1 MGNKSIQKFFADQ
14 NSVIDLSSLGNAKGA
29 KVSLSG
35 PDMNITTPRGSVII
49 VNGALY
55 SSIKGNNL
63 AVKFKDKTITGAKI
77 LGSVDLK
84 DIQLER
90 IDSSL
95 VDSAQVEKKGNGKR
109 RNKKEEEELKKQL
122 DDAENAKKEADKA
135 KEEAEKAKEA
145 AEKALN
151 EAFEVQNSSK
161 QIEEMLQNFL
171 ADNVAKDNLA
181 QQSDASQQNTQAKAT
196 QASKQNDAEKVLPQP
211 INKNT
216 STGKS
221 NSSKNEENKLD
232 AESVKEPLKVT
243 LALAAESN
251 SGSKDDSI
259 TNFTKPQFVGST
271 APNATVIIKINGIAV
286 GQAVADS
293 LGNFTFTAPETL
305 TDGTYNLEAE
315 AKTADGSGSAKLVI
329 TIDSVTDKPTFEL
342 SPESS
347 VSGHKGLTP
356 TLTPSI
362 VGTAE
367 ENAKVDIYVDN
378 KLVASVDVDKDGN
391 WSYEFKDNE
400 LSEGEN
406 SIKVVAVD
414 KAGNKNETTDSII
427 TDTIAPEKPTIE
439 LDDSSDSGIK
449 NDNITNSTLPTFI
462 GVAEPGSTVSIYLGL
477 KHLGE
482 VIVAKDGTWSYTLT
496 TPLKDGEYNIT
507 ATATD
512 IAGHTSATA
521 NLPFTIDTRIS
532 YFSAEIETTNDSGIV
547 GDNVTNNTRP
557 TFTGKTEPN
566 AIISV
571 INSETGEEVIFKA
584 NDKGEWTFNFTSDSV
599 EGINNLTFTVEDVA
613 GNKKDFS
620 FSYVID
626 TIAPV
631 PPTVSLED
639 YVVLPNGIIL
649 SGNDLPALV
658 GTAEPKSTILL
669 MRDGK
674 LYDSIE
680 VDSNGTWNYQFSNK
694 FLQGAYDIEIISQ
707 DAAGNKSS
715 TVKYSFTIQTEV
727 VPPKAELDASD
738 DSGAKGDWITNKHN
752 ALTLLGT
759 ADRFATV
766 NILIDGKTIGVT
778 TADADGNWN
787 FDISRNLSDNV
798 YKITVESID
807 PLGRTSSVDYQLTID
822 SFTPIPTVM
831 LHDSA
836 DSGVKG
842 DMITKINTPLFTGMA
857 EANAKVSI
865 YVDGVLSG
873 EAIAGDDGVWNFQFT
888 TALSDGSH
896 DVTVKV
902 EDIAGNTASSSA
914 YNFQI
919 VTQTQKPT
927 IELVNDTG
935 VDNTDHIIN
944 EKNPAL
950 TGTAAPYSTVKLYID
965 GALIAEV
972 RTNKDGRWE
981 YTLKADQGLVDGDHR
996 ITASVEDIAGNIAH
1010 SDPFLISVDTAISI
1024 PIVSLSPDSDSG
1036 ISDDN
1041 LTNIVK
1047 PTLHLKDI
1055 DPDIISVQVWDAM
1068 SDTQIGVATQQP
1080 DGSWAYTFTS
1090 DLTEGLHQV
1099 YVKVEDI
1106 AGNKANSAIFDFTI
1120 DTTVSTPVISL
1131 LSKDDTGVTGD
1142 NLTNINKPGFAI
1154 SGVDADAHRV
1164 VVQVMHNG
1172 VSEEIELSH
1181 LNGSWLFIPGNTW
1194 ADGSY
1199 TLTVKVEDK
1208 AGNTN
1213 YSAPLTVV
1221 IDTQIAIDGVELV
1234 NDSGVKGDNMT
1245 NDDRPHFRVTV
1256 PTDVNEVRLS
1266 IDGGNSW
1273 VQATPGVA
1281 GSWEYIWPT
1290 DLADG
1295 QYTLTVEAT
1304 DKAGNT
1310 VTKTIDFAVDTTLSV
1325 PVIVLDSADD
1335 TGIQGDNMTNSTQ
1348 PTFALQHI
1356 DDDAVRVTVS
1366 VEHGGVTTTFDATK
1380 GTGGW
1385 TFTPPTSWADGDYTL
1400 SVSVEDKA
1408 GNTSHSASLTVT
1420 VDTQIAINNIELVN
1434 DSGIPDDNLTNNVR
1448 PHFQVTVPTDVN
1460 VVRLSIDGGK
1470 TWFNATQSATPGVW
1484 DYIWPDDVADG
1495 GYTLTVEATDEA
1507 GNKATQTLDFTIDTT
1522 LSVPTLSL
1530 DSADDSGIAGDN
1542 ITNVKTP
1549 GFTLNNIDTDV
1560 SRVIVE
1566 VMHNGI
1572 KQEVPLVQTGGQWR
1586 FAPTSDWADGDYI
1599 LTVKVED
1606 RAGNVKQSAPLTVTV
1621 DTHIAIDRIEL
1632 VNDSGIPGDNLT
1644 NEARPHF
1651 QVTVPADVNGVR
1663 LSIDGGKTWFDAT
1676 QSATSG
1682 VWDYTWLTN
1691 VANGPHTL
1699 MVEASDK
1706 AGNKTTQKLDFT
1718 IDTILSEPTITLDSA
1733 DDSAAGDNITNV
1745 KMPGFTLGNIDADV
1759 TKVVVTVAHDG
1770 KNQQIELIKNGGVWR
1785 FTPGAAWTDG
1795 DYTLTV
1801 KVEDKAG
1808 NTNYSAPLTV
1818 TIDTQ
1823 TSIDRIEL
1831 LNDTGIVGDNLTNEA
1846 RPQFHITV
1854 PTDVNSVQLS
1864 LDGGINWVNATLTS
1878 DGVWEYIWPTD
1889 LVENT
1894 YTLTVKATDVA
1905 GNTATE
1911 TLNFIIDTTLS
1922 TPTITLDS
1930 ADDSGTANDNKTNVK
1945 TPGFIIG
1952 GIDSDV
1958 TQVVV
1963 QVMRDG
1969 HSEEVELTQ
1978 TNGQWR
1984 FVPGSAWTDG
1994 DYTLTVT
2001 VKDEAGNIRHS
2012 APLTVTID
2020 TQITIDHIELV
2031 NDSGIPDDNL
2041 TNNVRPHFQVTV
2053 PTDVNV
2059 VRLSID
2065 GGKTWFNA
2073 TQSATPGVWDYT
2085 WLADVGEGKHTL
2097 TVEAT
2102 DKAGNKTTQQLD
2114 FIIDTLLSEPTIVL
2128 DNTDDSGTKGD
2139 HLTNVNKPTFLLGN
2153 IDADARYV
2161 TVEVQHGG
2169 TKEVLTATKDATGN
2183 WSVTPTGTWAD
2194 GDYTLTVRVED
2205 EAGNEKHSASLTVTV
2220 DTQITIDVIELVNDN
2235 GIPGDNMTNDAHPQ
2249 FRVTVPGDV
2258 NEVSLSIDGGVTW
2271 VKATQSATPGVW
2283 NYTWPGTVPDGD
2295 YTLNV
2300 KATDNAG
2307 NTVTETLHFTIDT
2320 TLSTPVIVLDSADD
2334 SGVHGDNMT
2343 NHTQPTFA
2351 LQHIDDDAV
2360 RVTVSV
2366 EHGGVTT
2373 TFDAT
2378 KDAGGWTFT
2387 PTGAWA
2393 DGDYTLSVSV
2403 EDKAGNT
2410 SHSASL
2416 TVTVDTQI
2424 AINNIELVNDSGIPD
2439 DNLTNNVRPH
2449 FQVTVPT
2456 DVNVVR
2462 LSIDGGK
2469 TWFNATQSA
2478 TPGVW
2483 DYIWPDDVADG
2494 GYTLTVEATDEAGN
2508 KATQTLD
2515 FTIDTTLS
2523 VPTLSLDSADDSGI
2537 AGDNITNVKTPGFTL
2552 NNIDTDVSRVIVEVM
2567 HNGIK
2572 QEVPLV
2578 QTGGQWRFA
2587 PTSDWADGDYILTV
2601 KVEDRA
2607 GNVKQSAPLTVT
2619 VDTHIAIDRIELVND
2634 SGIPGDNLTNEARPH
2649 FQVTVPADV
2658 NGVRLSIDGGKTW
2671 FDATQSATS
2680 GVWDYTWL
2688 TNVANGPHTLM
2699 VEASDK
2705 AGNKTTQKL
2714 DFTIDTIL
2722 SEPTITLDSADDSAA
2737 GDNITNVKM
2746 PGFTLGNIDADVTKV
2761 VVTVAHDGKN
2771 QQIELIKNGGV
2782 WRFTPGAAWTD
2793 GDYTLTVKVEDKAGN
2808 TNYSAPLTVTID
2820 TQTSID
2826 RIELL
2831 NDTGIVGDNLTN
2843 EARPQFHIT
2852 VPTDVNSVQLSLDGG
2867 INWVN
2872 ATLTSDGVWEYI
2884 WPTDLVENTYTLT
2897 VKATDVAGN
2906 TATET
2911 LNFIIDTTLSTPTIT
2926 LDSADDSGTA
2936 NDNKTNVKTPGFII
2950 GGIDSD
2956 VTQVVVQV
2964 MRDGHSEE
2972 VELTQTNGQWR
2983 FVPGSAWTDGDY
2995 TLTVTVKDEAG
3006 NIRHSAPL
3014 TVTID
3019 TQITI
3024 DHIELVNDSGIP
3036 DDNLTN
3042 NVRPHFQVT
3051 VPTDVNVVRLSIDG
3065 GKTWFNATQSA
3076 TPGVWDYTWLA
3087 DVGEG
3092 KHTLTV
3098 EATDKA
3104 GNKTTQQLDFIID
3117 TLLSEP
3123 TIVLDNTDDS
3133 GTKGDNL
3140 TNVNKP
3146 TFLLGNIDADA
3157 RYVTVEVQH
3166 GGTKEVLTAT
3176 KGATGIWSVTPTGT
3190 WADGDY
3196 TLTVRV
3202 EDDAGNVKYSA
3213 PLTVT
3218 VDTQIT
3224 IDVIELVNDN
3234 GIPGDNLTN
3243 DVRPHFRVT
3252 VPGDVN
3258 EVRLS
3263 IDGGNTWVRATQG
3276 TAGIWDYTWPKD
3288 VTDGLHTLTVEA
3300 TDKAGNKTTQTLDF
3314 TIDTRLSTPTIA
3326 MDSRDDTGAIG
3337 DHITSVKR
3345 PGFTIGNIDADA
3357 HSVILRITQG
3367 GNSQEVTLTQVG
3379 GQWRFTPDADWADG
3393 SYTLTVEVTD
3403 NAGNVRQST
3412 PLVVTVDT
3420 QTSITDITLVNDHG
3434 VPDDNLTNSTR
3445 PQFEITV
3452 PADVN
3457 SVQLSIDGGAN
3468 WVSATQG
3475 IEGVW
3480 GYTWPTDMGD
3490 GKHTLTVMVT
3500 DRAGN
3505 TATQTLEF
3513 FIDTRLSTPTIA
3525 LDSTDDTGT
3534 PGDDMTNRTRPTFI
3548 LQNIDSDVINVTVSV
3563 THNGTTTSFTAT
3575 QGAGGWSFTPPAPWG
3590 DGDYTLTVTVEDR
3603 AGNTRPSTPLTVTVD
3618 TQIAIDRI
3626 ELVNDSGVPG
3636 DNVTKHV
3643 RPQFQISVPDDV
3655 EKVLLSIDGGTT
3667 WVTAI
3672 KSSTAG
3678 IWDYTWPTDMPEGQ
3692 HTLTVEVTDGAGNKM
3707 TETLNFTID
3716 ITLLTPTIE
3725 LAPDQDTGQNKND
3738 NLTSVTQPVFVL
3750 GSIDKDVRHVELS
3763 IEHNGTFKTVVL
3775 TESADG
3781 WRYRPDSALADGSYT
3796 FTVTVTDVAGNQQTS
3811 APLKVT
3817 IDGTLT
3823 TPVIELAAGEDS
3835 GTVGDRLTNHDR
3847 PVFDIHQVDSD
3858 VTRVMVKV
3866 TYNGKTHEEAAVF
3879 TNGQWR
3885 FTPSASWADGS
3896 YQLAVVV
3903 EDLAGNVKESA
3914 PFEVR
3919 IDTTTTINNIVL
3931 LNDTGVQNDQ
3941 LTNVAKPSFRID
3953 VPGDVV
3959 QVRVTLDGGAN
3970 WNVIRKNADGQWIF
3984 DSPNTLV
3991 DGTYTLRVEAT
4002 DEAGN
4007 IANKDLVFNID
4018 TNIQV
4023 PTIALDA
4030 GQDTG
4035 ANTADNITNI
4045 SRPTFT
4051 IGNVDPDVIKV
4062 VVTIDGHDYNATKV
4076 GAGWQFTPGNAIPD
4090 GSYNI
4095 TVTVEDK
4102 AGNTATSKP
4111 LPVVI
4116 DTTAEIESVTLVTDS
4131 GDSDV
4136 DNITK
4141 VDKPQFSIVTA
4152 DDITHVRVKIDN
4164 AANWIELTKGG
4175 DGRWIFNVGSALP
4188 DGQHTLLVDVT
4199 DIAGNVAQETLQF
4212 TIDTT
4217 LREPTIVLDPTH
4229 DTGDDTN
4236 DNLTRIN
4243 KPVFIIGNV
4252 DNDVSH
4258 IVVHIDGRDYTIE
4271 NTGGN
4276 LTFTPDQP
4284 LSDGQHTI
4292 SVTVTDIAGNT
4303 KTSAEL
4309 RIEIDTQVQI
4319 DSVTLTTDSGV
4330 NDHDNVTNATRPS
4343 FEIATPDDVT
4353 SVLVSFDGVNWTPI
4367 SKNAAG
4373 QWEFTA
4379 GSALPDGH
4387 YTLHVQATDRAGN
4400 TANSTLGFT
4409 VDTQIDGLSVVMLD
4423 DAGKDST
4430 DGITNITS
4438 PRFEISAR
4446 EPLQSVTVILNGKS
4460 STLTQGAG
4468 NKWLFT
4474 PDTPLVDGTYKIE
4487 IVAEDIAG
4495 NKISKE
4501 VSFTIDTIVSDPSID
4516 LLDADDTGESAVDN
4530 ITSVT
4535 TPRFVIGNVPAD
4547 IDTVVI
4553 RINGVSY
4560 SVTANGNNLWEFQVP
4575 VALNDGVYEA
4585 VVVFRDIAGN
4595 TSETKLPFTIDTTTS
4610 VSVRMEPA
4618 SDTGNS
4624 NSDNL
4629 TNKQNPK
4636 FEGTA
4641 EPNAKLVIT
4650 IVDDKSGREVLKQT
4664 ITVGADGN
4672 WSVTPNILPDGM
4684 YTINVVATDVAGN
4697 TAQTQ
4702 ERFTI
4707 DTVTIDPTIRL
4718 SDPSIDD
4725 QHEATS
4731 LRPEFKGFA
4740 EAFSTIMIQW
4750 DGKVVGSANANAN
4763 GEWSWTPPSV
4773 LAPGSYV
4780 VSIVAKDKAGNESS
4794 QVDFP
4799 VVIPVIDVTPPTI
4812 KLSEESD
4819 SGALGDFTT
4828 NNKTPTLIGSTL
4840 PNTIVSIYVDG
4851 VKVGEATADTAGRYT
4866 FQLSEMKDG
4875 HYVVQVGIVNPR
4887 DNSELRSTAV
4897 DVTIDTEVAELV
4909 WNISGMHEG
4918 GYINTVTPEIGGTSE
4933 PNSKIT
4939 IFVNG
4944 VEKAIAYTTG
4954 AGHWGVVLP
4963 ALGNDG
4969 NYELTFKVEDVAGNI
4984 REFGP
4989 QNVILDTVISPL
5001 TVVLR
5006 EADDSGKV
5014 GDWITN
5020 KSHVTI
5026 DGTAEA
5032 GSTLTIRNPQGVVI
5046 ATLVVGNDGRW
5057 SAELDLREGSNAFV
5071 VVSEDKAGN
5080 SQQKEILIEHDTQI
5094 EISDISLSRDTNS
5107 GDKYDLITNN
5117 KSPVLVAMT
5126 DPGATVQVYINGVLQ
5141 GTVEASSS
5149 GNISYTMPANSADGE
5164 YQVQFVATDTAGN
5177 RVESAITTVTI
5188 DSQIAV
5194 FDIDE
5199 DSLPALSNN
5208 RALSVSGVGEAG
5220 SQVSIF
5226 VDGKLVNVVMV
5237 EADGTWRAP
5246 ILLQD
5251 DGTFNIHF
5259 SITDVAGNTE
5269 VSKDYSVD
5277 VDSSTDFPTL
5287 NLEDASN
5294 SGSLDDLITNHNKPV
5309 LVGTAEAGATIH
5321 IYVDEKI
5328 VANVLVLE
5336 DGTWS
5341 YQFDNALKDGEYSI
5355 RVVAEDPAGNTA
5367 ESPRLLVTIDTS
5379 TFIDNPAMVAGS
5391 DNGIFSNDS
5400 ITSQTRPTFSIF
5412 GEMNQSVQIF
5422 IDGVLVDTITVTD
5435 RNQVYRPESPLGDGS
5450 HSIYYVITDKAG
5462 NTATSKTL
5470 NFTIDTFNT
5479 TPVAIDSIGGQTLA
5493 EMTGSDGK
5501 IYITDTTRNLLFSG
5515 SAEPNSKIEIII
5527 NGLNVGEVWVN
5538 EKGHW
5543 QMPVNPLY
5551 FTEGQLD
5558 ITVKSTDRAGNVN
5571 QEKYSIWVD
5580 THIKV
5585 FTSELDDNK
5594 SSSKTEWWSNS
5605 DLITMR
5611 GTGEIGATVSLIV
5624 AGVTLATAVVAAT
5637 GRWELSTDKLPEGT
5651 YDISLV
5657 IEDSAGNRWE
5667 DVREI
5672 FIDRTPPNAPVVTY
5686 SDIVNDL
5693 IIMQGTA
5700 EAKSQLIIT
5709 DSEGNTY
5716 TLTVPDNGKWSMA
5729 IPYPSEGKFT
5739 ITSVDAI
5746 GNRSDDVPLDIMKEV
5761 PVISLSPDSD
5771 SGTVGDNITRDKQPT
5786 FIIGN
5791 LESDVVVV
5799 QVDIN
5804 GTVYNAEKNA
5814 DGVWFFTPGTPLAD
5828 GSYTI
5833 SVIASDAAGNQKNSL
5848 PITVT
5853 IDSTLTVPE
5862 IALAAGE
5869 DNGASDSDNVTNHTQ
5884 PKFTLQHIDAD
5895 VTGVTVNVTHNGV
5908 TDIYQ
5913 ATQGADGW
5921 TFTPPAAWNDGNYT
5935 LSVTV
5940 VDRAGNSQQSA
5951 SLAVTV
5957 DSTVTVTADSQH
5969 DDASDDAT
5977 ATAVTPPESETVNAE
5992 SATHLRT
5999 EPSAAEESVVK
6010 VTAYSITL
6018 LNADS
6023 GDEIDRSI
6031 SQTPSFEISVPE
6043 NIVNVSIMFEGE
6055 EFTLPITN
6063 QKAIF
6068 EVPLSLEDGEYTMDV
6083 KFIDKDNDFLIKE
6096 KTFSVDH
6103 SSADIVNAMNVRGK
6117 TEDDINDSPSTSS
6130 VGHNNNG
6137 AIDVFAVNEVTLPV
6151 DNQEEHA

>member
-1106 AGNKANSAIFDFTI
+1106 AGNKENSAIFDFTI

-2128 DNTDDSGTKGD
+2128 DSTDDSGTKGD

-2424 AINNIELVNDSGIPD
+2424 AINN
-2439 DNLTNNVRPH
+2439 
-2449 FQVTVPT
+2449 
-2456 DVNVVR
+2456 
-2462 LSIDGGK
+2462 
-2469 TWFNATQSA
+2469 
-2478 TPGVW
+2478 
-2483 DYIWPDDVADG
+2483 
-2494 GYTLTVEATDEAGN
+2494 
-2508 KATQTLD
+2508 
-2515 FTIDTTLS
+2515 
-2523 VPTLSLDSADDSGI
+2523 
-2537 AGDNITNVKTPGFTL
+2537 
-2552 NNIDTDVSRVIVEVM
+2552 
-2567 HNGIK
+2567 
-2572 QEVPLV
+2572 
-2578 QTGGQWRFA
+2578 
-2587 PTSDWADGDYILTV
+2587 
-2601 KVEDRA
+2601 
-2607 GNVKQSAPLTVT
+2607 
-2619 VDTHIAIDRIELVND
+2619 
-2634 SGIPGDNLTNEARPH
+2634 
-2649 FQVTVPADV
+2649 
-2658 NGVRLSIDGGKTW
+2658 
-2671 FDATQSATS
+2671 
-2680 GVWDYTWL
+2680 
-2688 TNVANGPHTLM
+2688 
-2699 VEASDK
+2699 
-2705 AGNKTTQKL
+2705 
-2714 DFTIDTIL
+2714 
-2722 SEPTITLDSADDSAA
+2722 
-2737 GDNITNVKM
+2737 
-2746 PGFTLGNIDADVTKV
+2746 
-2761 VVTVAHDGKN
+2761 
-2771 QQIELIKNGGV
+2771 
-2782 WRFTPGAAWTD
+2782 
-2793 GDYTLTVKVEDKAGN
+2793 
-2808 TNYSAPLTVTID
+2808 
-2820 TQTSID
+2820 
-2826 RIELL
+2826 
-2831 NDTGIVGDNLTN
+2831 
-2843 EARPQFHIT
+2843 
-2852 VPTDVNSVQLSLDGG
+2852 
-2867 INWVN
+2867 
-2872 ATLTSDGVWEYI
+2872 
-2884 WPTDLVENTYTLT
+2884 
-2897 VKATDVAGN
+2897 
-2906 TATET
+2906 
-2911 LNFIIDTTLSTPTIT
+2911 
-2926 LDSADDSGTA
+2926 
-2936 NDNKTNVKTPGFII
+2936 
-2950 GGIDSD
+2950 
-2956 VTQVVVQV
+2956 
-2964 MRDGHSEE
+2964 
-2972 VELTQTNGQWR
+2972 
-2983 FVPGSAWTDGDY
+2983 
-2995 TLTVTVKDEAG
+2995 
-3006 NIRHSAPL
+3006 
-3014 TVTID
+3014 
-3019 TQITI
+3019 
-3024 DHIELVNDSGIP
+3024 IELVNDSGIP

-4560 SVTANGNNLWEFQVP
+4560 PVTANGNNLWEFQVP

>member
-161 QIEEMLQNFL
+161 QMEEMLQEFL

-427 TDTIAPEKPTIE
+427 TDTIPPEKPTIE

-532 YFSAEIETTNDSGIV
+532 YFSAEIETTDDSGIV

-571 INSETGEEVIFKA
+571 INSETGEEVVFKA
-584 NDKGEWTFNFTSDSV
+584 NDQGEWTFNFTSDSV

-626 TIAPV
+626 TIAPL

-950 TGTAAPYSTVKLYID
+950 TGTAAPYSTVKLYVD

-1055 DPDIISVQVWDAM
+1055 DPDIISVQVWDAA

-1106 AGNKANSAIFDFTI
+1106 AGNKANSAVFDFTI

-1181 LNGSWLFIPGNTW
+1181 HNGSWLFTPGNTW

-1325 PVIVLDSADD
+1325 PVIVLNSADD
-1335 TGIQGDNMTNSTQ
+1335 TGVQGDNMTNRTQ

-1385 TFTPPTSWADGDYTL
+1385 TFTPPALWADGDYTL

-1460 VVRLSIDGGK
+1460 EVRLSIDGGK
-1470 TWFNATQSATPGVW
+1470 TWVTAALKAAGVW
-1484 DYIWPDDVADG
+1484 EYIWPDDVTDG
-1495 GYTLTVEATDEA
+1495 SHTVTVEAIDEA

-1560 SRVIVE
+1560 SRVTVE

-1632 VNDSGIPGDNLT
+1632 VNDSGIPDDNLT

-1676 QSATSG
+1676 QSGTSG

-1706 AGNKTTQKLDFT
+1706 AGNKTTQKLDFI
-1718 IDTILSEPTITLDSA
+1718 IDTLLSEPTITLDSA

-1878 DGVWEYIWPTD
+1878 DGVWEYIWPTE

-1911 TLNFIIDTTLS
+1911 TLNFTIDTTLS

-2020 TQITIDHIELV
+2020 TQIAIDHIELV
-2031 NDSGIPDDNL
+2031 NDSGIPNDNL
-2041 TNNVRPHFQVTV
+2041 TNNVRPQFQVTV

-2073 TQSATPGVWDYT
+2073 TQSSTSGVWDYTWLTDVANGSHTLTVEATDAAGNKATQNLEFNIDTLLSEPTIALDSTDDSGTKGDNLTNVNKPTFILGNIDADARYVTVEVQHGGTKEVLTATKGATGIWSVTPTGMWADGSHTLTVRVEDDAGNVKYSSPLTVTVDTQITIDDIELVNDSGTKGDNLTNDANPHFRITVPGDVNEVSLSIDGGVTWVKAMQSSKSGVWNYTWPKTLADDDYTLTVKATDNAGNTVTRTLDFTIDTTLSTPVIVLDSADDTGVQGDNMTNRTQPTFNLQHIDDDAVRVTVSVEHGGGVTTFDATKDAGGWTFTPPTSWGAGDYTLSVSVEDKAGNTSHSASLKVTVDTQIGIDNIELVNDSGIPNDNQTNNVRPQFQVTVPTDVNVVRLSIDGGKTWFNATQSSTSGVWDYT

-2102 DKAGNKTTQQLD
+2102 DKAGNKATQQLE
-2114 FIIDTLLSEPTIVL
+2114 FTIDTLLSEPTI
-2128 DNTDDSGTKGD
+2128 
-2139 HLTNVNKPTFLLGN
+2139 
-2153 IDADARYV
+2153 A
-2161 TVEVQHGG
+2161 
-2169 TKEVLTATKDATGN
+2169 
-2183 WSVTPTGTWAD
+2183 
-2194 GDYTLTVRVED
+2194 
-2205 EAGNEKHSASLTVTV
+2205 
-2220 DTQITIDVIELVNDN
+2220 
-2235 GIPGDNMTNDAHPQ
+2235 
-2249 FRVTVPGDV
+2249 
-2258 NEVSLSIDGGVTW
+2258 
-2271 VKATQSATPGVW
+2271 
-2283 NYTWPGTVPDGD
+2283 
-2295 YTLNV
+2295 
-2300 KATDNAG
+2300 
-2307 NTVTETLHFTIDT
+2307 
-2320 TLSTPVIVLDSADD
+2320 LDS
-2334 SGVHGDNMT
+2334 
-2343 NHTQPTFA
+2343 
-2351 LQHIDDDAV
+2351 
-2360 RVTVSV
+2360 
-2366 EHGGVTT
+2366 
-2373 TFDAT
+2373 
-2378 KDAGGWTFT
+2378 
-2387 PTGAWA
+2387 
-2393 DGDYTLSVSV
+2393 
-2403 EDKAGNT
+2403 
-2410 SHSASL
+2410 
-2416 TVTVDTQI
+2416 
-2424 AINNIELVNDSGIPD
+2424 
-2439 DNLTNNVRPH
+2439 
-2449 FQVTVPT
+2449 
-2456 DVNVVR
+2456 
-2462 LSIDGGK
+2462 
-2469 TWFNATQSA
+2469 
-2478 TPGVW
+2478 
-2483 DYIWPDDVADG
+2483 
-2494 GYTLTVEATDEAGN
+2494 
-2508 KATQTLD
+2508 
-2515 FTIDTTLS
+2515 
-2523 VPTLSLDSADDSGI
+2523 
-2537 AGDNITNVKTPGFTL
+2537 
-2552 NNIDTDVSRVIVEVM
+2552 
-2567 HNGIK
+2567 
-2572 QEVPLV
+2572 
-2578 QTGGQWRFA
+2578 
-2587 PTSDWADGDYILTV
+2587 
-2601 KVEDRA
+2601 
-2607 GNVKQSAPLTVT
+2607 
-2619 VDTHIAIDRIELVND
+2619 
-2634 SGIPGDNLTNEARPH
+2634 
-2649 FQVTVPADV
+2649 
-2658 NGVRLSIDGGKTW
+2658 
-2671 FDATQSATS
+2671 
-2680 GVWDYTWL
+2680 
-2688 TNVANGPHTLM
+2688 
-2699 VEASDK
+2699 
-2705 AGNKTTQKL
+2705 
-2714 DFTIDTIL
+2714 
-2722 SEPTITLDSADDSAA
+2722 
-2737 GDNITNVKM
+2737 
-2746 PGFTLGNIDADVTKV
+2746 
-2761 VVTVAHDGKN
+2761 
-2771 QQIELIKNGGV
+2771 
-2782 WRFTPGAAWTD
+2782 
-2793 GDYTLTVKVEDKAGN
+2793 
-2808 TNYSAPLTVTID
+2808 
-2820 TQTSID
+2820 
-2826 RIELL
+2826 
-2831 NDTGIVGDNLTN
+2831 
-2843 EARPQFHIT
+2843 
-2852 VPTDVNSVQLSLDGG
+2852 
-2867 INWVN
+2867 
-2872 ATLTSDGVWEYI
+2872 
-2884 WPTDLVENTYTLT
+2884 
-2897 VKATDVAGN
+2897 
-2906 TATET
+2906 
-2911 LNFIIDTTLSTPTIT
+2911 
-2926 LDSADDSGTA
+2926 
-2936 NDNKTNVKTPGFII
+2936 
-2950 GGIDSD
+2950 
-2956 VTQVVVQV
+2956 
-2964 MRDGHSEE
+2964 
-2972 VELTQTNGQWR
+2972 
-2983 FVPGSAWTDGDY
+2983 
-2995 TLTVTVKDEAG
+2995 
-3006 NIRHSAPL
+3006 
-3014 TVTID
+3014 
-3019 TQITI
+3019 
-3024 DHIELVNDSGIP
+3024 
-3036 DDNLTN
+3036 
-3042 NVRPHFQVT
+3042 
-3051 VPTDVNVVRLSIDG
+3051 
-3065 GKTWFNATQSA
+3065 
-3076 TPGVWDYTWLA
+3076 
-3087 DVGEG
+3087 
-3092 KHTLTV
+3092 
-3098 EATDKA
+3098 
-3104 GNKTTQQLDFIID
+3104 
-3117 TLLSEP
+3117 
-3123 TIVLDNTDDS
+3123 TDDS

-3146 TFLLGNIDADA
+3146 TFILGNIDADA

-3190 WADGDY
+3190 WADGSH

-3202 EDDAGNVKYSA
+3202 EDDAGNVKYSS

-3218 VDTQIT
+3218 VDTHIA
-3224 IDVIELVNDN
+3224 IDDIELVNDN

-3314 TIDTRLSTPTIA
+3314 TIDTRLSTPTI
-3326 MDSRDDTGAIG
+3326 
-3337 DHITSVKR
+3337 
-3345 PGFTIGNIDADA
+3345 
-3357 HSVILRITQG
+3357 
-3367 GNSQEVTLTQVG
+3367 
-3379 GQWRFTPDADWADG
+3379 
-3393 SYTLTVEVTD
+3393 
-3403 NAGNVRQST
+3403 
-3412 PLVVTVDT
+3412 
-3420 QTSITDITLVNDHG
+3420 
-3434 VPDDNLTNSTR
+3434 
-3445 PQFEITV
+3445 
-3452 PADVN
+3452 
-3457 SVQLSIDGGAN
+3457 
-3468 WVSATQG
+3468 
-3475 IEGVW
+3475 
-3480 GYTWPTDMGD
+3480 
-3490 GKHTLTVMVT
+3490 
-3500 DRAGN
+3500 
-3505 TATQTLEF
+3505 
-3513 FIDTRLSTPTIA
+3513 
-3525 LDSTDDTGT
+3525 
-3534 PGDDMTNRTRPTFI
+3534 
-3548 LQNIDSDVINVTVSV
+3548 
-3563 THNGTTTSFTAT
+3563 
-3575 QGAGGWSFTPPAPWG
+3575 
-3590 DGDYTLTVTVEDR
+3590 
-3603 AGNTRPSTPLTVTVD
+3603 
-3618 TQIAIDRI
+3618 
-3626 ELVNDSGVPG
+3626 
-3636 DNVTKHV
+3636 
-3643 RPQFQISVPDDV
+3643 
-3655 EKVLLSIDGGTT
+3655 
-3667 WVTAI
+3667 
-3672 KSSTAG
+3672 
-3678 IWDYTWPTDMPEGQ
+3678 
-3692 HTLTVEVTDGAGNKM
+3692 
-3707 TETLNFTID
+3707 
-3716 ITLLTPTIE
+3716 E

-3781 WRYRPDSALADGSYT
+3781 WRYRPDAALADGSYT

-3835 GTVGDRLTNHDR
+3835 GTVGDRLTKHDR
-3847 PVFDIHQVDSD
+3847 PVFDIRQVDSD

-3914 PFEVR
+3914 PLEVR

-3953 VPGDVV
+3953 VPGDVI

-3984 DSPNTLV
+3984 ESPNTLG
-3991 DGTYTLRVEAT
+3991 DGTHTLRVEAT

-4062 VVTIDGHDYNATKV
+4062 VVTIDGHNYNATKV

-4188 DGQHTLLVDVT
+4188 DGKHTLLVDVT

-4309 RIEIDTQVQI
+4309 QIEIDTQVQI

-4373 QWEFTA
+4373 QWQFTA
-4379 GSALPDGH
+4379 GSALSDGH

-4535 TPRFVIGNVPAD
+4535 KPRFVIGNVPAD

-4560 SVTANGNNLWEFQVP
+4560 PVTANGNNLWEFQVP

-4618 SDTGNS
+4618 SDTGSS

-4650 IVDDKSGREVLKQT
+4650 IVDDKSGREVLKHT

-4731 LRPEFKGFA
+4731 LRPEFKGLA

-4828 NNKTPTLIGSTL
+4828 NNKTPTLVGNTL
-4840 PNTIVSIYVDG
+4840 PNAIVSIYVDG

-5080 SQQKEILIEHDTQI
+5080 SQQKDILIEHDTQI

-5188 DSQIAV
+5188 DSKIAV

-5277 VDSSTDFPTL
+5277 VDSSTAFPTL

-5294 SGSLDDLITNHNKPV
+5294 SGSLDDLITSHNKPV

-5379 TFIDNPAMVAGS
+5379 TFIDNPVMMAGS

-5400 ITSQTRPTFSIF
+5400 ITSQTRPAFSIF

-5538 EKGHW
+5538 DKGHW

-5558 ITVKSTDRAGNVN
+5558 INVKSTDRAGNVN

-5580 THIKV
+5580 THIQV

-5594 SSSKTEWWSNS
+5594 SSSKTDWWSNS
-5605 DLITMR
+5605 STITMR
-5611 GTGEIGATVSLIV
+5611 GMGEIGATVSLIV
-5624 AGVTLATAVVAAT
+5624 AGVTLATAVVAAN
-5637 GRWELSTDKLPEGT
+5637 GKWELSTDRLPEGK
-5651 YDISLV
+5651 YDITLS
-5657 IEDSAGNRWE
+5657 IEDNAGNRKE
-5667 DVREI
+5667 EVHEI

-5709 DSEGNTY
+5709 DSNGNTY

-5746 GNRSDDVPLDIMKEV
+5746 GNRSDDVPLDIMKET

-5771 SGTVGDNITRDKQPT
+5771 SGTAGDNITRDNQPT

-5869 DNGASDSDNVTNHTQ
+5869 DNGASDSDNVTNHNHTQ

-5921 TFTPPAAWNDGNYT
+5921 TFTPPAAWNDGTYT

-5940 VDRAGNSQQSA
+5940 VDRAGNSLQSA
-5951 SLAVTV
+5951 SLEVTV

-5969 DDASDDAT
+5969 DDAIDDAT

-5999 EPSAAEESVVK
+5999 VPSAAEESVVK
-6010 VTAYSITL
+6010 ETAYSITL

-6043 NIVNVSIMFEGE
+6043 NIVNVSVMFEGE

-6083 KFIDKDNDFLIKE
+6083 KFIDKDDDFLIKE

-6103 SSADIVNAMNVRGK
+6103 SSADIVNAMNARGK

>member
-1 MGNKSIQKFFADQ
+1 MENKSIQKFFADQ

-211 INKNT
+211 IKKNT

-427 TDTIAPEKPTIE
+427 TDTIPPEKPTIE

-1055 DPDIISVQVWDAM
+1055 DPDIISVQVWDAA

-1106 AGNKANSAIFDFTI
+1106 AGNKANSAVFDFTI

-1310 VTKTIDFAVDTTLSV
+1310 ATKTIDFAVDTTLSV

-1385 TFTPPTSWADGDYTL
+1385 SFTPTGAWADGDYTL

-1434 DSGIPDDNLTNNVR
+1434 DSGIPNDNLTNNVR

-1470 TWFNATQSATPGVW
+1470 TWFNATQSATPGAW

-1495 GYTLTVEATDEA
+1495 GYTLTVEATDKA
-1507 GNKATQTLDFTIDTT
+1507 GNKTTQELDFTIDTT

-1718 IDTILSEPTITLDSA
+1718 VDTILSEPTITLDSA

-2041 TNNVRPHFQVTV
+2041 TNNVRPHFQVKV
-2053 PTDVNV
+2053 PTDVNE

-2128 DNTDDSGTKGD
+2128 DS
-2139 HLTNVNKPTFLLGN
+2139 
-2153 IDADARYV
+2153 
-2161 TVEVQHGG
+2161 
-2169 TKEVLTATKDATGN
+2169 
-2183 WSVTPTGTWAD
+2183 
-2194 GDYTLTVRVED
+2194 
-2205 EAGNEKHSASLTVTV
+2205 
-2220 DTQITIDVIELVNDN
+2220 
-2235 GIPGDNMTNDAHPQ
+2235 
-2249 FRVTVPGDV
+2249 
-2258 NEVSLSIDGGVTW
+2258 
-2271 VKATQSATPGVW
+2271 
-2283 NYTWPGTVPDGD
+2283 
-2295 YTLNV
+2295 
-2300 KATDNAG
+2300 
-2307 NTVTETLHFTIDT
+2307 
-2320 TLSTPVIVLDSADD
+2320 
-2334 SGVHGDNMT
+2334 
-2343 NHTQPTFA
+2343 
-2351 LQHIDDDAV
+2351 
-2360 RVTVSV
+2360 
-2366 EHGGVTT
+2366 
-2373 TFDAT
+2373 
-2378 KDAGGWTFT
+2378 
-2387 PTGAWA
+2387 
-2393 DGDYTLSVSV
+2393 
-2403 EDKAGNT
+2403 
-2410 SHSASL
+2410 
-2416 TVTVDTQI
+2416 
-2424 AINNIELVNDSGIPD
+2424 
-2439 DNLTNNVRPH
+2439 
-2449 FQVTVPT
+2449 
-2456 DVNVVR
+2456 
-2462 LSIDGGK
+2462 
-2469 TWFNATQSA
+2469 
-2478 TPGVW
+2478 
-2483 DYIWPDDVADG
+2483 
-2494 GYTLTVEATDEAGN
+2494 
-2508 KATQTLD
+2508 
-2515 FTIDTTLS
+2515 
-2523 VPTLSLDSADDSGI
+2523 
-2537 AGDNITNVKTPGFTL
+2537 
-2552 NNIDTDVSRVIVEVM
+2552 
-2567 HNGIK
+2567 
-2572 QEVPLV
+2572 
-2578 QTGGQWRFA
+2578 
-2587 PTSDWADGDYILTV
+2587 
-2601 KVEDRA
+2601 
-2607 GNVKQSAPLTVT
+2607 
-2619 VDTHIAIDRIELVND
+2619 
-2634 SGIPGDNLTNEARPH
+2634 
-2649 FQVTVPADV
+2649 
-2658 NGVRLSIDGGKTW
+2658 
-2671 FDATQSATS
+2671 
-2680 GVWDYTWL
+2680 
-2688 TNVANGPHTLM
+2688 
-2699 VEASDK
+2699 
-2705 AGNKTTQKL
+2705 
-2714 DFTIDTIL
+2714 
-2722 SEPTITLDSADDSAA
+2722 
-2737 GDNITNVKM
+2737 
-2746 PGFTLGNIDADVTKV
+2746 
-2761 VVTVAHDGKN
+2761 
-2771 QQIELIKNGGV
+2771 
-2782 WRFTPGAAWTD
+2782 
-2793 GDYTLTVKVEDKAGN
+2793 
-2808 TNYSAPLTVTID
+2808 
-2820 TQTSID
+2820 
-2826 RIELL
+2826 
-2831 NDTGIVGDNLTN
+2831 
-2843 EARPQFHIT
+2843 
-2852 VPTDVNSVQLSLDGG
+2852 
-2867 INWVN
+2867 
-2872 ATLTSDGVWEYI
+2872 
-2884 WPTDLVENTYTLT
+2884 
-2897 VKATDVAGN
+2897 
-2906 TATET
+2906 
-2911 LNFIIDTTLSTPTIT
+2911 
-2926 LDSADDSGTA
+2926 
-2936 NDNKTNVKTPGFII
+2936 
-2950 GGIDSD
+2950 
-2956 VTQVVVQV
+2956 
-2964 MRDGHSEE
+2964 
-2972 VELTQTNGQWR
+2972 
-2983 FVPGSAWTDGDY
+2983 
-2995 TLTVTVKDEAG
+2995 
-3006 NIRHSAPL
+3006 
-3014 TVTID
+3014 
-3019 TQITI
+3019 
-3024 DHIELVNDSGIP
+3024 
-3036 DDNLTN
+3036 
-3042 NVRPHFQVT
+3042 
-3051 VPTDVNVVRLSIDG
+3051 
-3065 GKTWFNATQSA
+3065 
-3076 TPGVWDYTWLA
+3076 
-3087 DVGEG
+3087 
-3092 KHTLTV
+3092 
-3098 EATDKA
+3098 
-3104 GNKTTQQLDFIID
+3104 
-3117 TLLSEP
+3117 
-3123 TIVLDNTDDS
+3123 TDDS

-3140 TNVNKP
+3140 TNTNKP
-3146 TFLLGNIDADA
+3146 TFILGNIDADA

-3276 TAGIWDYTWPKD
+3276 TAGTWDYTWPKD

-3393 SYTLTVEVTD
+3393 SYTLTVEVQD

-3513 FIDTRLSTPTIA
+3513 FIDTRLSTPTIE

-3716 ITLLTPTIE
+3716 ITLMTPTIE

-3847 PVFDIHQVDSD
+3847 PVFDIRQVDSD

-4309 RIEIDTQVQI
+4309 KIEIDTQVQI

-4535 TPRFVIGNVPAD
+4535 KPRFVIGNVPAD

-4560 SVTANGNNLWEFQVP
+4560 PVTANGNNLWEFQVP

-4828 NNKTPTLIGSTL
+4828 NNKTPTLVGNTL
-4840 PNTIVSIYVDG
+4840 PNAIVSIYVDG

-4969 NYELTFKVEDVAGNI
+4969 NYVLTFKVEDVAGNI

-5032 GSTLTIRNPQGVVI
+5032 GSTLTIRSPQGVVI

-5080 SQQKEILIEHDTQI
+5080 SQQKDILIEHDTQI

-5400 ITSQTRPTFSIF
+5400 ITSQTRPTFSIS

-5580 THIKV
+5580 THIQV

-5594 SSSKTEWWSNS
+5594 SSSKTDWWSNS
-5605 DLITMR
+5605 STITMR
-5611 GTGEIGATVSLIV
+5611 GMGEIGATVSLIV
-5624 AGVTLATAVVAAT
+5624 AGVTLATAVVAAN
-5637 GRWELSTDKLPEGT
+5637 GQWELSTDQLPEGK
-5651 YDISLV
+5651 YDITLS
-5657 IEDSAGNRWE
+5657 IEDNAGNRKE
-5667 DVREI
+5667 EVHEI

-5709 DSEGNTY
+5709 DSNGNTY

-5746 GNRSDDVPLDIMKEV
+5746 GNRSDDVSLDIMKEV

-5869 DNGASDSDNVTNHTQ
+5869 DNGVSDSDNVTNHTQ

-5908 TDIYQ
+5908 TDTYQ

-5921 TFTPPAAWNDGNYT
+5921 TFTPPAAWNDGTYT

-5999 EPSAAEESVVK
+5999 VPSAAEESVVK
-6010 VTAYSITL
+6010 ETAYSITL

-6103 SSADIVNAMNVRGK
+6103 SSADIVNAMNARGK

>member
-35 PDMNITTPRGSVII
+35 PDMNITTPHGSVII

-122 DDAENAKKEADKA
+122 DEAENAKKEADKA

-449 NDNITNSTLPTFI
+449 NDSITNSTLPTFI

-532 YFSAEIETTNDSGIV
+532 YFSAEIETTDDSGIV

-599 EGINNLTFTVEDVA
+599 EGVNNLTFTVEDVA

-626 TIAPV
+626 TVAPV

-639 YVVLPNGIIL
+639 FVVLPNGIIL

-842 DMITKINTPLFTGMA
+842 DMFTKINTPLFTGMA

-1055 DPDIISVQVWDAM
+1055 DPDIISVQVWDAA

-1106 AGNKANSAIFDFTI
+1106 AGNKANSAVFDFTI

-1181 LNGSWLFIPGNTW
+1181 LNGSWLFTPGNTW

-1325 PVIVLDSADD
+1325 PVIVLNSADD
-1335 TGIQGDNMTNSTQ
+1335 TGVQGDNMTNSTQ

-1380 GTGGW
+1380 GVGGW
-1385 TFTPPTSWADGDYTL
+1385 SFTPTGAWADGDYTL

-1434 DSGIPDDNLTNNVR
+1434 DSGIPNDNLTNNVR

-1470 TWFNATQSATPGVW
+1470 TWFNATQNATPGVW

-1507 GNKATQTLDFTIDTT
+1507 GNKTTQTLDFTIDTT

-1560 SRVIVE
+1560 SRVTVE

-1632 VNDSGIPGDNLT
+1632 VNDSGIPDDNLT

-1676 QSATSG
+1676 QSATPG

-1706 AGNKTTQKLDFT
+1706 AGNKTTQKLDFI
-1718 IDTILSEPTITLDSA
+1718 IDTMLSEPTITLDSA

-2020 TQITIDHIELV
+2020 TQIAIDHIELV

-2139 HLTNVNKPTFLLGN
+2139 NLTNVNKPTFLLGN

-2334 SGVHGDNMT
+2334 TGIQGDNMT
-2343 NHTQPTFA
+2343 NRTQPTFN

-2378 KDAGGWTFT
+2378 KGVGGWTFT
-2387 PTGAWA
+2387 PPTSWGA
-2393 DGDYTLSVSV
+2393 GDYTLSVSV

-2439 DNLTNNVRPH
+2439 DNLTNNVRPQ
-2449 FQVTVPT
+2449 FQVKVPT
-2456 DVNVVR
+2456 DVN
-2462 LSIDGGK
+2462 
-2469 TWFNATQSA
+2469 
-2478 TPGVW
+2478 
-2483 DYIWPDDVADG
+2483 
-2494 GYTLTVEATDEAGN
+2494 E
-2508 KATQTLD
+2508 
-2515 FTIDTTLS
+2515 
-2523 VPTLSLDSADDSGI
+2523 
-2537 AGDNITNVKTPGFTL
+2537 
-2552 NNIDTDVSRVIVEVM
+2552 
-2567 HNGIK
+2567 
-2572 QEVPLV
+2572 
-2578 QTGGQWRFA
+2578 
-2587 PTSDWADGDYILTV
+2587 
-2601 KVEDRA
+2601 
-2607 GNVKQSAPLTVT
+2607 
-2619 VDTHIAIDRIELVND
+2619 
-2634 SGIPGDNLTNEARPH
+2634 
-2649 FQVTVPADV
+2649 
-2658 NGVRLSIDGGKTW
+2658 
-2671 FDATQSATS
+2671 
-2680 GVWDYTWL
+2680 
-2688 TNVANGPHTLM
+2688 
-2699 VEASDK
+2699 
-2705 AGNKTTQKL
+2705 
-2714 DFTIDTIL
+2714 
-2722 SEPTITLDSADDSAA
+2722 
-2737 GDNITNVKM
+2737 
-2746 PGFTLGNIDADVTKV
+2746 
-2761 VVTVAHDGKN
+2761 
-2771 QQIELIKNGGV
+2771 
-2782 WRFTPGAAWTD
+2782 
-2793 GDYTLTVKVEDKAGN
+2793 
-2808 TNYSAPLTVTID
+2808 
-2820 TQTSID
+2820 
-2826 RIELL
+2826 
-2831 NDTGIVGDNLTN
+2831 
-2843 EARPQFHIT
+2843 
-2852 VPTDVNSVQLSLDGG
+2852 
-2867 INWVN
+2867 
-2872 ATLTSDGVWEYI
+2872 
-2884 WPTDLVENTYTLT
+2884 
-2897 VKATDVAGN
+2897 
-2906 TATET
+2906 
-2911 LNFIIDTTLSTPTIT
+2911 
-2926 LDSADDSGTA
+2926 
-2936 NDNKTNVKTPGFII
+2936 
-2950 GGIDSD
+2950 
-2956 VTQVVVQV
+2956 
-2964 MRDGHSEE
+2964 
-2972 VELTQTNGQWR
+2972 
-2983 FVPGSAWTDGDY
+2983 
-2995 TLTVTVKDEAG
+2995 
-3006 NIRHSAPL
+3006 
-3014 TVTID
+3014 
-3019 TQITI
+3019 
-3024 DHIELVNDSGIP
+3024 
-3036 DDNLTN
+3036 
-3042 NVRPHFQVT
+3042 
-3051 VPTDVNVVRLSIDG
+3051 VRLSIDG

-3104 GNKTTQQLDFIID
+3104 GNQTTQKLDFIID
-3117 TLLSEP
+3117 TMLSEP
-3123 TIVLDNTDDS
+3123 TIVLDSTDDS

-3140 TNVNKP
+3140 TNANKP
-3146 TFLLGNIDADA
+3146 TFILGNIDADA

-3202 EDDAGNVKYSA
+3202 EDEAGNVKYSA

-3314 TIDTRLSTPTIA
+3314 TIDTRLSTPTIT

-3345 PGFTIGNIDADA
+3345 PGFTIGNIDSDA
-3357 HSVILRITQG
+3357 QSVILRITQG

-3412 PLVVTVDT
+3412 PLIVTVDT

-3468 WVSATQG
+3468 WVSAAQG

-3618 TQIAIDRI
+3618 TQIAIDHI

-3636 DNVTKHV
+3636 DNITKHV

-3692 HTLTVEVTDGAGNKM
+3692 HTLIVEVTDGAGNKM
-3707 TETLNFTID
+3707 TGTLDFTID

-3847 PVFDIHQVDSD
+3847 PVFDIRQVDSD

-3914 PFEVR
+3914 PLEVR

-3953 VPGDVV
+3953 VPGDVI

-4188 DGQHTLLVDVT
+4188 DGKHTLLVDVT

-4309 RIEIDTQVQI
+4309 QIEIDTQVQI

-4535 TPRFVIGNVPAD
+4535 KPRFVIGNVPAD

-4560 SVTANGNNLWEFQVP
+4560 PVTANGNNLWEFQVP

-4618 SDTGNS
+4618 SDTGSS

-4650 IVDDKSGREVLKQT
+4650 IVDDKSGREVLKHT

-4725 QHEATS
+4725 QYEATS
-4731 LRPEFKGFA
+4731 LRPEFKGLA

-4828 NNKTPTLIGSTL
+4828 NNKTPTLVGNTL
-4840 PNTIVSIYVDG
+4840 PNAIVSIYVDG

-4969 NYELTFKVEDVAGNI
+4969 NYVLTFKVEDVAGNI

-5080 SQQKEILIEHDTQI
+5080 SQQKDILIEHDTQI

-5294 SGSLDDLITNHNKPV
+5294 SGSLDDLITSHNKPV

-5379 TFIDNPAMVAGS
+5379 TFIDNPVMMAGS

-5400 ITSQTRPTFSIF
+5400 ITSQTRPAFSIY

-5538 EKGHW
+5538 DKGHW

-5580 THIKV
+5580 THIQV

-5594 SSSKTEWWSNS
+5594 SSSKTDWWSNS
-5605 DLITMR
+5605 STITMR
-5611 GTGEIGATVSLIV
+5611 GMGEIGATVSLIV
-5624 AGVTLATAVVAAT
+5624 AGVTLATAVVAAN
-5637 GRWELSTDKLPEGT
+5637 GQWELSTDQLPEGK
-5651 YDISLV
+5651 YDITLS
-5657 IEDSAGNRWE
+5657 IEDNAGNRKE
-5667 DVREI
+5667 EVHEI

-5709 DSEGNTY
+5709 DSNGNTY

-5746 GNRSDDVPLDIMKEV
+5746 GNRSDDVPLDIMKET

-5771 SGTVGDNITRDKQPT
+5771 SGTVGDNITRDNQPT

-5869 DNGASDSDNVTNHTQ
+5869 GNGASDSDNVTNHNHTQ

-5921 TFTPPAAWNDGNYT
+5921 TFTPPAAWNDGTYT

-5940 VDRAGNSQQSA
+5940 VDRAGNSLQSA
-5951 SLAVTV
+5951 SLEVTV

-5977 ATAVTPPESETVNAE
+5977 PTAVTPPESETVNAE

-5999 EPSAAEESVVK
+5999 VPSAAEESVVK
-6010 VTAYSITL
+6010 ETAYSITL

-6043 NIVNVSIMFEGE
+6043 NIVNVSVMFEGE

-6083 KFIDKDNDFLIKE
+6083 KFLDKDDDFLIKE

-6103 SSADIVNAMNVRGK
+6103 SSADIVNAMNARGK

-6137 AIDVFAVNEVTLPV
+6137 AIEVFAVNEVTLPV

>member
-1 MGNKSIQKFFADQ
+1 M
-14 NSVIDLSSLGNAKGA
+14 
-29 KVSLSG
+29 
-35 PDMNITTPRGSVII
+35 
-49 VNGALY
+49 
-55 SSIKGNNL
+55 
-63 AVKFKDKTITGAKI
+63 
-77 LGSVDLK
+77 
-84 DIQLER
+84 
-90 IDSSL
+90 
-95 VDSAQVEKKGNGKR
+95 
-109 RNKKEEEELKKQL
+109 
-122 DDAENAKKEADKA
+122 
-135 KEEAEKAKEA
+135 
-145 AEKALN
+145 
-151 EAFEVQNSSK
+151 
-161 QIEEMLQNFL
+161 
-171 ADNVAKDNLA
+171 
-181 QQSDASQQNTQAKAT
+181 
-196 QASKQNDAEKVLPQP
+196 
-211 INKNT
+211 NKNT

-2128 DNTDDSGTKGD
+2128 DSTDDSGTKGD

-2424 AINNIELVNDSGIPD
+2424 AINN
-2439 DNLTNNVRPH
+2439 
-2449 FQVTVPT
+2449 
-2456 DVNVVR
+2456 
-2462 LSIDGGK
+2462 
-2469 TWFNATQSA
+2469 
-2478 TPGVW
+2478 
-2483 DYIWPDDVADG
+2483 
-2494 GYTLTVEATDEAGN
+2494 
-2508 KATQTLD
+2508 
-2515 FTIDTTLS
+2515 
-2523 VPTLSLDSADDSGI
+2523 
-2537 AGDNITNVKTPGFTL
+2537 
-2552 NNIDTDVSRVIVEVM
+2552 
-2567 HNGIK
+2567 
-2572 QEVPLV
+2572 
-2578 QTGGQWRFA
+2578 
-2587 PTSDWADGDYILTV
+2587 
-2601 KVEDRA
+2601 
-2607 GNVKQSAPLTVT
+2607 
-2619 VDTHIAIDRIELVND
+2619 
-2634 SGIPGDNLTNEARPH
+2634 
-2649 FQVTVPADV
+2649 
-2658 NGVRLSIDGGKTW
+2658 
-2671 FDATQSATS
+2671 
-2680 GVWDYTWL
+2680 
-2688 TNVANGPHTLM
+2688 
-2699 VEASDK
+2699 
-2705 AGNKTTQKL
+2705 
-2714 DFTIDTIL
+2714 
-2722 SEPTITLDSADDSAA
+2722 
-2737 GDNITNVKM
+2737 
-2746 PGFTLGNIDADVTKV
+2746 
-2761 VVTVAHDGKN
+2761 
-2771 QQIELIKNGGV
+2771 
-2782 WRFTPGAAWTD
+2782 
-2793 GDYTLTVKVEDKAGN
+2793 
-2808 TNYSAPLTVTID
+2808 
-2820 TQTSID
+2820 
-2826 RIELL
+2826 
-2831 NDTGIVGDNLTN
+2831 
-2843 EARPQFHIT
+2843 
-2852 VPTDVNSVQLSLDGG
+2852 
-2867 INWVN
+2867 
-2872 ATLTSDGVWEYI
+2872 
-2884 WPTDLVENTYTLT
+2884 
-2897 VKATDVAGN
+2897 
-2906 TATET
+2906 
-2911 LNFIIDTTLSTPTIT
+2911 
-2926 LDSADDSGTA
+2926 
-2936 NDNKTNVKTPGFII
+2936 
-2950 GGIDSD
+2950 
-2956 VTQVVVQV
+2956 
-2964 MRDGHSEE
+2964 
-2972 VELTQTNGQWR
+2972 
-2983 FVPGSAWTDGDY
+2983 
-2995 TLTVTVKDEAG
+2995 
-3006 NIRHSAPL
+3006 
-3014 TVTID
+3014 
-3019 TQITI
+3019 
-3024 DHIELVNDSGIP
+3024 IELVNDSGIP

-4007 IANKDLVFNID
+4007 IANKDLV
-4018 TNIQV
+4018 
-4023 PTIALDA
+4023 
-4030 GQDTG
+4030 
-4035 ANTADNITNI
+4035 
-4045 SRPTFT
+4045 
-4051 IGNVDPDVIKV
+4051 
-4062 VVTIDGHDYNATKV
+4062 
-4076 GAGWQFTPGNAIPD
+4076 
-4090 GSYNI
+4090 
-4095 TVTVEDK
+4095 
-4102 AGNTATSKP
+4102 
-4111 LPVVI
+4111 
-4116 DTTAEIESVTLVTDS
+4116 
-4131 GDSDV
+4131 
-4136 DNITK
+4136 
-4141 VDKPQFSIVTA
+4141 
-4152 DDITHVRVKIDN
+4152 
-4164 AANWIELTKGG
+4164 
-4175 DGRWIFNVGSALP
+4175 
-4188 DGQHTLLVDVT
+4188 
-4199 DIAGNVAQETLQF
+4199 
-4212 TIDTT
+4212 
-4217 LREPTIVLDPTH
+4217 
-4229 DTGDDTN
+4229 
-4236 DNLTRIN
+4236 
-4243 KPVFIIGNV
+4243 
-4252 DNDVSH
+4252 
-4258 IVVHIDGRDYTIE
+4258 
-4271 NTGGN
+4271 
-4276 LTFTPDQP
+4276 
-4284 LSDGQHTI
+4284 
-4292 SVTVTDIAGNT
+4292 
-4303 KTSAEL
+4303 
-4309 RIEIDTQVQI
+4309 
-4319 DSVTLTTDSGV
+4319 
-4330 NDHDNVTNATRPS
+4330 
-4343 FEIATPDDVT
+4343 
-4353 SVLVSFDGVNWTPI
+4353 
-4367 SKNAAG
+4367 
-4373 QWEFTA
+4373 
-4379 GSALPDGH
+4379 
-4387 YTLHVQATDRAGN
+4387 
-4400 TANSTLGFT
+4400 
-4409 VDTQIDGLSVVMLD
+4409 
-4423 DAGKDST
+4423 
-4430 DGITNITS
+4430 
-4438 PRFEISAR
+4438 
-4446 EPLQSVTVILNGKS
+4446 
-4460 STLTQGAG
+4460 
-4468 NKWLFT
+4468 
-4474 PDTPLVDGTYKIE
+4474 
-4487 IVAEDIAG
+4487 
-4495 NKISKE
+4495 
-4501 VSFTIDTIVSDPSID
+4501 
-4516 LLDADDTGESAVDN
+4516 
-4530 ITSVT
+4530 
-4535 TPRFVIGNVPAD
+4535 
-4547 IDTVVI
+4547 
-4553 RINGVSY
+4553 
-4560 SVTANGNNLWEFQVP
+4560 
-4575 VALNDGVYEA
+4575 
-4585 VVVFRDIAGN
+4585 
-4595 TSETKLPFTIDTTTS
+4595 
-4610 VSVRMEPA
+4610 
-4618 SDTGNS
+4618 
-4624 NSDNL
+4624 
-4629 TNKQNPK
+4629 
-4636 FEGTA
+4636 
-4641 EPNAKLVIT
+4641 
-4650 IVDDKSGREVLKQT
+4650 
-4664 ITVGADGN
+4664 
-4672 WSVTPNILPDGM
+4672 
-4684 YTINVVATDVAGN
+4684 
-4697 TAQTQ
+4697 
-4702 ERFTI
+4702 
-4707 DTVTIDPTIRL
+4707 
-4718 SDPSIDD
+4718 
-4725 QHEATS
+4725 
-4731 LRPEFKGFA
+4731 
-4740 EAFSTIMIQW
+4740 
-4750 DGKVVGSANANAN
+4750 
-4763 GEWSWTPPSV
+4763 
-4773 LAPGSYV
+4773 
-4780 VSIVAKDKAGNESS
+4780 
-4794 QVDFP
+4794 
-4799 VVIPVIDVTPPTI
+4799 
-4812 KLSEESD
+4812 
-4819 SGALGDFTT
+4819 
-4828 NNKTPTLIGSTL
+4828 
-4840 PNTIVSIYVDG
+4840 
-4851 VKVGEATADTAGRYT
+4851 
-4866 FQLSEMKDG
+4866 
-4875 HYVVQVGIVNPR
+4875 
-4887 DNSELRSTAV
+4887 
-4897 DVTIDTEVAELV
+4897 
-4909 WNISGMHEG
+4909 
-4918 GYINTVTPEIGGTSE
+4918 
-4933 PNSKIT
+4933 
-4939 IFVNG
+4939 
-4944 VEKAIAYTTG
+4944 
-4954 AGHWGVVLP
+4954 
-4963 ALGNDG
+4963 
-4969 NYELTFKVEDVAGNI
+4969 
-4984 REFGP
+4984 
-4989 QNVILDTVISPL
+4989 
-5001 TVVLR
+5001 
-5006 EADDSGKV
+5006 
-5014 GDWITN
+5014 
-5020 KSHVTI
+5020 
-5026 DGTAEA
+5026 
-5032 GSTLTIRNPQGVVI
+5032 
-5046 ATLVVGNDGRW
+5046 
-5057 SAELDLREGSNAFV
+5057 
-5071 VVSEDKAGN
+5071 
-5080 SQQKEILIEHDTQI
+5080 
-5094 EISDISLSRDTNS
+5094 
-5107 GDKYDLITNN
+5107 
-5117 KSPVLVAMT
+5117 
-5126 DPGATVQVYINGVLQ
+5126 
-5141 GTVEASSS
+5141 
-5149 GNISYTMPANSADGE
+5149 
-5164 YQVQFVATDTAGN
+5164 
-5177 RVESAITTVTI
+5177 
-5188 DSQIAV
+5188 
-5194 FDIDE
+5194 
-5199 DSLPALSNN
+5199 
-5208 RALSVSGVGEAG
+5208 
-5220 SQVSIF
+5220 
-5226 VDGKLVNVVMV
+5226 
-5237 EADGTWRAP
+5237 
-5246 ILLQD
+5246 
-5251 DGTFNIHF
+5251 
-5259 SITDVAGNTE
+5259 
-5269 VSKDYSVD
+5269 
-5277 VDSSTDFPTL
+5277 
-5287 NLEDASN
+5287 
-5294 SGSLDDLITNHNKPV
+5294 
-5309 LVGTAEAGATIH
+5309 
-5321 IYVDEKI
+5321 
-5328 VANVLVLE
+5328 
-5336 DGTWS
+5336 
-5341 YQFDNALKDGEYSI
+5341 
-5355 RVVAEDPAGNTA
+5355 
-5367 ESPRLLVTIDTS
+5367 
-5379 TFIDNPAMVAGS
+5379 
-5391 DNGIFSNDS
+5391 
-5400 ITSQTRPTFSIF
+5400 
-5412 GEMNQSVQIF
+5412 
-5422 IDGVLVDTITVTD
+5422 
-5435 RNQVYRPESPLGDGS
+5435 
-5450 HSIYYVITDKAG
+5450 
-5462 NTATSKTL
+5462 
-5470 NFTIDTFNT
+5470 
-5479 TPVAIDSIGGQTLA
+5479 
-5493 EMTGSDGK
+5493 
-5501 IYITDTTRNLLFSG
+5501 
-5515 SAEPNSKIEIII
+5515 
-5527 NGLNVGEVWVN
+5527 
-5538 EKGHW
+5538 
-5543 QMPVNPLY
+5543 
-5551 FTEGQLD
+5551 
-5558 ITVKSTDRAGNVN
+5558 
-5571 QEKYSIWVD
+5571 
-5580 THIKV
+5580 
-5585 FTSELDDNK
+5585 
-5594 SSSKTEWWSNS
+5594 
-5605 DLITMR
+5605 
-5611 GTGEIGATVSLIV
+5611 
-5624 AGVTLATAVVAAT
+5624 
-5637 GRWELSTDKLPEGT
+5637 
-5651 YDISLV
+5651 
-5657 IEDSAGNRWE
+5657 
-5667 DVREI
+5667 
-5672 FIDRTPPNAPVVTY
+5672 
-5686 SDIVNDL
+5686 
-5693 IIMQGTA
+5693 
-5700 EAKSQLIIT
+5700 
-5709 DSEGNTY
+5709 
-5716 TLTVPDNGKWSMA
+5716 
-5729 IPYPSEGKFT
+5729 
-5739 ITSVDAI
+5739 
-5746 GNRSDDVPLDIMKEV
+5746 
-5761 PVISLSPDSD
+5761 
-5771 SGTVGDNITRDKQPT
+5771 
-5786 FIIGN
+5786 
-5791 LESDVVVV
+5791 
-5799 QVDIN
+5799 
-5804 GTVYNAEKNA
+5804 
-5814 DGVWFFTPGTPLAD
+5814 
-5828 GSYTI
+5828 
-5833 SVIASDAAGNQKNSL
+5833 
-5848 PITVT
+5848 
-5853 IDSTLTVPE
+5853 
-5862 IALAAGE
+5862 
-5869 DNGASDSDNVTNHTQ
+5869 
-5884 PKFTLQHIDAD
+5884 
-5895 VTGVTVNVTHNGV
+5895 
-5908 TDIYQ
+5908 
-5913 ATQGADGW
+5913 
-5921 TFTPPAAWNDGNYT
+5921 
-5935 LSVTV
+5935 
-5940 VDRAGNSQQSA
+5940 
-5951 SLAVTV
+5951 
-5957 DSTVTVTADSQH
+5957 
-5969 DDASDDAT
+5969 
-5977 ATAVTPPESETVNAE
+5977 
-5992 SATHLRT
+5992 
-5999 EPSAAEESVVK
+5999 
-6010 VTAYSITL
+6010 
-6018 LNADS
+6018 
-6023 GDEIDRSI
+6023 
-6031 SQTPSFEISVPE
+6031 
-6043 NIVNVSIMFEGE
+6043 
-6055 EFTLPITN
+6055 
-6063 QKAIF
+6063 
-6068 EVPLSLEDGEYTMDV
+6068 
-6083 KFIDKDNDFLIKE
+6083 
-6096 KTFSVDH
+6096 
-6103 SSADIVNAMNVRGK
+6103 
-6117 TEDDINDSPSTSS
+6117 
-6130 VGHNNNG
+6130 
-6137 AIDVFAVNEVTLPV
+6137 
-6151 DNQEEHA
+6151 

>member
-196 QASKQNDAEKVLPQP
+196 QDSKQNDAEKVLPQP

-427 TDTIAPEKPTIE
+427 TDTIPPEKPTIE

-532 YFSAEIETTNDSGIV
+532 YFSAEIETTDDSGIV

-599 EGINNLTFTVEDVA
+599 EGVNNLTFTVEDVA

-626 TIAPV
+626 TVAPV

-639 YVVLPNGIIL
+639 FVVLPNGIIL

-1036 ISDDN
+1036 IADDN

-1106 AGNKANSAIFDFTI
+1106 AGNKANSAVFDFTI

-1181 LNGSWLFIPGNTW
+1181 LNGSWLFTPGNTW

-1208 AGNTN
+1208 AGNTS

-1325 PVIVLDSADD
+1325 PVIVLNSADD
-1335 TGIQGDNMTNSTQ
+1335 TGVQGDNMTNRTQ

-1434 DSGIPDDNLTNNVR
+1434 DSGIPNDNLTNNVR

-1699 MVEASDK
+1699 MVEATDK
-1706 AGNKTTQKLDFT
+1706 AGNKTTQKLDFI
-1718 IDTILSEPTITLDSA
+1718 IDTLLSEPTITLDSA

-2102 DKAGNKTTQQLD
+2102 DKAGNQTTQQLD

-2128 DNTDDSGTKGD
+2128 DSTDDSGTKGD

-2334 SGVHGDNMT
+2334 TGIQGDNMT
-2343 NHTQPTFA
+2343 NRTQPTFN

-2378 KDAGGWTFT
+2378 KGVGGWTFT
-2387 PTGAWA
+2387 PPTSWGA
-2393 DGDYTLSVSV
+2393 GDYTLSVSV

-2449 FQVTVPT
+2449 FQVKVPT
-2456 DVNVVR
+2456 DVN
-2462 LSIDGGK
+2462 
-2469 TWFNATQSA
+2469 
-2478 TPGVW
+2478 
-2483 DYIWPDDVADG
+2483 
-2494 GYTLTVEATDEAGN
+2494 E
-2508 KATQTLD
+2508 
-2515 FTIDTTLS
+2515 
-2523 VPTLSLDSADDSGI
+2523 
-2537 AGDNITNVKTPGFTL
+2537 
-2552 NNIDTDVSRVIVEVM
+2552 
-2567 HNGIK
+2567 
-2572 QEVPLV
+2572 
-2578 QTGGQWRFA
+2578 
-2587 PTSDWADGDYILTV
+2587 
-2601 KVEDRA
+2601 
-2607 GNVKQSAPLTVT
+2607 
-2619 VDTHIAIDRIELVND
+2619 
-2634 SGIPGDNLTNEARPH
+2634 
-2649 FQVTVPADV
+2649 
-2658 NGVRLSIDGGKTW
+2658 
-2671 FDATQSATS
+2671 
-2680 GVWDYTWL
+2680 
-2688 TNVANGPHTLM
+2688 
-2699 VEASDK
+2699 
-2705 AGNKTTQKL
+2705 
-2714 DFTIDTIL
+2714 
-2722 SEPTITLDSADDSAA
+2722 
-2737 GDNITNVKM
+2737 
-2746 PGFTLGNIDADVTKV
+2746 
-2761 VVTVAHDGKN
+2761 
-2771 QQIELIKNGGV
+2771 
-2782 WRFTPGAAWTD
+2782 
-2793 GDYTLTVKVEDKAGN
+2793 
-2808 TNYSAPLTVTID
+2808 
-2820 TQTSID
+2820 
-2826 RIELL
+2826 
-2831 NDTGIVGDNLTN
+2831 
-2843 EARPQFHIT
+2843 
-2852 VPTDVNSVQLSLDGG
+2852 
-2867 INWVN
+2867 
-2872 ATLTSDGVWEYI
+2872 
-2884 WPTDLVENTYTLT
+2884 
-2897 VKATDVAGN
+2897 
-2906 TATET
+2906 
-2911 LNFIIDTTLSTPTIT
+2911 
-2926 LDSADDSGTA
+2926 
-2936 NDNKTNVKTPGFII
+2936 
-2950 GGIDSD
+2950 
-2956 VTQVVVQV
+2956 
-2964 MRDGHSEE
+2964 
-2972 VELTQTNGQWR
+2972 
-2983 FVPGSAWTDGDY
+2983 
-2995 TLTVTVKDEAG
+2995 
-3006 NIRHSAPL
+3006 
-3014 TVTID
+3014 
-3019 TQITI
+3019 
-3024 DHIELVNDSGIP
+3024 
-3036 DDNLTN
+3036 
-3042 NVRPHFQVT
+3042 
-3051 VPTDVNVVRLSIDG
+3051 VRLSIDG

-3104 GNKTTQQLDFIID
+3104 GNQTTQKLDFIID

-3123 TIVLDNTDDS
+3123 TIVLDSTDDS

-3140 TNVNKP
+3140 TNANKP
-3146 TFLLGNIDADA
+3146 TFILGNIDADA

-3276 TAGIWDYTWPKD
+3276 TAGTWDYTWPKD

-3314 TIDTRLSTPTIA
+3314 TIDTRLSTPTIT

-3393 SYTLTVEVTD
+3393 SYTLTVEVQD

-3412 PLVVTVDT
+3412 PLIVTVDT

-3468 WVSATQG
+3468 WVSAAQG

-3618 TQIAIDRI
+3618 TQIAIDHI

-3716 ITLLTPTIE
+3716 ITLMTPTIE

-4560 SVTANGNNLWEFQVP
+4560 PVTANGNNLWEFQVP

-5269 VSKDYSVD
+5269 VSKNYSVD

-5470 NFTIDTFNT
+5470 NFTIDTLNT

-5538 EKGHW
+5538 DKGHW

-5580 THIKV
+5580 THIQV

-5594 SSSKTEWWSNS
+5594 SSSKTDWWSNS
-5605 DLITMR
+5605 STITMR
-5611 GTGEIGATVSLIV
+5611 GMGEIGATVSLIV
-5624 AGVTLATAVVAAT
+5624 AGVTLATAVVAAN
-5637 GRWELSTDKLPEGT
+5637 GQWELSTDQLPEGK
-5651 YDISLV
+5651 YDITLS
-5657 IEDSAGNRWE
+5657 IEDNAGNRKE
-5667 DVREI
+5667 EVHEI

-5709 DSEGNTY
+5709 DSNGNTY

-5814 DGVWFFTPGTPLAD
+5814 DGVWFFTLGTPLTD

-5999 EPSAAEESVVK
+5999 VPSAAEESVVK
-6010 VTAYSITL
+6010 ETAYSITL

-6043 NIVNVSIMFEGE
+6043 NIVNVSVMFEGE

-6083 KFIDKDNDFLIKE
+6083 KFIDKDDDFLIKE

-6103 SSADIVNAMNVRGK
+6103 SSADIVNAMNARGK
-6117 TEDDINDSPSTSS
+6117 TEGDINDSPSTSS

>member
-378 KLVASVDVDKDGN
+378 KLVASVDADKDGN

-532 YFSAEIETTNDSGIV
+532 YFSAEIETTDDSGIV

-599 EGINNLTFTVEDVA
+599 EGVNNLTFTVEDVA

-626 TIAPV
+626 TVAPV

-639 YVVLPNGIIL
+639 FVVLPNGIIL

-1036 ISDDN
+1036 IADDN

-1106 AGNKANSAIFDFTI
+1106 AGNKANSAVFDFTI

-1181 LNGSWLFIPGNTW
+1181 LNGSWLFTPGNTW

-1208 AGNTN
+1208 AGNTS

-1385 TFTPPTSWADGDYTL
+1385 SFTPTGAWADGDYTL

-1434 DSGIPDDNLTNNVR
+1434 DSGIPNDNLTNNVR

-1470 TWFNATQSATPGVW
+1470 TWFNATQSATPGAW

-1495 GYTLTVEATDEA
+1495 GYTLTVEATDKA
-1507 GNKATQTLDFTIDTT
+1507 GNKTTQELDFTIDTT

-1889 LVENT
+1889 LIENT

-2020 TQITIDHIELV
+2020 TQI
-2031 NDSGIPDDNL
+2031 
-2041 TNNVRPHFQVTV
+2041 
-2053 PTDVNV
+2053 
-2059 VRLSID
+2059 
-2065 GGKTWFNA
+2065 A
-2073 TQSATPGVWDYT
+2073 
-2085 WLADVGEGKHTL
+2085 
-2097 TVEAT
+2097 
-2102 DKAGNKTTQQLD
+2102 
-2114 FIIDTLLSEPTIVL
+2114 
-2128 DNTDDSGTKGD
+2128 
-2139 HLTNVNKPTFLLGN
+2139 
-2153 IDADARYV
+2153 
-2161 TVEVQHGG
+2161 
-2169 TKEVLTATKDATGN
+2169 
-2183 WSVTPTGTWAD
+2183 
-2194 GDYTLTVRVED
+2194 
-2205 EAGNEKHSASLTVTV
+2205 
-2220 DTQITIDVIELVNDN
+2220 
-2235 GIPGDNMTNDAHPQ
+2235 
-2249 FRVTVPGDV
+2249 
-2258 NEVSLSIDGGVTW
+2258 
-2271 VKATQSATPGVW
+2271 
-2283 NYTWPGTVPDGD
+2283 
-2295 YTLNV
+2295 
-2300 KATDNAG
+2300 
-2307 NTVTETLHFTIDT
+2307 
-2320 TLSTPVIVLDSADD
+2320 
-2334 SGVHGDNMT
+2334 
-2343 NHTQPTFA
+2343 
-2351 LQHIDDDAV
+2351 
-2360 RVTVSV
+2360 
-2366 EHGGVTT
+2366 
-2373 TFDAT
+2373 
-2378 KDAGGWTFT
+2378 
-2387 PTGAWA
+2387 
-2393 DGDYTLSVSV
+2393 
-2403 EDKAGNT
+2403 
-2410 SHSASL
+2410 
-2416 TVTVDTQI
+2416 
-2424 AINNIELVNDSGIPD
+2424 
-2439 DNLTNNVRPH
+2439 
-2449 FQVTVPT
+2449 
-2456 DVNVVR
+2456 
-2462 LSIDGGK
+2462 
-2469 TWFNATQSA
+2469 
-2478 TPGVW
+2478 
-2483 DYIWPDDVADG
+2483 
-2494 GYTLTVEATDEAGN
+2494 
-2508 KATQTLD
+2508 
-2515 FTIDTTLS
+2515 
-2523 VPTLSLDSADDSGI
+2523 
-2537 AGDNITNVKTPGFTL
+2537 
-2552 NNIDTDVSRVIVEVM
+2552 
-2567 HNGIK
+2567 
-2572 QEVPLV
+2572 
-2578 QTGGQWRFA
+2578 
-2587 PTSDWADGDYILTV
+2587 
-2601 KVEDRA
+2601 
-2607 GNVKQSAPLTVT
+2607 
-2619 VDTHIAIDRIELVND
+2619 
-2634 SGIPGDNLTNEARPH
+2634 
-2649 FQVTVPADV
+2649 
-2658 NGVRLSIDGGKTW
+2658 
-2671 FDATQSATS
+2671 
-2680 GVWDYTWL
+2680 
-2688 TNVANGPHTLM
+2688 
-2699 VEASDK
+2699 
-2705 AGNKTTQKL
+2705 
-2714 DFTIDTIL
+2714 
-2722 SEPTITLDSADDSAA
+2722 
-2737 GDNITNVKM
+2737 
-2746 PGFTLGNIDADVTKV
+2746 
-2761 VVTVAHDGKN
+2761 
-2771 QQIELIKNGGV
+2771 
-2782 WRFTPGAAWTD
+2782 
-2793 GDYTLTVKVEDKAGN
+2793 
-2808 TNYSAPLTVTID
+2808 
-2820 TQTSID
+2820 
-2826 RIELL
+2826 
-2831 NDTGIVGDNLTN
+2831 
-2843 EARPQFHIT
+2843 
-2852 VPTDVNSVQLSLDGG
+2852 
-2867 INWVN
+2867 
-2872 ATLTSDGVWEYI
+2872 
-2884 WPTDLVENTYTLT
+2884 
-2897 VKATDVAGN
+2897 
-2906 TATET
+2906 
-2911 LNFIIDTTLSTPTIT
+2911 
-2926 LDSADDSGTA
+2926 
-2936 NDNKTNVKTPGFII
+2936 
-2950 GGIDSD
+2950 
-2956 VTQVVVQV
+2956 
-2964 MRDGHSEE
+2964 
-2972 VELTQTNGQWR
+2972 
-2983 FVPGSAWTDGDY
+2983 
-2995 TLTVTVKDEAG
+2995 
-3006 NIRHSAPL
+3006 
-3014 TVTID
+3014 
-3019 TQITI
+3019 I

-3166 GGTKEVLTAT
+3166 GGTKEVLTATKDATGNWSVTPTGTWADGDYTLTVRVEDEAGNEKHSASLTVTVDTQITIDAIELVNDNGIPGDNMTNDAHPQFRVTVPGDVNEVSLSIDGGVTWVKATQSATPGVWNYTWPGTVPDGDYTLNVKATDNAGNTVTETLHFTIDTTLSVPVIVLNSADDTGIQGDNMTNSTQPTFALQHIDDDAVRVTVSVEHGGVTTTFDATKGTGGWSFTPTGAWADGDYTLSVSVEDKAGNTSHSASLTVTVDTQIAINNIELVNDSGIPDDNLTNNVRPHFQVKVPTDVNEVRLSIDGGKTWFNATQSATPGVWDYTWLADVGEGKHTLTVEATDKAGNQTTQKLDFIIDTMLSEPTIVLDSTDDSGTKGDNLTNANKPTFILGNIDADARYVTVEVQYGGTKEVLTAT

-3314 TIDTRLSTPTIA
+3314 TIDTRLSTPTIT

-3345 PGFTIGNIDADA
+3345 PGFTIGNIDSDA
-3357 HSVILRITQG
+3357 QSVILRITQG

-3412 PLVVTVDT
+3412 PLIVTVDT

-3468 WVSATQG
+3468 WVSAAQG

-3618 TQIAIDRI
+3618 TQIAIDHI

-3716 ITLLTPTIE
+3716 ITLMTPTIE

-3847 PVFDIHQVDSD
+3847 PVFDIRQVDSD

-4309 RIEIDTQVQI
+4309 KIEIDTQVQI

-4535 TPRFVIGNVPAD
+4535 KPRFVIGNVPAD

-4560 SVTANGNNLWEFQVP
+4560 PVTANGNNLWEFQVP

-4828 NNKTPTLIGSTL
+4828 NNKTPTLVGNTL
-4840 PNTIVSIYVDG
+4840 PNAIVSIYVDG

-4969 NYELTFKVEDVAGNI
+4969 NYVLTFKVEDVAGNI

-5032 GSTLTIRNPQGVVI
+5032 GSTLTIRSPQGVVI

-5080 SQQKEILIEHDTQI
+5080 SQQKDILIEHDTQI

-5400 ITSQTRPTFSIF
+5400 ITSQTRPTFSIS

-5580 THIKV
+5580 THIQV

-5594 SSSKTEWWSNS
+5594 SSSKTDWWSNS
-5605 DLITMR
+5605 STITMR
-5611 GTGEIGATVSLIV
+5611 GMGEIGATVSLIV
-5624 AGVTLATAVVAAT
+5624 AGVTLATAVVAAN
-5637 GRWELSTDKLPEGT
+5637 GQWELSTDQLPEGK
-5651 YDISLV
+5651 YDITLS
-5657 IEDSAGNRWE
+5657 IEDNAGNRKE
-5667 DVREI
+5667 EVHEI

-5709 DSEGNTY
+5709 DSNGNTY

-5746 GNRSDDVPLDIMKEV
+5746 GNRSDDVSLDIMKEV

-5869 DNGASDSDNVTNHTQ
+5869 DNGVSDSDNVTNHTQ

-5908 TDIYQ
+5908 TDTYQ

-5921 TFTPPAAWNDGNYT
+5921 TFTPPAAWNDGTYT

-5999 EPSAAEESVVK
+5999 VPSAAEESVVK
-6010 VTAYSITL
+6010 ETAYSITL

-6103 SSADIVNAMNVRGK
+6103 SSADIVNAMNARGK

>member
-35 PDMNITTPRGSVII
+35 PDMNITTPHGSVII

-449 NDNITNSTLPTFI
+449 NDSITNSTLPTFI

-532 YFSAEIETTNDSGIV
+532 YFSAEIETTDDSGIV

-599 EGINNLTFTVEDVA
+599 EGVNNLTFTVEDVA

-626 TIAPV
+626 TVAPV

-639 YVVLPNGIIL
+639 FVVLPNGIIL

-1055 DPDIISVQVWDAM
+1055 DPDIISVQVWDAA

-1106 AGNKANSAIFDFTI
+1106 AGNKANSAVFDFTI

-1181 LNGSWLFIPGNTW
+1181 LNGSWLFTPGNTW

-1325 PVIVLDSADD
+1325 PVIVLNSADD
-1335 TGIQGDNMTNSTQ
+1335 TGVQGDNMTNSTQ

-1380 GTGGW
+1380 GVGGW
-1385 TFTPPTSWADGDYTL
+1385 SFTPTGAWADGDYTL

-1434 DSGIPDDNLTNNVR
+1434 DSGIPNDNLTNNVR

-1470 TWFNATQSATPGVW
+1470 TWFNATQNATPGVW

-1507 GNKATQTLDFTIDTT
+1507 GNKTTQTLDFTIDTT

-1560 SRVIVE
+1560 SRVTVE

-1632 VNDSGIPGDNLT
+1632 VNDSGIPDDNLT

-1676 QSATSG
+1676 QSATPG

-1706 AGNKTTQKLDFT
+1706 AGNKTTQKLDFI
-1718 IDTILSEPTITLDSA
+1718 IDTMLSEPTITLDSA

-1864 LDGGINWVNATLTS
+1864 LDGGINWVNATLTP

-2020 TQITIDHIELV
+2020 TQIAIDHIELV

-2041 TNNVRPHFQVTV
+2041 TNEARPHFQVTV

-2114 FIIDTLLSEPTIVL
+2114 FIIDTMLSEPTIVL

-2139 HLTNVNKPTFLLGN
+2139 NLTNVNKPTFLLGN

-2220 DTQITIDVIELVNDN
+2220 DTQITIDAIELVNDN

-2334 SGVHGDNMT
+2334 TGIQGDNMT
-2343 NHTQPTFA
+2343 NRTQPTFN

-2366 EHGGVTT
+2366 EHGGVTS

-2378 KDAGGWTFT
+2378 KGVGGWTFT
-2387 PTGAWA
+2387 PPTSWGA
-2393 DGDYTLSVSV
+2393 GDYTLSVSV

-2439 DNLTNNVRPH
+2439 DNLTNNVRPQ
-2449 FQVTVPT
+2449 FQVKVPT
-2456 DVNVVR
+2456 DVN
-2462 LSIDGGK
+2462 
-2469 TWFNATQSA
+2469 
-2478 TPGVW
+2478 
-2483 DYIWPDDVADG
+2483 
-2494 GYTLTVEATDEAGN
+2494 E
-2508 KATQTLD
+2508 
-2515 FTIDTTLS
+2515 
-2523 VPTLSLDSADDSGI
+2523 
-2537 AGDNITNVKTPGFTL
+2537 
-2552 NNIDTDVSRVIVEVM
+2552 
-2567 HNGIK
+2567 
-2572 QEVPLV
+2572 
-2578 QTGGQWRFA
+2578 
-2587 PTSDWADGDYILTV
+2587 
-2601 KVEDRA
+2601 
-2607 GNVKQSAPLTVT
+2607 
-2619 VDTHIAIDRIELVND
+2619 
-2634 SGIPGDNLTNEARPH
+2634 
-2649 FQVTVPADV
+2649 
-2658 NGVRLSIDGGKTW
+2658 
-2671 FDATQSATS
+2671 
-2680 GVWDYTWL
+2680 
-2688 TNVANGPHTLM
+2688 
-2699 VEASDK
+2699 
-2705 AGNKTTQKL
+2705 
-2714 DFTIDTIL
+2714 
-2722 SEPTITLDSADDSAA
+2722 
-2737 GDNITNVKM
+2737 
-2746 PGFTLGNIDADVTKV
+2746 
-2761 VVTVAHDGKN
+2761 
-2771 QQIELIKNGGV
+2771 
-2782 WRFTPGAAWTD
+2782 
-2793 GDYTLTVKVEDKAGN
+2793 
-2808 TNYSAPLTVTID
+2808 
-2820 TQTSID
+2820 
-2826 RIELL
+2826 
-2831 NDTGIVGDNLTN
+2831 
-2843 EARPQFHIT
+2843 
-2852 VPTDVNSVQLSLDGG
+2852 
-2867 INWVN
+2867 
-2872 ATLTSDGVWEYI
+2872 
-2884 WPTDLVENTYTLT
+2884 
-2897 VKATDVAGN
+2897 
-2906 TATET
+2906 
-2911 LNFIIDTTLSTPTIT
+2911 
-2926 LDSADDSGTA
+2926 
-2936 NDNKTNVKTPGFII
+2936 
-2950 GGIDSD
+2950 
-2956 VTQVVVQV
+2956 
-2964 MRDGHSEE
+2964 
-2972 VELTQTNGQWR
+2972 
-2983 FVPGSAWTDGDY
+2983 
-2995 TLTVTVKDEAG
+2995 
-3006 NIRHSAPL
+3006 
-3014 TVTID
+3014 
-3019 TQITI
+3019 
-3024 DHIELVNDSGIP
+3024 
-3036 DDNLTN
+3036 
-3042 NVRPHFQVT
+3042 
-3051 VPTDVNVVRLSIDG
+3051 VRLSIDG

-3104 GNKTTQQLDFIID
+3104 GNQTTQKLDFIID

-3133 GTKGDNL
+3133 GIKGDNL
-3140 TNVNKP
+3140 TNANKP

-3166 GGTKEVLTAT
+3166 GSTKEVLTAT

-3202 EDDAGNVKYSA
+3202 EDEAGNVKYSA

-3314 TIDTRLSTPTIA
+3314 TIDTRLSTPTIT

-3345 PGFTIGNIDADA
+3345 PGFTIGNIDSDA
-3357 HSVILRITQG
+3357 QSVILRITQG

-3412 PLVVTVDT
+3412 PLIVTVDT

-3468 WVSATQG
+3468 WVSAAQG

-3618 TQIAIDRI
+3618 TQIAIDHI

-3636 DNVTKHV
+3636 DNITKHV

-3692 HTLTVEVTDGAGNKM
+3692 HTLIVEVTDGAGNKM
-3707 TETLNFTID
+3707 TGTLDFTID

-3847 PVFDIHQVDSD
+3847 PVFDIRQVDSD

-3903 EDLAGNVKESA
+3903 EDLAGNIKESA
-3914 PFEVR
+3914 PLEVR

-3953 VPGDVV
+3953 VPGDVI

-4141 VDKPQFSIVTA
+4141 VDKPQFSIVTS

-4309 RIEIDTQVQI
+4309 QIEIDTQVQI

-4535 TPRFVIGNVPAD
+4535 KPRFVIGNVPAD

-4560 SVTANGNNLWEFQVP
+4560 PVTANGNNLWEFQVP

-4618 SDTGNS
+4618 SDTGSS

-4650 IVDDKSGREVLKQT
+4650 IVDDKSGREVLKHT

-4725 QHEATS
+4725 QYEATS
-4731 LRPEFKGFA
+4731 LRPEFKGLA

-4828 NNKTPTLIGSTL
+4828 NNKTPTLVGNTL
-4840 PNTIVSIYVDG
+4840 PNAIVSIYVDG

-4969 NYELTFKVEDVAGNI
+4969 NYVLTFKVEDVAGNI

-5080 SQQKEILIEHDTQI
+5080 SQQKDILIEHDTQI

-5294 SGSLDDLITNHNKPV
+5294 SGSLDDLITSHNKPV

-5379 TFIDNPAMVAGS
+5379 TFIDNPVMMAGS

-5400 ITSQTRPTFSIF
+5400 ITSQTRPAFSIY

-5538 EKGHW
+5538 DKGHW

-5580 THIKV
+5580 THIQV

-5594 SSSKTEWWSNS
+5594 SSSKTDWWSNS
-5605 DLITMR
+5605 STITMR
-5611 GTGEIGATVSLIV
+5611 GMGEIGATVSLIV
-5624 AGVTLATAVVAAT
+5624 AGVTLATAVVAAN
-5637 GRWELSTDKLPEGT
+5637 GQWELSTDQLPEGK
-5651 YDISLV
+5651 YDITLS
-5657 IEDSAGNRWE
+5657 IEDNAGNRKE
-5667 DVREI
+5667 EVHEI

-5709 DSEGNTY
+5709 DSNGNTY

-5746 GNRSDDVPLDIMKEV
+5746 GNRSDDVPLDIMKET

-5771 SGTVGDNITRDKQPT
+5771 SGTVGDNITRDNQPT

-5869 DNGASDSDNVTNHTQ
+5869 GNGASDSDNVTNHNHTQ

-5921 TFTPPAAWNDGNYT
+5921 TFTPPAAWNDGTYT

-5940 VDRAGNSQQSA
+5940 VDRAGNSLQSA
-5951 SLAVTV
+5951 SLEVTV

-5977 ATAVTPPESETVNAE
+5977 PTAVTPPESETVNAE

-5999 EPSAAEESVVK
+5999 VPSAAEESVVK
-6010 VTAYSITL
+6010 ETAYSITL

-6043 NIVNVSIMFEGE
+6043 NIVNVSVMFEGE

-6083 KFIDKDNDFLIKE
+6083 KFLDKDDDFLIKE

-6103 SSADIVNAMNVRGK
+6103 SSADIVNAMNARGK

-6137 AIDVFAVNEVTLPV
+6137 AIEVFAVNEVTLPV

>member
-35 PDMNITTPRGSVII
+35 PDMNITTPHGSVII

-532 YFSAEIETTNDSGIV
+532 YFSAEIETTDDSGIV

-599 EGINNLTFTVEDVA
+599 EGVNNLTFTVEDVA

-626 TIAPV
+626 TVAPV

-639 YVVLPNGIIL
+639 FVVLPNGIIL

-1036 ISDDN
+1036 IADDN

-1106 AGNKANSAIFDFTI
+1106 AGNKANSAVFDFTI

-1181 LNGSWLFIPGNTW
+1181 LNGSWLFTPGNTW

-1208 AGNTN
+1208 AGNTS

-1385 TFTPPTSWADGDYTL
+1385 SFTPTGAWADGDYTL

-1434 DSGIPDDNLTNNVR
+1434 DSGIPNDNLTNNVR

-1470 TWFNATQSATPGVW
+1470 TWFNATQSATPGAW

-1495 GYTLTVEATDEA
+1495 GYTLTVEATDKA
-1507 GNKATQTLDFTIDTT
+1507 GNKTTQELDFTIDTT

-1889 LVENT
+1889 LIENT

-2020 TQITIDHIELV
+2020 TQIAIDHIELV

-2128 DNTDDSGTKGD
+2128 DSTDDSGTKGD
-2139 HLTNVNKPTFLLGN
+2139 NLTNVNKPTFLLGN

-2320 TLSTPVIVLDSADD
+2320 TLSVPVIVLNSADD
-2334 SGVHGDNMT
+2334 TGVQGDNMT
-2343 NHTQPTFA
+2343 NSTQPTFA

-2378 KDAGGWTFT
+2378 KGVGGWSFT

-2449 FQVTVPT
+2449 FQVKVPT
-2456 DVNVVR
+2456 DVN
-2462 LSIDGGK
+2462 
-2469 TWFNATQSA
+2469 
-2478 TPGVW
+2478 
-2483 DYIWPDDVADG
+2483 
-2494 GYTLTVEATDEAGN
+2494 E
-2508 KATQTLD
+2508 
-2515 FTIDTTLS
+2515 
-2523 VPTLSLDSADDSGI
+2523 
-2537 AGDNITNVKTPGFTL
+2537 
-2552 NNIDTDVSRVIVEVM
+2552 
-2567 HNGIK
+2567 
-2572 QEVPLV
+2572 
-2578 QTGGQWRFA
+2578 
-2587 PTSDWADGDYILTV
+2587 
-2601 KVEDRA
+2601 
-2607 GNVKQSAPLTVT
+2607 
-2619 VDTHIAIDRIELVND
+2619 
-2634 SGIPGDNLTNEARPH
+2634 
-2649 FQVTVPADV
+2649 
-2658 NGVRLSIDGGKTW
+2658 
-2671 FDATQSATS
+2671 
-2680 GVWDYTWL
+2680 
-2688 TNVANGPHTLM
+2688 
-2699 VEASDK
+2699 
-2705 AGNKTTQKL
+2705 
-2714 DFTIDTIL
+2714 
-2722 SEPTITLDSADDSAA
+2722 
-2737 GDNITNVKM
+2737 
-2746 PGFTLGNIDADVTKV
+2746 
-2761 VVTVAHDGKN
+2761 
-2771 QQIELIKNGGV
+2771 
-2782 WRFTPGAAWTD
+2782 
-2793 GDYTLTVKVEDKAGN
+2793 
-2808 TNYSAPLTVTID
+2808 
-2820 TQTSID
+2820 
-2826 RIELL
+2826 
-2831 NDTGIVGDNLTN
+2831 
-2843 EARPQFHIT
+2843 
-2852 VPTDVNSVQLSLDGG
+2852 
-2867 INWVN
+2867 
-2872 ATLTSDGVWEYI
+2872 
-2884 WPTDLVENTYTLT
+2884 
-2897 VKATDVAGN
+2897 
-2906 TATET
+2906 
-2911 LNFIIDTTLSTPTIT
+2911 
-2926 LDSADDSGTA
+2926 
-2936 NDNKTNVKTPGFII
+2936 
-2950 GGIDSD
+2950 
-2956 VTQVVVQV
+2956 
-2964 MRDGHSEE
+2964 
-2972 VELTQTNGQWR
+2972 
-2983 FVPGSAWTDGDY
+2983 
-2995 TLTVTVKDEAG
+2995 
-3006 NIRHSAPL
+3006 
-3014 TVTID
+3014 
-3019 TQITI
+3019 
-3024 DHIELVNDSGIP
+3024 
-3036 DDNLTN
+3036 
-3042 NVRPHFQVT
+3042 
-3051 VPTDVNVVRLSIDG
+3051 VRLSIDG

-3104 GNKTTQQLDFIID
+3104 GNQTTQKLDFIID
-3117 TLLSEP
+3117 TMLSEP
-3123 TIVLDNTDDS
+3123 TIVLDSTDDS

-3140 TNVNKP
+3140 TNANKP
-3146 TFLLGNIDADA
+3146 TFILGNIDADA
-3157 RYVTVEVQH
+3157 RYVTVEVQY

-3314 TIDTRLSTPTIA
+3314 TIDTRLSTPTIT

-3345 PGFTIGNIDADA
+3345 PGFTIGNIDSDA
-3357 HSVILRITQG
+3357 QSVILRITQG

-3412 PLVVTVDT
+3412 PLIVTVDT

-3468 WVSATQG
+3468 WVSAAQG

-3618 TQIAIDRI
+3618 TQIAIDHI

-3716 ITLLTPTIE
+3716 ITLMTPTIE

-3847 PVFDIHQVDSD
+3847 PVFDIRQVDSD

-4309 RIEIDTQVQI
+4309 KIEIDTQVQI

-4535 TPRFVIGNVPAD
+4535 KPRFVIGNVPAD

-4560 SVTANGNNLWEFQVP
+4560 PVTANGNNLWEFQVP

-4828 NNKTPTLIGSTL
+4828 NNKTPTLVGNTL
-4840 PNTIVSIYVDG
+4840 PNAIVSIYVDG

-4969 NYELTFKVEDVAGNI
+4969 NYVLTFKVEDVAGNI

-5032 GSTLTIRNPQGVVI
+5032 GSTLTIRSPQGVVI

-5080 SQQKEILIEHDTQI
+5080 SQQKDILIEHDTQI

-5400 ITSQTRPTFSIF
+5400 ITSQTRPTFSIS

-5470 NFTIDTFNT
+5470 NFTIDTLNT

-5538 EKGHW
+5538 DKGHW

-5580 THIKV
+5580 THIQV

-5594 SSSKTEWWSNS
+5594 SSSKTDWWSNS
-5605 DLITMR
+5605 STITMR
-5611 GTGEIGATVSLIV
+5611 GMGEIGATVSLIV
-5624 AGVTLATAVVAAT
+5624 AGVTLATAVVAAN
-5637 GRWELSTDKLPEGT
+5637 GQWELSTDQLPEGK
-5651 YDISLV
+5651 YDITLS
-5657 IEDSAGNRWE
+5657 IEDNAGNRKE
-5667 DVREI
+5667 EVHEI

-5709 DSEGNTY
+5709 DSNGNTY

-5921 TFTPPAAWNDGNYT
+5921 TFTPPAAWNDGTYT

-5969 DDASDDAT
+5969 NDASDDAT

-5999 EPSAAEESVVK
+5999 VPSVVEESVVK
-6010 VTAYSITL
+6010 ETAYSITL

-6043 NIVNVSIMFEGE
+6043 NIVNVSVMFEGE

-6083 KFIDKDNDFLIKE
+6083 KFIDKDDDFLIKE

-6103 SSADIVNAMNVRGK
+6103 SSADIVNAMNARGK

>member
-2128 DNTDDSGTKGD
+2128 DSTDDSGTKGD

-2424 AINNIELVNDSGIPD
+2424 AINN
-2439 DNLTNNVRPH
+2439 
-2449 FQVTVPT
+2449 
-2456 DVNVVR
+2456 
-2462 LSIDGGK
+2462 
-2469 TWFNATQSA
+2469 
-2478 TPGVW
+2478 
-2483 DYIWPDDVADG
+2483 
-2494 GYTLTVEATDEAGN
+2494 
-2508 KATQTLD
+2508 
-2515 FTIDTTLS
+2515 
-2523 VPTLSLDSADDSGI
+2523 
-2537 AGDNITNVKTPGFTL
+2537 
-2552 NNIDTDVSRVIVEVM
+2552 
-2567 HNGIK
+2567 
-2572 QEVPLV
+2572 
-2578 QTGGQWRFA
+2578 
-2587 PTSDWADGDYILTV
+2587 
-2601 KVEDRA
+2601 
-2607 GNVKQSAPLTVT
+2607 
-2619 VDTHIAIDRIELVND
+2619 
-2634 SGIPGDNLTNEARPH
+2634 
-2649 FQVTVPADV
+2649 
-2658 NGVRLSIDGGKTW
+2658 
-2671 FDATQSATS
+2671 
-2680 GVWDYTWL
+2680 
-2688 TNVANGPHTLM
+2688 
-2699 VEASDK
+2699 
-2705 AGNKTTQKL
+2705 
-2714 DFTIDTIL
+2714 
-2722 SEPTITLDSADDSAA
+2722 
-2737 GDNITNVKM
+2737 
-2746 PGFTLGNIDADVTKV
+2746 
-2761 VVTVAHDGKN
+2761 
-2771 QQIELIKNGGV
+2771 
-2782 WRFTPGAAWTD
+2782 
-2793 GDYTLTVKVEDKAGN
+2793 
-2808 TNYSAPLTVTID
+2808 
-2820 TQTSID
+2820 
-2826 RIELL
+2826 
-2831 NDTGIVGDNLTN
+2831 
-2843 EARPQFHIT
+2843 
-2852 VPTDVNSVQLSLDGG
+2852 
-2867 INWVN
+2867 
-2872 ATLTSDGVWEYI
+2872 
-2884 WPTDLVENTYTLT
+2884 
-2897 VKATDVAGN
+2897 
-2906 TATET
+2906 
-2911 LNFIIDTTLSTPTIT
+2911 
-2926 LDSADDSGTA
+2926 
-2936 NDNKTNVKTPGFII
+2936 
-2950 GGIDSD
+2950 
-2956 VTQVVVQV
+2956 
-2964 MRDGHSEE
+2964 
-2972 VELTQTNGQWR
+2972 
-2983 FVPGSAWTDGDY
+2983 
-2995 TLTVTVKDEAG
+2995 
-3006 NIRHSAPL
+3006 
-3014 TVTID
+3014 
-3019 TQITI
+3019 
-3024 DHIELVNDSGIP
+3024 IELVNDSGIP

-4560 SVTANGNNLWEFQVP
+4560 PVTANGNNLWEFQVP

-5149 GNISYTMPANSADGE
+5149 GNISYTMPANSSDGE

-5771 SGTVGDNITRDKQPT
+5771 SGTVGDDITRDKQPT

>member
-161 QIEEMLQNFL
+161 QMEEMLQEFL

-427 TDTIAPEKPTIE
+427 TDTIPPEKPTIE

-532 YFSAEIETTNDSGIV
+532 YFSAEIETTDDSGIV

-571 INSETGEEVIFKA
+571 INSETGEEVVFKA
-584 NDKGEWTFNFTSDSV
+584 NDQGEWTFNFTSDSV

-950 TGTAAPYSTVKLYID
+950 TGTAAPYSTVKLYVD

-1036 ISDDN
+1036 IADDN

-1055 DPDIISVQVWDAM
+1055 DPDIISVQVWDAA

-1106 AGNKANSAIFDFTI
+1106 AGNKANSAVFDFTI

-1181 LNGSWLFIPGNTW
+1181 LNGSWLFTPGNTW

-1385 TFTPPTSWADGDYTL
+1385 SFTPTGAWADGDYTL

-1434 DSGIPDDNLTNNVR
+1434 DSGIPNDNLTNNVR
-1448 PHFQVTVPTDVN
+1448 PQFQVTVPTDVN

-1470 TWFNATQSATPGVW
+1470 TWFNATQGATPGAW

-1495 GYTLTVEATDEA
+1495 GYTLTVEATDKA
-1507 GNKATQTLDFTIDTT
+1507 GNQTTQELDFTIDTT

-1586 FAPTSDWADGDYI
+1586 FAPTSDWGDGDYI

-1706 AGNKTTQKLDFT
+1706 AGNKTTQKLDFI
-1718 IDTILSEPTITLDSA
+1718 IDTMLSEPTITLDSA

-1745 KMPGFTLGNIDADV
+1745 KMPSFTLGNIDADV

-1911 TLNFIIDTTLS
+1911 TLNFTIDTTLS

-1945 TPGFIIG
+1945 TPGFVIG

-2012 APLTVTID
+2012 APLKVTVD
-2020 TQITIDHIELV
+2020 TQIGIDNIELV
-2031 NDSGIPDDNL
+2031 NDSGIPNDNL
-2041 TNNVRPHFQVTV
+2041 TNNVRPQFQVTV

-2085 WLADVGEGKHTL
+2085 WLTDVANGSHTL

-2102 DKAGNKTTQQLD
+2102 DAAGNKATQNLE
-2114 FIIDTLLSEPTIVL
+2114 FNIDTLLSEPTIAL
-2128 DNTDDSGTKGD
+2128 DSTDDSGTKGD
-2139 HLTNVNKPTFLLGN
+2139 NLTNVNKPTFILGN

-2169 TKEVLTATKDATGN
+2169 TKEVLTATKGATGI
-2183 WSVTPTGTWAD
+2183 WSVTPTGMWAD
-2194 GDYTLTVRVED
+2194 GSHTLTVRVED
-2205 EAGNEKHSASLTVTV
+2205 EAGNVKYSVPLTITV
-2220 DTQITIDVIELVNDN
+2220 DTQITIDDIELVNDS
-2235 GIPGDNMTNDAHPQ
+2235 GTKGDNLTNDANPH
-2249 FRVTVPGDV
+2249 FRITVPGDV

-2271 VKATQSATPGVW
+2271 VKAMQSSTSGVW
-2283 NYTWPGTVPDGD
+2283 NYTWPKTLADDD
-2295 YTLNV
+2295 YTLTV

-2307 NTVTETLHFTIDT
+2307 NTVTRTLDFTIDT

-2334 SGVHGDNMT
+2334 TGIQGDNMT
-2343 NHTQPTFA
+2343 NRTQPTFN

-2373 TFDAT
+2373 TFDVT
-2378 KDAGGWTFT
+2378 KDAGGWSFT
-2387 PTGAWA
+2387 PPTSWGA
-2393 DGDYTLSVSV
+2393 GDYTLSVSV

-2439 DNLTNNVRPH
+2439 DNLTNNVRPQ
-2449 FQVTVPT
+2449 FQVKVPT
-2456 DVNVVR
+2456 DVN
-2462 LSIDGGK
+2462 
-2469 TWFNATQSA
+2469 
-2478 TPGVW
+2478 
-2483 DYIWPDDVADG
+2483 
-2494 GYTLTVEATDEAGN
+2494 E
-2508 KATQTLD
+2508 
-2515 FTIDTTLS
+2515 
-2523 VPTLSLDSADDSGI
+2523 
-2537 AGDNITNVKTPGFTL
+2537 
-2552 NNIDTDVSRVIVEVM
+2552 
-2567 HNGIK
+2567 
-2572 QEVPLV
+2572 
-2578 QTGGQWRFA
+2578 
-2587 PTSDWADGDYILTV
+2587 
-2601 KVEDRA
+2601 
-2607 GNVKQSAPLTVT
+2607 
-2619 VDTHIAIDRIELVND
+2619 
-2634 SGIPGDNLTNEARPH
+2634 
-2649 FQVTVPADV
+2649 
-2658 NGVRLSIDGGKTW
+2658 
-2671 FDATQSATS
+2671 
-2680 GVWDYTWL
+2680 
-2688 TNVANGPHTLM
+2688 
-2699 VEASDK
+2699 
-2705 AGNKTTQKL
+2705 
-2714 DFTIDTIL
+2714 
-2722 SEPTITLDSADDSAA
+2722 
-2737 GDNITNVKM
+2737 
-2746 PGFTLGNIDADVTKV
+2746 
-2761 VVTVAHDGKN
+2761 
-2771 QQIELIKNGGV
+2771 
-2782 WRFTPGAAWTD
+2782 
-2793 GDYTLTVKVEDKAGN
+2793 
-2808 TNYSAPLTVTID
+2808 
-2820 TQTSID
+2820 
-2826 RIELL
+2826 
-2831 NDTGIVGDNLTN
+2831 
-2843 EARPQFHIT
+2843 
-2852 VPTDVNSVQLSLDGG
+2852 
-2867 INWVN
+2867 
-2872 ATLTSDGVWEYI
+2872 
-2884 WPTDLVENTYTLT
+2884 
-2897 VKATDVAGN
+2897 
-2906 TATET
+2906 
-2911 LNFIIDTTLSTPTIT
+2911 
-2926 LDSADDSGTA
+2926 
-2936 NDNKTNVKTPGFII
+2936 
-2950 GGIDSD
+2950 
-2956 VTQVVVQV
+2956 
-2964 MRDGHSEE
+2964 
-2972 VELTQTNGQWR
+2972 
-2983 FVPGSAWTDGDY
+2983 
-2995 TLTVTVKDEAG
+2995 
-3006 NIRHSAPL
+3006 
-3014 TVTID
+3014 
-3019 TQITI
+3019 
-3024 DHIELVNDSGIP
+3024 
-3036 DDNLTN
+3036 
-3042 NVRPHFQVT
+3042 
-3051 VPTDVNVVRLSIDG
+3051 VRLSIDG

-3104 GNKTTQQLDFIID
+3104 GNQTTQKLDFIID

-3123 TIVLDNTDDS
+3123 TIALDSTDDS

-3140 TNVNKP
+3140 TSVNKP
-3146 TFLLGNIDADA
+3146 TFILGNIDADA

-3176 KGATGIWSVTPTGT
+3176 KGATGIWSVTPTGM
-3190 WADGDY
+3190 WADGSH

-3218 VDTQIT
+3218 VDTHIA
-3224 IDVIELVNDN
+3224 IDDIELVNDN

-3300 TDKAGNKTTQTLDF
+3300 TDKAGNQTTQTLDF

-3393 SYTLTVEVTD
+3393 SYTLTVEVQD

-3412 PLVVTVDT
+3412 PLIVTVDT

-3468 WVSATQG
+3468 WVSAAQG

-3817 IDGTLT
+3817 IDGSLT

-3835 GTVGDRLTNHDR
+3835 GTVGDRLTKHDR
-3847 PVFDIHQVDSD
+3847 PVFDIRQVDSD

-3914 PFEVR
+3914 PLEVR

-3953 VPGDVV
+3953 VPGDVI

-3984 DSPNTLV
+3984 DTPNTLV

-4002 DEAGN
+4002 DQAGN

-4309 RIEIDTQVQI
+4309 KIEIDTQVQI

-4353 SVLVSFDGVNWTPI
+4353 SVLVSFDGVNWTPV

-4373 QWEFTA
+4373 QWQFTA
-4379 GSALPDGH
+4379 GSALSDGH

-4501 VSFTIDTIVSDPSID
+4501 VSFTIDTVVSDPRID

-4535 TPRFVIGNVPAD
+4535 KPRFVIGNVPAD

-4560 SVTANGNNLWEFQVP
+4560 PVTANGNNLWEFQVP

-4618 SDTGNS
+4618 SDTGSS

-4650 IVDDKSGREVLKQT
+4650 IVDDKSGREVLKHT

-4725 QHEATS
+4725 QYEATS
-4731 LRPEFKGFA
+4731 LRPEFKGLA

-4828 NNKTPTLIGSTL
+4828 NNKTPTLVGNTL
-4840 PNTIVSIYVDG
+4840 PNAIVSIYVDG

-4954 AGHWGVVLP
+4954 TGHWGVVLP

-5080 SQQKEILIEHDTQI
+5080 SQQKDILIEHDTQI

-5251 DGTFNIHF
+5251 DGKFNIHF

-5294 SGSLDDLITNHNKPV
+5294 SGSLDDLITSHNKPV

-5379 TFIDNPAMVAGS
+5379 TFIDNPVMMAGS

-5400 ITSQTRPTFSIF
+5400 ITSQTRPAFSIF

-5538 EKGHW
+5538 DKGHW

-5580 THIKV
+5580 THIQV

-5594 SSSKTEWWSNS
+5594 SSSKTDWWSNS
-5605 DLITMR
+5605 STITMR
-5611 GTGEIGATVSLIV
+5611 GMGEIGATVSLIV
-5624 AGVTLATAVVAAT
+5624 AGVTLATAVVAAN
-5637 GRWELSTDKLPEGT
+5637 GQWELSTDQLPEGK
-5651 YDISLV
+5651 YDITLS
-5657 IEDSAGNRWE
+5657 IEDNAGNRKE
-5667 DVREI
+5667 EVHEI

-5709 DSEGNTY
+5709 DSNGNTY

-5746 GNRSDDVPLDIMKEV
+5746 GNRSDDVPLDIMKET

-5869 DNGASDSDNVTNHTQ
+5869 DNGASDSDNVTNHNHTQ

-5921 TFTPPAAWNDGNYT
+5921 TFTPPAAWNDGTYT

-5940 VDRAGNSQQSA
+5940 VDRAGNSLQSA
-5951 SLAVTV
+5951 SLEVTV

-5999 EPSAAEESVVK
+5999 VPSAAEESVVK
-6010 VTAYSITL
+6010 ETAYSITL

-6043 NIVNVSIMFEGE
+6043 NIVNVSVMFEGE

-6083 KFIDKDNDFLIKE
+6083 KFIDKDDDFLIKE

-6103 SSADIVNAMNVRGK
+6103 SSADIVNAMNARGK

>member
-35 PDMNITTPRGSVII
+35 PDMNITTPHGSVII

-427 TDTIAPEKPTIE
+427 TDTIPPEKPTIE

-449 NDNITNSTLPTFI
+449 NDNVTNSTLPTFI

-532 YFSAEIETTNDSGIV
+532 YFSAEIETTDDSGIV

-599 EGINNLTFTVEDVA
+599 EGVNNLTFTVEDVA

-626 TIAPV
+626 TVAPV

-639 YVVLPNGIIL
+639 FVVLPNGIIL

-1036 ISDDN
+1036 IADDN

-1055 DPDIISVQVWDAM
+1055 DPDIISVQVWDAA

-1106 AGNKANSAIFDFTI
+1106 AGNKANSAVFDFTI

-1335 TGIQGDNMTNSTQ
+1335 TGVQGDNMTNRTQ

-1434 DSGIPDDNLTNNVR
+1434 DSGIPNDNLTNNVR

-1470 TWFNATQSATPGVW
+1470 TWFNATQSATTGVW

-2128 DNTDDSGTKGD
+2128 DSTDDSGTKGD
-2139 HLTNVNKPTFLLGN
+2139 NLTNVNKPTFLLGN

-2320 TLSTPVIVLDSADD
+2320 TLSVPVIVLNSADD
-2334 SGVHGDNMT
+2334 TGVQGDNMT
-2343 NHTQPTFA
+2343 NSTQPTFA

-2378 KDAGGWTFT
+2378 KGVGGWSFT

-2449 FQVTVPT
+2449 FQVKVPT
-2456 DVNVVR
+2456 DVN
-2462 LSIDGGK
+2462 
-2469 TWFNATQSA
+2469 
-2478 TPGVW
+2478 
-2483 DYIWPDDVADG
+2483 
-2494 GYTLTVEATDEAGN
+2494 E
-2508 KATQTLD
+2508 
-2515 FTIDTTLS
+2515 
-2523 VPTLSLDSADDSGI
+2523 
-2537 AGDNITNVKTPGFTL
+2537 
-2552 NNIDTDVSRVIVEVM
+2552 
-2567 HNGIK
+2567 
-2572 QEVPLV
+2572 
-2578 QTGGQWRFA
+2578 
-2587 PTSDWADGDYILTV
+2587 
-2601 KVEDRA
+2601 
-2607 GNVKQSAPLTVT
+2607 
-2619 VDTHIAIDRIELVND
+2619 
-2634 SGIPGDNLTNEARPH
+2634 
-2649 FQVTVPADV
+2649 
-2658 NGVRLSIDGGKTW
+2658 
-2671 FDATQSATS
+2671 
-2680 GVWDYTWL
+2680 
-2688 TNVANGPHTLM
+2688 
-2699 VEASDK
+2699 
-2705 AGNKTTQKL
+2705 
-2714 DFTIDTIL
+2714 
-2722 SEPTITLDSADDSAA
+2722 
-2737 GDNITNVKM
+2737 
-2746 PGFTLGNIDADVTKV
+2746 
-2761 VVTVAHDGKN
+2761 
-2771 QQIELIKNGGV
+2771 
-2782 WRFTPGAAWTD
+2782 
-2793 GDYTLTVKVEDKAGN
+2793 
-2808 TNYSAPLTVTID
+2808 
-2820 TQTSID
+2820 
-2826 RIELL
+2826 
-2831 NDTGIVGDNLTN
+2831 
-2843 EARPQFHIT
+2843 
-2852 VPTDVNSVQLSLDGG
+2852 
-2867 INWVN
+2867 
-2872 ATLTSDGVWEYI
+2872 
-2884 WPTDLVENTYTLT
+2884 
-2897 VKATDVAGN
+2897 
-2906 TATET
+2906 
-2911 LNFIIDTTLSTPTIT
+2911 
-2926 LDSADDSGTA
+2926 
-2936 NDNKTNVKTPGFII
+2936 
-2950 GGIDSD
+2950 
-2956 VTQVVVQV
+2956 
-2964 MRDGHSEE
+2964 
-2972 VELTQTNGQWR
+2972 
-2983 FVPGSAWTDGDY
+2983 
-2995 TLTVTVKDEAG
+2995 
-3006 NIRHSAPL
+3006 
-3014 TVTID
+3014 
-3019 TQITI
+3019 
-3024 DHIELVNDSGIP
+3024 
-3036 DDNLTN
+3036 
-3042 NVRPHFQVT
+3042 
-3051 VPTDVNVVRLSIDG
+3051 VRLSIDG

-3104 GNKTTQQLDFIID
+3104 GNQTTQKLDFIID

-3123 TIVLDNTDDS
+3123 TIVLDSTDDS

-3140 TNVNKP
+3140 TNANKP
-3146 TFLLGNIDADA
+3146 TFILGNIDADA

-3276 TAGIWDYTWPKD
+3276 TAGTWDYTWPKD

-3345 PGFTIGNIDADA
+3345 PGFTIGNIDSDA
-3357 HSVILRITQG
+3357 QSVILRITQG

-3412 PLVVTVDT
+3412 PLIVTVDT

-3618 TQIAIDRI
+3618 TQIAIDHI

-3716 ITLLTPTIE
+3716 ITLMTPTIE

-3781 WRYRPDSALADGSYT
+3781 WRYRPDSALVDGSYT

-4535 TPRFVIGNVPAD
+4535 KPRFVIGNVPAD

-4560 SVTANGNNLWEFQVP
+4560 PVTANGNNLWEFQVP

-4897 DVTIDTEVAELV
+4897 DLTIDTEVAELV

-5294 SGSLDDLITNHNKPV
+5294 SGSLDDLITSHNKPV

-5379 TFIDNPAMVAGS
+5379 TFIDNPVMMAGS

-5400 ITSQTRPTFSIF
+5400 ITSQTRPAFSIY

-5470 NFTIDTFNT
+5470 NFTIDTLNT

-5538 EKGHW
+5538 DKGHW

-5580 THIKV
+5580 THIQV

-5594 SSSKTEWWSNS
+5594 SSSKTDWWSNS
-5605 DLITMR
+5605 STITMR
-5611 GTGEIGATVSLIV
+5611 GMGEIGATVSLIV
-5624 AGVTLATAVVAAT
+5624 AGVTLATAVVAAN
-5637 GRWELSTDKLPEGT
+5637 GQWELSTDQLPEGK
-5651 YDISLV
+5651 YDITLS
-5657 IEDSAGNRWE
+5657 IEDNAGNRKE
-5667 DVREI
+5667 EVHEI

-5709 DSEGNTY
+5709 DSNGNTY

-5746 GNRSDDVPLDIMKEV
+5746 GNRSDDVSLDIMKEV

-5869 DNGASDSDNVTNHTQ
+5869 DNGVSDSDNVTNHTQ

-5908 TDIYQ
+5908 TDTYQ

-5921 TFTPPAAWNDGNYT
+5921 TFTPPAAWNDGTYT

-5977 ATAVTPPESETVNAE
+5977 PTAVTPLESETVNAE
-5992 SATHLRT
+5992 SDTHLRT
-5999 EPSAAEESVVK
+5999 VPSAAEESVVK
-6010 VTAYSITL
+6010 ETAYSITL

-6043 NIVNVSIMFEGE
+6043 NIVNVSVMFEGE

-6103 SSADIVNAMNVRGK
+6103 SSADIVNAMNARGK
-6117 TEDDINDSPSTSS
+6117 AEDDINDSPSTSS

>member
-427 TDTIAPEKPTIE
+427 TDTIPPEKPTIE

-639 YVVLPNGIIL
+639 FVVLPNGIIL

-1106 AGNKANSAIFDFTI
+1106 AGNKANSAVFDFTI

-1181 LNGSWLFIPGNTW
+1181 LNGSWLFTPGNTW
-1194 ADGSY
+1194 TDGSY

-1213 YSAPLTVV
+1213 YSTPLTVV

-1385 TFTPPTSWADGDYTL
+1385 SFTPTGAWADGDYTL

-1434 DSGIPDDNLTNNVR
+1434 DSGIPNDNLTNNVR

-1470 TWFNATQSATPGVW
+1470 TWFNATQSATPGAW

-1495 GYTLTVEATDEA
+1495 GYTLTVEATDKA
-1507 GNKATQTLDFTIDTT
+1507 GNKTTQELDFTIDTT

-1632 VNDSGIPGDNLT
+1632 VNDSGIPDDNLT

-1930 ADDSGTANDNKTNVK
+1930 ADDSGTANDNKTNIK

-2020 TQITIDHIELV
+2020 TQIAIDHIELV
-2031 NDSGIPDDNL
+2031 NDSGIPNDNL
-2041 TNNVRPHFQVTV
+2041 TNEARPHFQVTV

-2128 DNTDDSGTKGD
+2128 DSTDDSGTKGD
-2139 HLTNVNKPTFLLGN
+2139 NLTNVNKPTFLLGN

-2334 SGVHGDNMT
+2334 TGIQGDNMT
-2343 NHTQPTFA
+2343 NSTQPTFN

-2378 KDAGGWTFT
+2378 KGTGGWTFT
-2387 PTGAWA
+2387 PPTSWGA
-2393 DGDYTLSVSV
+2393 GDYTLSVSV

-2449 FQVTVPT
+2449 FQVKVPT
-2456 DVNVVR
+2456 DVN
-2462 LSIDGGK
+2462 
-2469 TWFNATQSA
+2469 
-2478 TPGVW
+2478 
-2483 DYIWPDDVADG
+2483 
-2494 GYTLTVEATDEAGN
+2494 E
-2508 KATQTLD
+2508 
-2515 FTIDTTLS
+2515 
-2523 VPTLSLDSADDSGI
+2523 
-2537 AGDNITNVKTPGFTL
+2537 
-2552 NNIDTDVSRVIVEVM
+2552 
-2567 HNGIK
+2567 
-2572 QEVPLV
+2572 
-2578 QTGGQWRFA
+2578 
-2587 PTSDWADGDYILTV
+2587 
-2601 KVEDRA
+2601 
-2607 GNVKQSAPLTVT
+2607 
-2619 VDTHIAIDRIELVND
+2619 
-2634 SGIPGDNLTNEARPH
+2634 
-2649 FQVTVPADV
+2649 
-2658 NGVRLSIDGGKTW
+2658 
-2671 FDATQSATS
+2671 
-2680 GVWDYTWL
+2680 
-2688 TNVANGPHTLM
+2688 
-2699 VEASDK
+2699 
-2705 AGNKTTQKL
+2705 
-2714 DFTIDTIL
+2714 
-2722 SEPTITLDSADDSAA
+2722 
-2737 GDNITNVKM
+2737 
-2746 PGFTLGNIDADVTKV
+2746 
-2761 VVTVAHDGKN
+2761 
-2771 QQIELIKNGGV
+2771 
-2782 WRFTPGAAWTD
+2782 
-2793 GDYTLTVKVEDKAGN
+2793 
-2808 TNYSAPLTVTID
+2808 
-2820 TQTSID
+2820 
-2826 RIELL
+2826 
-2831 NDTGIVGDNLTN
+2831 
-2843 EARPQFHIT
+2843 
-2852 VPTDVNSVQLSLDGG
+2852 
-2867 INWVN
+2867 
-2872 ATLTSDGVWEYI
+2872 
-2884 WPTDLVENTYTLT
+2884 
-2897 VKATDVAGN
+2897 
-2906 TATET
+2906 
-2911 LNFIIDTTLSTPTIT
+2911 
-2926 LDSADDSGTA
+2926 
-2936 NDNKTNVKTPGFII
+2936 
-2950 GGIDSD
+2950 
-2956 VTQVVVQV
+2956 
-2964 MRDGHSEE
+2964 
-2972 VELTQTNGQWR
+2972 
-2983 FVPGSAWTDGDY
+2983 
-2995 TLTVTVKDEAG
+2995 
-3006 NIRHSAPL
+3006 
-3014 TVTID
+3014 
-3019 TQITI
+3019 
-3024 DHIELVNDSGIP
+3024 
-3036 DDNLTN
+3036 
-3042 NVRPHFQVT
+3042 
-3051 VPTDVNVVRLSIDG
+3051 VRLSIDG

-3104 GNKTTQQLDFIID
+3104 GNQTTQKLDFIID

-3123 TIVLDNTDDS
+3123 TIVLDSTDDS

-3140 TNVNKP
+3140 TNANKP

-3202 EDDAGNVKYSA
+3202 EDEAGNVKYSA

-3276 TAGIWDYTWPKD
+3276 TAGTWDYTWPKD

-3345 PGFTIGNIDADA
+3345 PGFTIGNIDSDA
-3357 HSVILRITQG
+3357 QSVILRITQG

-3412 PLVVTVDT
+3412 PLIVTVDT

-3468 WVSATQG
+3468 WVSAAQG

-3490 GKHTLTVMVT
+3490 GKHILTVMVT

-3618 TQIAIDRI
+3618 TQIAIDHI

-3692 HTLTVEVTDGAGNKM
+3692 HTLIVEVTDGAGNKM
-3707 TETLNFTID
+3707 TGTLDFTID

-3847 PVFDIHQVDSD
+3847 PVFDIRQVDSD

-4188 DGQHTLLVDVT
+4188 DGKHTLLVDVT

-4309 RIEIDTQVQI
+4309 QIEIDTQVQI

-4487 IVAEDIAG
+4487 VVAEDIAG

-4535 TPRFVIGNVPAD
+4535 KPRFVIGNVPAD

-4560 SVTANGNNLWEFQVP
+4560 PVTANGNNLWEFQVP

-4650 IVDDKSGREVLKQT
+4650 IVDDKSGREVLKHT

-4969 NYELTFKVEDVAGNI
+4969 NYVLTFKVEDVAGNI

-5080 SQQKEILIEHDTQI
+5080 SQQKDILIEHDTQI

-5294 SGSLDDLITNHNKPV
+5294 SGSLDDLITSHNKPV

-5527 NGLNVGEVWVN
+5527 NGLNVGEVWAN
-5538 EKGHW
+5538 DKGHW

-5558 ITVKSTDRAGNVN
+5558 INVKSTDRAGNVN

-5580 THIKV
+5580 THIQV

-5594 SSSKTEWWSNS
+5594 SSSKTDWWSNS
-5605 DLITMR
+5605 STITMR
-5611 GTGEIGATVSLIV
+5611 GMGEIGATVSLIV
-5624 AGVTLATAVVAAT
+5624 AGVTLATAVVAAN
-5637 GRWELSTDKLPEGT
+5637 GKWELSTDQLPEGK
-5651 YDISLV
+5651 YDITLS
-5657 IEDSAGNRWE
+5657 IEDNAGNRKE
-5667 DVREI
+5667 EVHEI

-5709 DSEGNTY
+5709 DSNGNTY

-5908 TDIYQ
+5908 TDTYQ

-5921 TFTPPAAWNDGNYT
+5921 TFTPPAAWNDGTYT

-5951 SLAVTV
+5951 LLEVTV
-5957 DSTVTVTADSQH
+5957 DSTLTVPEIALAAGEDNG
-5969 DDASDDAT
+5969 ASDSDN
-5977 ATAVTPPESETVNAE
+5977 VTNHTQP
-5992 SATHLRT
+5992 
-5999 EPSAAEESVVK
+5999 K
-6010 VTAYSITL
+6010 
-6018 LNADS
+6018 
-6023 GDEIDRSI
+6023 
-6031 SQTPSFEISVPE
+6031 
-6043 NIVNVSIMFEGE
+6043 
-6055 EFTLPITN
+6055 FTL
-6063 QKAIF
+6063 Q
-6068 EVPLSLEDGEYTMDV
+6068 
-6083 KFIDKDNDFLIKE
+6083 
-6096 KTFSVDH
+6096 
-6103 SSADIVNAMNVRGK
+6103 
-6117 TEDDINDSPSTSS
+6117 
-6130 VGHNNNG
+6130 
-6137 AIDVFAVNEVTLPV
+6137 
-6151 DNQEEHA
+6151 

>member
-161 QIEEMLQNFL
+161 QMEEMLQEFL

-427 TDTIAPEKPTIE
+427 TDTIPPEKPTIE

-532 YFSAEIETTNDSGIV
+532 YFSAEIETTDDSGIV

-571 INSETGEEVIFKA
+571 INSETGEEVVFKA
-584 NDKGEWTFNFTSDSV
+584 NDQGEWTFNFTSDSV

-626 TIAPV
+626 TVAPV

-1036 ISDDN
+1036 IADDN

-1055 DPDIISVQVWDAM
+1055 DPDIISVQVWDAA

-1106 AGNKANSAIFDFTI
+1106 AGNKANSAVFDFTI

-1181 LNGSWLFIPGNTW
+1181 LNGSWLFTPGNTW

-1213 YSAPLTVV
+1213 YSTPLTVV

-1266 IDGGNSW
+1266 IDGGHSW

-1310 VTKTIDFAVDTTLSV
+1310 VTKTIDFAVDSTLSV
-1325 PVIVLDSADD
+1325 PVIVLNNADD
-1335 TGIQGDNMTNSTQ
+1335 TGIQGDNLTNRTQ
-1348 PTFALQHI
+1348 PTFALQQI

-1385 TFTPPTSWADGDYTL
+1385 TFTPPALWADGDYTL

-1448 PHFQVTVPTDVN
+1448 PQFQVKVPTDVN
-1460 VVRLSIDGGK
+1460 
-1470 TWFNATQSATPGVW
+1470 
-1484 DYIWPDDVADG
+1484 
-1495 GYTLTVEATDEA
+1495 E
-1507 GNKATQTLDFTIDTT
+1507 
-1522 LSVPTLSL
+1522 
-1530 DSADDSGIAGDN
+1530 
-1542 ITNVKTP
+1542 
-1549 GFTLNNIDTDV
+1549 
-1560 SRVIVE
+1560 
-1566 VMHNGI
+1566 
-1572 KQEVPLVQTGGQWR
+1572 
-1586 FAPTSDWADGDYI
+1586 
-1599 LTVKVED
+1599 
-1606 RAGNVKQSAPLTVTV
+1606 
-1621 DTHIAIDRIEL
+1621 
-1632 VNDSGIPGDNLT
+1632 
-1644 NEARPHF
+1644 
-1651 QVTVPADVNGVR
+1651 
-1663 LSIDGGKTWFDAT
+1663 
-1676 QSATSG
+1676 
-1682 VWDYTWLTN
+1682 
-1691 VANGPHTL
+1691 
-1699 MVEASDK
+1699 
-1706 AGNKTTQKLDFT
+1706 
-1718 IDTILSEPTITLDSA
+1718 
-1733 DDSAAGDNITNV
+1733 
-1745 KMPGFTLGNIDADV
+1745 
-1759 TKVVVTVAHDG
+1759 
-1770 KNQQIELIKNGGVWR
+1770 
-1785 FTPGAAWTDG
+1785 
-1795 DYTLTV
+1795 
-1801 KVEDKAG
+1801 
-1808 NTNYSAPLTV
+1808 
-1818 TIDTQ
+1818 
-1823 TSIDRIEL
+1823 
-1831 LNDTGIVGDNLTNEA
+1831 
-1846 RPQFHITV
+1846 
-1854 PTDVNSVQLS
+1854 
-1864 LDGGINWVNATLTS
+1864 
-1878 DGVWEYIWPTD
+1878 
-1889 LVENT
+1889 
-1894 YTLTVKATDVA
+1894 
-1905 GNTATE
+1905 
-1911 TLNFIIDTTLS
+1911 
-1922 TPTITLDS
+1922 
-1930 ADDSGTANDNKTNVK
+1930 
-1945 TPGFIIG
+1945 
-1952 GIDSDV
+1952 
-1958 TQVVV
+1958 
-1963 QVMRDG
+1963 
-1969 HSEEVELTQ
+1969 
-1978 TNGQWR
+1978 
-1984 FVPGSAWTDG
+1984 
-1994 DYTLTVT
+1994 
-2001 VKDEAGNIRHS
+2001 
-2012 APLTVTID
+2012 
-2020 TQITIDHIELV
+2020 
-2031 NDSGIPDDNL
+2031 
-2041 TNNVRPHFQVTV
+2041 
-2053 PTDVNV
+2053 

-2102 DKAGNKTTQQLD
+2102 DKAGNQTTQKLD
-2114 FIIDTLLSEPTIVL
+2114 FIIDTLLSEPTI
-2128 DNTDDSGTKGD
+2128 
-2139 HLTNVNKPTFLLGN
+2139 
-2153 IDADARYV
+2153 A
-2161 TVEVQHGG
+2161 
-2169 TKEVLTATKDATGN
+2169 
-2183 WSVTPTGTWAD
+2183 
-2194 GDYTLTVRVED
+2194 
-2205 EAGNEKHSASLTVTV
+2205 
-2220 DTQITIDVIELVNDN
+2220 
-2235 GIPGDNMTNDAHPQ
+2235 
-2249 FRVTVPGDV
+2249 
-2258 NEVSLSIDGGVTW
+2258 
-2271 VKATQSATPGVW
+2271 
-2283 NYTWPGTVPDGD
+2283 
-2295 YTLNV
+2295 
-2300 KATDNAG
+2300 
-2307 NTVTETLHFTIDT
+2307 
-2320 TLSTPVIVLDSADD
+2320 LDS
-2334 SGVHGDNMT
+2334 
-2343 NHTQPTFA
+2343 
-2351 LQHIDDDAV
+2351 
-2360 RVTVSV
+2360 
-2366 EHGGVTT
+2366 
-2373 TFDAT
+2373 
-2378 KDAGGWTFT
+2378 
-2387 PTGAWA
+2387 
-2393 DGDYTLSVSV
+2393 
-2403 EDKAGNT
+2403 
-2410 SHSASL
+2410 
-2416 TVTVDTQI
+2416 
-2424 AINNIELVNDSGIPD
+2424 
-2439 DNLTNNVRPH
+2439 
-2449 FQVTVPT
+2449 
-2456 DVNVVR
+2456 
-2462 LSIDGGK
+2462 
-2469 TWFNATQSA
+2469 
-2478 TPGVW
+2478 
-2483 DYIWPDDVADG
+2483 
-2494 GYTLTVEATDEAGN
+2494 
-2508 KATQTLD
+2508 
-2515 FTIDTTLS
+2515 
-2523 VPTLSLDSADDSGI
+2523 
-2537 AGDNITNVKTPGFTL
+2537 
-2552 NNIDTDVSRVIVEVM
+2552 
-2567 HNGIK
+2567 
-2572 QEVPLV
+2572 
-2578 QTGGQWRFA
+2578 
-2587 PTSDWADGDYILTV
+2587 
-2601 KVEDRA
+2601 
-2607 GNVKQSAPLTVT
+2607 
-2619 VDTHIAIDRIELVND
+2619 
-2634 SGIPGDNLTNEARPH
+2634 
-2649 FQVTVPADV
+2649 
-2658 NGVRLSIDGGKTW
+2658 
-2671 FDATQSATS
+2671 
-2680 GVWDYTWL
+2680 
-2688 TNVANGPHTLM
+2688 
-2699 VEASDK
+2699 
-2705 AGNKTTQKL
+2705 
-2714 DFTIDTIL
+2714 
-2722 SEPTITLDSADDSAA
+2722 
-2737 GDNITNVKM
+2737 
-2746 PGFTLGNIDADVTKV
+2746 
-2761 VVTVAHDGKN
+2761 
-2771 QQIELIKNGGV
+2771 
-2782 WRFTPGAAWTD
+2782 
-2793 GDYTLTVKVEDKAGN
+2793 
-2808 TNYSAPLTVTID
+2808 
-2820 TQTSID
+2820 
-2826 RIELL
+2826 
-2831 NDTGIVGDNLTN
+2831 
-2843 EARPQFHIT
+2843 
-2852 VPTDVNSVQLSLDGG
+2852 
-2867 INWVN
+2867 
-2872 ATLTSDGVWEYI
+2872 
-2884 WPTDLVENTYTLT
+2884 
-2897 VKATDVAGN
+2897 
-2906 TATET
+2906 
-2911 LNFIIDTTLSTPTIT
+2911 
-2926 LDSADDSGTA
+2926 
-2936 NDNKTNVKTPGFII
+2936 
-2950 GGIDSD
+2950 
-2956 VTQVVVQV
+2956 
-2964 MRDGHSEE
+2964 
-2972 VELTQTNGQWR
+2972 
-2983 FVPGSAWTDGDY
+2983 
-2995 TLTVTVKDEAG
+2995 
-3006 NIRHSAPL
+3006 
-3014 TVTID
+3014 
-3019 TQITI
+3019 
-3024 DHIELVNDSGIP
+3024 
-3036 DDNLTN
+3036 
-3042 NVRPHFQVT
+3042 
-3051 VPTDVNVVRLSIDG
+3051 
-3065 GKTWFNATQSA
+3065 
-3076 TPGVWDYTWLA
+3076 
-3087 DVGEG
+3087 
-3092 KHTLTV
+3092 
-3098 EATDKA
+3098 
-3104 GNKTTQQLDFIID
+3104 
-3117 TLLSEP
+3117 
-3123 TIVLDNTDDS
+3123 TDDS

-3140 TNVNKP
+3140 TSVNKP
-3146 TFLLGNIDADA
+3146 TFILGNIDADA

-3176 KGATGIWSVTPTGT
+3176 KGATGIWSVTPTGM
-3190 WADGDY
+3190 WADGSH

-3218 VDTQIT
+3218 VDTHIA
-3224 IDVIELVNDN
+3224 IDDIELVNDN

-3300 TDKAGNKTTQTLDF
+3300 TDKAGNQTTQTLDF

-3393 SYTLTVEVTD
+3393 SYTLTVEVQD

-3412 PLVVTVDT
+3412 PLIVTVDT

-3468 WVSATQG
+3468 WVSAAQG

-3817 IDGTLT
+3817 IDGSLT

-3835 GTVGDRLTNHDR
+3835 GTVGDRLTKHDR
-3847 PVFDIHQVDSD
+3847 PVFDIRQVDSD

-3914 PFEVR
+3914 PLEVR

-3953 VPGDVV
+3953 VPGDVI

-3984 DSPNTLV
+3984 DTPNTLV

-4002 DEAGN
+4002 DQAGN

-4175 DGRWIFNVGSALP
+4175 DGRWIFNVVSALP

-4229 DTGDDTN
+4229 DTGDDAN

-4258 IVVHIDGRDYTIE
+4258 IVIHIDGRDYTIE

-4276 LTFTPDQP
+4276 LTFTPEQP

-4309 RIEIDTQVQI
+4309 QIEIDTQVQI

-4330 NDHDNVTNATRPS
+4330 NDHDNVTNANRPS

-4373 QWEFTA
+4373 QWQFTA
-4379 GSALPDGH
+4379 GSALSDGH

-4409 VDTQIDGLSVVMLD
+4409 VDTQVDGLSVVMLN

-4430 DGITNITS
+4430 DGITNTTS

-4474 PDTPLVDGTYKIE
+4474 PDTPLVDGNYKIE

-4535 TPRFVIGNVPAD
+4535 KPRFVIGNVPAD

-4560 SVTANGNNLWEFQVP
+4560 PVTANGNNLWEFQVP

-4618 SDTGNS
+4618 SDTGSS

-4650 IVDDKSGREVLKQT
+4650 IVDDKSGREVLKHT

-4725 QHEATS
+4725 QYEATS
-4731 LRPEFKGFA
+4731 LRPEFKGLA

-4828 NNKTPTLIGSTL
+4828 NNKTPTLVGNTL
-4840 PNTIVSIYVDG
+4840 PNAIVSIYVDG

-5080 SQQKEILIEHDTQI
+5080 SQQKDILIEHDTQI

-5251 DGTFNIHF
+5251 DGKFNIHF

-5294 SGSLDDLITNHNKPV
+5294 SGSLDDLITSHNKPV

-5379 TFIDNPAMVAGS
+5379 TFIDNPVMMAGS

-5400 ITSQTRPTFSIF
+5400 ITSQTRPAFSIF

-5538 EKGHW
+5538 DKGHW

-5580 THIKV
+5580 THIQV

-5594 SSSKTEWWSNS
+5594 SSSKTDWWSNS
-5605 DLITMR
+5605 STITMR
-5611 GTGEIGATVSLIV
+5611 GMGEIGATVSLIV
-5624 AGVTLATAVVAAT
+5624 AGVTLATAVVAAN
-5637 GRWELSTDKLPEGT
+5637 GQWELSTDQLPEGK
-5651 YDISLV
+5651 YDITLS
-5657 IEDSAGNRWE
+5657 IEDNAGNRKE
-5667 DVREI
+5667 EVREI

-5709 DSEGNTY
+5709 DSNGNTY

-5746 GNRSDDVPLDIMKEV
+5746 GNRSDDVPLDIMKET

-5771 SGTVGDNITRDKQPT
+5771 SGTAGDNITRDNQPT

-5869 DNGASDSDNVTNHTQ
+5869 DNGASDSDNVTNHNHTQ

-5908 TDIYQ
+5908 TDTYQ

-5921 TFTPPAAWNDGNYT
+5921 TFTPPAAWNDGTYT

-5940 VDRAGNSQQSA
+5940 VDRAGNSLQSA
-5951 SLAVTV
+5951 SLEVTV

-5977 ATAVTPPESETVNAE
+5977 PTAVTPPESETVNAE

-5999 EPSAAEESVVK
+5999 VPSAAEESVVK
-6010 VTAYSITL
+6010 ETAYSITL

-6043 NIVNVSIMFEGE
+6043 NIVNVSVMFEGE

-6083 KFIDKDNDFLIKE
+6083 KFIDKDDDFLIKE

-6103 SSADIVNAMNVRGK
+6103 SSADIVNAMNARGK

>member
-305 TDGTYNLEAE
+305 TDGAYNLEAE

-367 ENAKVDIYVDN
+367 ENSKVDIYVDN

-427 TDTIAPEKPTIE
+427 TDTIPPEKPTIE

-639 YVVLPNGIIL
+639 FVVLPNGIIL

-1036 ISDDN
+1036 IADDN

-1106 AGNKANSAIFDFTI
+1106 AGNKANSAVFDFTI

-1181 LNGSWLFIPGNTW
+1181 LNGSWLFTPGNTW

-1208 AGNTN
+1208 AGNTS

-1325 PVIVLDSADD
+1325 PVIVLNSADD
-1335 TGIQGDNMTNSTQ
+1335 TGVQGDNMTNRTQ

-1470 TWFNATQSATPGVW
+1470 TWFNATQSATPGAW

-1495 GYTLTVEATDEA
+1495 GYTLTVEATDKA
-1507 GNKATQTLDFTIDTT
+1507 GNKTTQELDFTIDTT

-1706 AGNKTTQKLDFT
+1706 AGNKTTQKLDFI
-1718 IDTILSEPTITLDSA
+1718 IDTLLSEPTITLDSA

-2128 DNTDDSGTKGD
+2128 DSTDDSGTKGD
-2139 HLTNVNKPTFLLGN
+2139 NLTNVNKPTFLLGN

-2320 TLSTPVIVLDSADD
+2320 TLSVPVIVLNSADD
-2334 SGVHGDNMT
+2334 TGVQGDNMT
-2343 NHTQPTFA
+2343 NSTQPTFA

-2378 KDAGGWTFT
+2378 KGVGGWSFT

-2449 FQVTVPT
+2449 FQVKVPT
-2456 DVNVVR
+2456 DVN
-2462 LSIDGGK
+2462 
-2469 TWFNATQSA
+2469 
-2478 TPGVW
+2478 
-2483 DYIWPDDVADG
+2483 
-2494 GYTLTVEATDEAGN
+2494 E
-2508 KATQTLD
+2508 
-2515 FTIDTTLS
+2515 
-2523 VPTLSLDSADDSGI
+2523 
-2537 AGDNITNVKTPGFTL
+2537 
-2552 NNIDTDVSRVIVEVM
+2552 
-2567 HNGIK
+2567 
-2572 QEVPLV
+2572 
-2578 QTGGQWRFA
+2578 
-2587 PTSDWADGDYILTV
+2587 
-2601 KVEDRA
+2601 
-2607 GNVKQSAPLTVT
+2607 
-2619 VDTHIAIDRIELVND
+2619 
-2634 SGIPGDNLTNEARPH
+2634 
-2649 FQVTVPADV
+2649 
-2658 NGVRLSIDGGKTW
+2658 
-2671 FDATQSATS
+2671 
-2680 GVWDYTWL
+2680 
-2688 TNVANGPHTLM
+2688 
-2699 VEASDK
+2699 
-2705 AGNKTTQKL
+2705 
-2714 DFTIDTIL
+2714 
-2722 SEPTITLDSADDSAA
+2722 
-2737 GDNITNVKM
+2737 
-2746 PGFTLGNIDADVTKV
+2746 
-2761 VVTVAHDGKN
+2761 
-2771 QQIELIKNGGV
+2771 
-2782 WRFTPGAAWTD
+2782 
-2793 GDYTLTVKVEDKAGN
+2793 
-2808 TNYSAPLTVTID
+2808 
-2820 TQTSID
+2820 
-2826 RIELL
+2826 
-2831 NDTGIVGDNLTN
+2831 
-2843 EARPQFHIT
+2843 
-2852 VPTDVNSVQLSLDGG
+2852 
-2867 INWVN
+2867 
-2872 ATLTSDGVWEYI
+2872 
-2884 WPTDLVENTYTLT
+2884 
-2897 VKATDVAGN
+2897 
-2906 TATET
+2906 
-2911 LNFIIDTTLSTPTIT
+2911 
-2926 LDSADDSGTA
+2926 
-2936 NDNKTNVKTPGFII
+2936 
-2950 GGIDSD
+2950 
-2956 VTQVVVQV
+2956 
-2964 MRDGHSEE
+2964 
-2972 VELTQTNGQWR
+2972 
-2983 FVPGSAWTDGDY
+2983 
-2995 TLTVTVKDEAG
+2995 
-3006 NIRHSAPL
+3006 
-3014 TVTID
+3014 
-3019 TQITI
+3019 
-3024 DHIELVNDSGIP
+3024 
-3036 DDNLTN
+3036 
-3042 NVRPHFQVT
+3042 
-3051 VPTDVNVVRLSIDG
+3051 VRLSIDG

-3104 GNKTTQQLDFIID
+3104 GNQTTQKLDFIID
-3117 TLLSEP
+3117 TMLSEP
-3123 TIVLDNTDDS
+3123 TIVLDSTDDS

-3140 TNVNKP
+3140 TNANKP
-3146 TFLLGNIDADA
+3146 TFILGNIDADA
-3157 RYVTVEVQH
+3157 RYVTVEVQY

-3314 TIDTRLSTPTIA
+3314 TIDTRLSTPTIT

-3345 PGFTIGNIDADA
+3345 PGFTIGNIDSDA
-3357 HSVILRITQG
+3357 QSVILRITQG

-3412 PLVVTVDT
+3412 PLIVTVDT

-3468 WVSATQG
+3468 WVSAAQG

-3618 TQIAIDRI
+3618 TQIAIDHI

-3716 ITLLTPTIE
+3716 ITLMTPTIE

-3847 PVFDIHQVDSD
+3847 PVFDIRQVDSD

-4309 RIEIDTQVQI
+4309 KIEIDTQVQI

-4535 TPRFVIGNVPAD
+4535 KPRFVIGNVPAD

-4560 SVTANGNNLWEFQVP
+4560 PVTANGNNLWEFQVP

-4828 NNKTPTLIGSTL
+4828 NNKTPTLVGNTL
-4840 PNTIVSIYVDG
+4840 PNAIVSIYVDG

-4969 NYELTFKVEDVAGNI
+4969 NYVLTFKVEDVAGNI

-5020 KSHVTI
+5020 KSHVPI

-5032 GSTLTIRNPQGVVI
+5032 GSTLTIRSPQGVVI

-5080 SQQKEILIEHDTQI
+5080 SQQKDILIEHDTQI

-5341 YQFDNALKDGEYSI
+5341 YQFDNVLKDGEYSI

-5400 ITSQTRPTFSIF
+5400 ITSQTRPTFSIS

-5580 THIKV
+5580 THIQV

-5594 SSSKTEWWSNS
+5594 SSSKTDWWSNS
-5605 DLITMR
+5605 STITMR
-5611 GTGEIGATVSLIV
+5611 GMGEIGATVSLIV
-5624 AGVTLATAVVAAT
+5624 AGVTLATAVVAAN
-5637 GRWELSTDKLPEGT
+5637 GQWELSTDQLPEGK
-5651 YDISLV
+5651 YDITLS
-5657 IEDSAGNRWE
+5657 IEDNAGNRKE
-5667 DVREI
+5667 EVHEI

-5709 DSEGNTY
+5709 DSNGNTY

-5746 GNRSDDVPLDIMKEV
+5746 GNRSDDVSLDIMKEV

-5869 DNGASDSDNVTNHTQ
+5869 DNGVSDSDNVTNHTQ

-5908 TDIYQ
+5908 TDTYQ

-5921 TFTPPAAWNDGNYT
+5921 TFTPPAAWNDGTYT

-5999 EPSAAEESVVK
+5999 VPSAAEESVVK
-6010 VTAYSITL
+6010 ETAYSITL

-6103 SSADIVNAMNVRGK
+6103 SSADIVNAMNARGK

>member
-161 QIEEMLQNFL
+161 QMEEMLQEFL

-196 QASKQNDAEKVLPQP
+196 QASKQNDAEKVVPQP

-427 TDTIAPEKPTIE
+427 TDTIPPEKPTIE

-532 YFSAEIETTNDSGIV
+532 YFSAEIETTDDSGIV

-571 INSETGEEVIFKA
+571 INSETGEEVVFKA
-584 NDKGEWTFNFTSDSV
+584 NDQGEWTFNFTSDSV

-626 TIAPV
+626 TIAPL

-950 TGTAAPYSTVKLYID
+950 TGTAAPYSTVKLYVD

-1055 DPDIISVQVWDAM
+1055 DPDIISVQVWDAA

-1106 AGNKANSAIFDFTI
+1106 AGNKANSAVFDFTI

-1181 LNGSWLFIPGNTW
+1181 HNGSWLFTPGNTW

-1325 PVIVLDSADD
+1325 PVIVLNSADD
-1335 TGIQGDNMTNSTQ
+1335 TGVQGDNMTNSTQ

-1385 TFTPPTSWADGDYTL
+1385 TFTPPALWADGDYTL

-1460 VVRLSIDGGK
+1460 EVRLSIDGGK
-1470 TWFNATQSATPGVW
+1470 TWVTAALKAAGVW

-1507 GNKATQTLDFTIDTT
+1507 GNKTTQTLDFTIDTT

-1560 SRVIVE
+1560 SRVTVE

-1632 VNDSGIPGDNLT
+1632 VNDSGIPDDNLT

-1676 QSATSG
+1676 QSGTSG

-1706 AGNKTTQKLDFT
+1706 AGNKTTQKLDFI
-1718 IDTILSEPTITLDSA
+1718 IDTLLSEPTITLDSA

-1878 DGVWEYIWPTD
+1878 DGVWEYIWPTE

-1984 FVPGSAWTDG
+1984 FVPGSAWADG

-2012 APLTVTID
+2012 APLKVTVD
-2020 TQITIDHIELV
+2020 TQIAIDHIELV

-2041 TNNVRPHFQVTV
+2041 TNNVRPQFQVTV

-2073 TQSATPGVWDYT
+2073 TQSSTSGVWDYTWLTDVANGSHTLTVEATDAAGNKATQNLEFNIDTLLSEPTIALDSTDDSGTKGDNLTNVNKPTFILGNIDADARYVTVEVQHGGTKEVLTATKGATGIWSVTPTGTWADGDYTLTVRVEDDAGNVKYSAPLTVTVDTQITIDDIELVNDSGTKGDNLTNDANPHFRITVPGDVNEVSLSIDGGVTWVKAMQSSKSGVWNYTWPKTLADDDYTLTVKATDNAGNTVTRTLDFTIDTTLSTPVIVLDSADDTGVQGDNMTNRTQPTFNLQHIDDDAVRVTVSVEHGGGVTTFDATKDAGGWTFTPPTSWGAGDYTLSVSVEDKAGNTSHSASLKVTVDTQIGIDNIELVNDSGIPNDNQTNNVRPQFQVTVPTDVNVVRLSIDGGKTWFNATQSSTSGVWDYT

-2102 DKAGNKTTQQLD
+2102 DKAGNKATQQLE
-2114 FIIDTLLSEPTIVL
+2114 FTIDTLLSEPTI
-2128 DNTDDSGTKGD
+2128 
-2139 HLTNVNKPTFLLGN
+2139 
-2153 IDADARYV
+2153 A
-2161 TVEVQHGG
+2161 
-2169 TKEVLTATKDATGN
+2169 
-2183 WSVTPTGTWAD
+2183 
-2194 GDYTLTVRVED
+2194 
-2205 EAGNEKHSASLTVTV
+2205 
-2220 DTQITIDVIELVNDN
+2220 
-2235 GIPGDNMTNDAHPQ
+2235 
-2249 FRVTVPGDV
+2249 
-2258 NEVSLSIDGGVTW
+2258 
-2271 VKATQSATPGVW
+2271 
-2283 NYTWPGTVPDGD
+2283 
-2295 YTLNV
+2295 
-2300 KATDNAG
+2300 
-2307 NTVTETLHFTIDT
+2307 
-2320 TLSTPVIVLDSADD
+2320 LDS
-2334 SGVHGDNMT
+2334 
-2343 NHTQPTFA
+2343 
-2351 LQHIDDDAV
+2351 
-2360 RVTVSV
+2360 
-2366 EHGGVTT
+2366 
-2373 TFDAT
+2373 
-2378 KDAGGWTFT
+2378 
-2387 PTGAWA
+2387 
-2393 DGDYTLSVSV
+2393 
-2403 EDKAGNT
+2403 
-2410 SHSASL
+2410 
-2416 TVTVDTQI
+2416 
-2424 AINNIELVNDSGIPD
+2424 
-2439 DNLTNNVRPH
+2439 
-2449 FQVTVPT
+2449 
-2456 DVNVVR
+2456 
-2462 LSIDGGK
+2462 
-2469 TWFNATQSA
+2469 
-2478 TPGVW
+2478 
-2483 DYIWPDDVADG
+2483 
-2494 GYTLTVEATDEAGN
+2494 
-2508 KATQTLD
+2508 
-2515 FTIDTTLS
+2515 
-2523 VPTLSLDSADDSGI
+2523 
-2537 AGDNITNVKTPGFTL
+2537 
-2552 NNIDTDVSRVIVEVM
+2552 
-2567 HNGIK
+2567 
-2572 QEVPLV
+2572 
-2578 QTGGQWRFA
+2578 
-2587 PTSDWADGDYILTV
+2587 
-2601 KVEDRA
+2601 
-2607 GNVKQSAPLTVT
+2607 
-2619 VDTHIAIDRIELVND
+2619 
-2634 SGIPGDNLTNEARPH
+2634 
-2649 FQVTVPADV
+2649 
-2658 NGVRLSIDGGKTW
+2658 
-2671 FDATQSATS
+2671 
-2680 GVWDYTWL
+2680 
-2688 TNVANGPHTLM
+2688 
-2699 VEASDK
+2699 
-2705 AGNKTTQKL
+2705 
-2714 DFTIDTIL
+2714 
-2722 SEPTITLDSADDSAA
+2722 
-2737 GDNITNVKM
+2737 
-2746 PGFTLGNIDADVTKV
+2746 
-2761 VVTVAHDGKN
+2761 
-2771 QQIELIKNGGV
+2771 
-2782 WRFTPGAAWTD
+2782 
-2793 GDYTLTVKVEDKAGN
+2793 
-2808 TNYSAPLTVTID
+2808 
-2820 TQTSID
+2820 
-2826 RIELL
+2826 
-2831 NDTGIVGDNLTN
+2831 
-2843 EARPQFHIT
+2843 
-2852 VPTDVNSVQLSLDGG
+2852 
-2867 INWVN
+2867 
-2872 ATLTSDGVWEYI
+2872 
-2884 WPTDLVENTYTLT
+2884 
-2897 VKATDVAGN
+2897 
-2906 TATET
+2906 
-2911 LNFIIDTTLSTPTIT
+2911 
-2926 LDSADDSGTA
+2926 
-2936 NDNKTNVKTPGFII
+2936 
-2950 GGIDSD
+2950 
-2956 VTQVVVQV
+2956 
-2964 MRDGHSEE
+2964 
-2972 VELTQTNGQWR
+2972 
-2983 FVPGSAWTDGDY
+2983 
-2995 TLTVTVKDEAG
+2995 
-3006 NIRHSAPL
+3006 
-3014 TVTID
+3014 
-3019 TQITI
+3019 
-3024 DHIELVNDSGIP
+3024 
-3036 DDNLTN
+3036 
-3042 NVRPHFQVT
+3042 
-3051 VPTDVNVVRLSIDG
+3051 
-3065 GKTWFNATQSA
+3065 
-3076 TPGVWDYTWLA
+3076 
-3087 DVGEG
+3087 
-3092 KHTLTV
+3092 
-3098 EATDKA
+3098 
-3104 GNKTTQQLDFIID
+3104 
-3117 TLLSEP
+3117 
-3123 TIVLDNTDDS
+3123 TDDS

-3146 TFLLGNIDADA
+3146 TFILGNIDADA

-3314 TIDTRLSTPTIA
+3314 TIDTRLSTPTIT

-3337 DHITSVKR
+3337 DHITSVKT
-3345 PGFTIGNIDADA
+3345 PGFTIGNIDSDA

-3367 GNSQEVTLTQVG
+3367 SNSQEVKLTQVG

-3393 SYTLTVEVTD
+3393 SYTLTVEVQD

-3412 PLVVTVDT
+3412 PLIVTVDT

-3468 WVSATQG
+3468 WVSAAQG

-3618 TQIAIDRI
+3618 TQIAIDHI

-3781 WRYRPDSALADGSYT
+3781 WRYRPDAALADGSYT

-3847 PVFDIHQVDSD
+3847 PVFDIRQVDSD

-3914 PFEVR
+3914 PLEVR

-3953 VPGDVV
+3953 VPGDVI

-4002 DEAGN
+4002 DQAGN

-4229 DTGDDTN
+4229 DTGDDAN

-4258 IVVHIDGRDYTIE
+4258 IVIHIDGRDYTIE

-4276 LTFTPDQP
+4276 LTFTPEQP

-4309 RIEIDTQVQI
+4309 QIEIDTQVQI

-4353 SVLVSFDGVNWTPI
+4353 SVLVSFDGVNWTPV

-4373 QWEFTA
+4373 QWQFTA
-4379 GSALPDGH
+4379 GSALSDGH

-4535 TPRFVIGNVPAD
+4535 KPRFVIGNVPAD

-4560 SVTANGNNLWEFQVP
+4560 PVTANGNNLWEFQVP

-4618 SDTGNS
+4618 SDTGSS

-4650 IVDDKSGREVLKQT
+4650 IVDDKSGREVLKHT

-4725 QHEATS
+4725 QYEATS
-4731 LRPEFKGFA
+4731 LRPEFKGLA

-4828 NNKTPTLIGSTL
+4828 NNKTPTLVGNTL
-4840 PNTIVSIYVDG
+4840 PNAIVSIYVDG

-5188 DSQIAV
+5188 DSKIAV

-5251 DGTFNIHF
+5251 DGKFNIHF

-5294 SGSLDDLITNHNKPV
+5294 SGSLDDLITSHNKPV

-5379 TFIDNPAMVAGS
+5379 TFIDNPVMMAGS

-5400 ITSQTRPTFSIF
+5400 ITSQTRPAFSIF

-5538 EKGHW
+5538 DKGHW

-5580 THIKV
+5580 THIQV

-5594 SSSKTEWWSNS
+5594 SSSKTDWWSNS
-5605 DLITMR
+5605 STITMR
-5611 GTGEIGATVSLIV
+5611 GMGEIGATVSLIV
-5624 AGVTLATAVVAAT
+5624 AGVTLATAVVAAN
-5637 GRWELSTDKLPEGT
+5637 GQWELSTDQLPEGK
-5651 YDISLV
+5651 YDITLS
-5657 IEDSAGNRWE
+5657 IEDNAGNRKE
-5667 DVREI
+5667 EVHEI

-5709 DSEGNTY
+5709 DSNGNTY

-5746 GNRSDDVPLDIMKEV
+5746 GNRSDDVPLDIMKET

-5771 SGTVGDNITRDKQPT
+5771 SGTVGDNITRDNQPT

-5869 DNGASDSDNVTNHTQ
+5869 DNGASDSDNVTNHNYTQ

-5921 TFTPPAAWNDGNYT
+5921 TFTPPAAWNDGTYT

-5940 VDRAGNSQQSA
+5940 VDRAGNSLQSA
-5951 SLAVTV
+5951 SLEVTV

-5992 SATHLRT
+5992 SDTHLRT
-5999 EPSAAEESVVK
+5999 VPSAAEESVVK
-6010 VTAYSITL
+6010 ETAYSITL

-6043 NIVNVSIMFEGE
+6043 NIVNVSVMFEGE

-6083 KFIDKDNDFLIKE
+6083 KFIDKDDDFLIKE

-6103 SSADIVNAMNVRGK
+6103 SSADIVNAMNARGK

>member
-122 DDAENAKKEADKA
+122 DEAENAKKEADKA

-161 QIEEMLQNFL
+161 QMEEMLQEFL

-449 NDNITNSTLPTFI
+449 NDSITNSTLPTFI

-532 YFSAEIETTNDSGIV
+532 YFSAEIETTDDSGIV

-599 EGINNLTFTVEDVA
+599 EGVNNLTFTVEDVA

-626 TIAPV
+626 TVAPV

-639 YVVLPNGIIL
+639 FVVLPNGIIL

-1036 ISDDN
+1036 IADDN

-1106 AGNKANSAIFDFTI
+1106 AGNKANSAVFDFTI

-1181 LNGSWLFIPGNTW
+1181 LNGSWLFTPGNTW

-1385 TFTPPTSWADGDYTL
+1385 SFTPTGAWADGDYTL

-1434 DSGIPDDNLTNNVR
+1434 DSGIPNDNLTNNVR

-1470 TWFNATQSATPGVW
+1470 TWFNATQSATPGAW

-1495 GYTLTVEATDEA
+1495 GYTLTVEATDKA
-1507 GNKATQTLDFTIDTT
+1507 GNKTTQELDFTIDTT

-1560 SRVIVE
+1560 SRVTVE

-1676 QSATSG
+1676 QSATPG

-1706 AGNKTTQKLDFT
+1706 AGNKTTQKLDFI
-1718 IDTILSEPTITLDSA
+1718 IDTMLSEPTITLDSA

-2020 TQITIDHIELV
+2020 TQIAIDHIELV

-2041 TNNVRPHFQVTV
+2041 TN
-2053 PTDVNV
+2053 
-2059 VRLSID
+2059 
-2065 GGKTWFNA
+2065 
-2073 TQSATPGVWDYT
+2073 
-2085 WLADVGEGKHTL
+2085 
-2097 TVEAT
+2097 EA
-2102 DKAGNKTTQQLD
+2102 
-2114 FIIDTLLSEPTIVL
+2114 
-2128 DNTDDSGTKGD
+2128 
-2139 HLTNVNKPTFLLGN
+2139 
-2153 IDADARYV
+2153 
-2161 TVEVQHGG
+2161 
-2169 TKEVLTATKDATGN
+2169 
-2183 WSVTPTGTWAD
+2183 
-2194 GDYTLTVRVED
+2194 
-2205 EAGNEKHSASLTVTV
+2205 
-2220 DTQITIDVIELVNDN
+2220 
-2235 GIPGDNMTNDAHPQ
+2235 
-2249 FRVTVPGDV
+2249 
-2258 NEVSLSIDGGVTW
+2258 
-2271 VKATQSATPGVW
+2271 
-2283 NYTWPGTVPDGD
+2283 
-2295 YTLNV
+2295 
-2300 KATDNAG
+2300 
-2307 NTVTETLHFTIDT
+2307 
-2320 TLSTPVIVLDSADD
+2320 
-2334 SGVHGDNMT
+2334 
-2343 NHTQPTFA
+2343 
-2351 LQHIDDDAV
+2351 
-2360 RVTVSV
+2360 
-2366 EHGGVTT
+2366 
-2373 TFDAT
+2373 
-2378 KDAGGWTFT
+2378 
-2387 PTGAWA
+2387 
-2393 DGDYTLSVSV
+2393 
-2403 EDKAGNT
+2403 
-2410 SHSASL
+2410 
-2416 TVTVDTQI
+2416 
-2424 AINNIELVNDSGIPD
+2424 
-2439 DNLTNNVRPH
+2439 
-2449 FQVTVPT
+2449 
-2456 DVNVVR
+2456 
-2462 LSIDGGK
+2462 
-2469 TWFNATQSA
+2469 
-2478 TPGVW
+2478 
-2483 DYIWPDDVADG
+2483 
-2494 GYTLTVEATDEAGN
+2494 
-2508 KATQTLD
+2508 
-2515 FTIDTTLS
+2515 
-2523 VPTLSLDSADDSGI
+2523 
-2537 AGDNITNVKTPGFTL
+2537 
-2552 NNIDTDVSRVIVEVM
+2552 
-2567 HNGIK
+2567 
-2572 QEVPLV
+2572 
-2578 QTGGQWRFA
+2578 
-2587 PTSDWADGDYILTV
+2587 
-2601 KVEDRA
+2601 
-2607 GNVKQSAPLTVT
+2607 
-2619 VDTHIAIDRIELVND
+2619 
-2634 SGIPGDNLTNEARPH
+2634 
-2649 FQVTVPADV
+2649 
-2658 NGVRLSIDGGKTW
+2658 
-2671 FDATQSATS
+2671 
-2680 GVWDYTWL
+2680 
-2688 TNVANGPHTLM
+2688 
-2699 VEASDK
+2699 
-2705 AGNKTTQKL
+2705 
-2714 DFTIDTIL
+2714 
-2722 SEPTITLDSADDSAA
+2722 
-2737 GDNITNVKM
+2737 
-2746 PGFTLGNIDADVTKV
+2746 
-2761 VVTVAHDGKN
+2761 
-2771 QQIELIKNGGV
+2771 
-2782 WRFTPGAAWTD
+2782 
-2793 GDYTLTVKVEDKAGN
+2793 
-2808 TNYSAPLTVTID
+2808 
-2820 TQTSID
+2820 
-2826 RIELL
+2826 
-2831 NDTGIVGDNLTN
+2831 
-2843 EARPQFHIT
+2843 
-2852 VPTDVNSVQLSLDGG
+2852 
-2867 INWVN
+2867 
-2872 ATLTSDGVWEYI
+2872 
-2884 WPTDLVENTYTLT
+2884 
-2897 VKATDVAGN
+2897 
-2906 TATET
+2906 
-2911 LNFIIDTTLSTPTIT
+2911 
-2926 LDSADDSGTA
+2926 
-2936 NDNKTNVKTPGFII
+2936 
-2950 GGIDSD
+2950 
-2956 VTQVVVQV
+2956 
-2964 MRDGHSEE
+2964 
-2972 VELTQTNGQWR
+2972 
-2983 FVPGSAWTDGDY
+2983 
-2995 TLTVTVKDEAG
+2995 
-3006 NIRHSAPL
+3006 
-3014 TVTID
+3014 
-3019 TQITI
+3019 
-3024 DHIELVNDSGIP
+3024 
-3036 DDNLTN
+3036 
-3042 NVRPHFQVT
+3042 RPHFQVT

-3176 KGATGIWSVTPTGT
+3176 KDATGNWSVTPTGTWADGDYTLTVRVEDEAGNEKHSASLTVTVDTQITIDAIELVNDNGIPGDNMTNDAHPQFRVTVPGDVNEVSLSIDGGVTWVKATQSATPGVWNYTWPGTVPDGDYTLNVKATDNAGNTVTETLHFTIDTTLSTPVIVLDSADDTGIQGDNMTNRTQPTFNLQHIDDDAVRVTVSVEHGGVTTTFDATKGVGGWTFTPPTSWGAGDYTLSVSVEDKAGNTSHSASLTVTVDTQIAINNIELVNDSGIPDDNLTNNVRPQFQVKVPTDVNEVRLSIDGGKTWFNATQSATPGVWDYTWLADVGEGKHTLTVEATDKAGNQTTQKLDFIIDTLLSEPTIVLDSTDDSGTKGDNLTNANKPTFLLGNIDADARYVTVEVQHGSTKEVLTATKGATGIWSVTPTGT

-3202 EDDAGNVKYSA
+3202 EDEAGNVKYSA

-3224 IDVIELVNDN
+3224 IDAIELVNDN

-3314 TIDTRLSTPTIA
+3314 TIDTRLSTPTIT

-3345 PGFTIGNIDADA
+3345 PGFTIGNIDSDA
-3357 HSVILRITQG
+3357 QSVILRITQG

-3412 PLVVTVDT
+3412 PLIVTVDT

-3468 WVSATQG
+3468 WVSAAQG

-3490 GKHTLTVMVT
+3490 GKHILTVMVT

-3618 TQIAIDRI
+3618 TQIAIDHI

-3692 HTLTVEVTDGAGNKM
+3692 HTLIVEVTDGAGNKM
-3707 TETLNFTID
+3707 TGTLDFTID

-3738 NLTSVTQPVFVL
+3738 NLTSVTQPIFVL

-3847 PVFDIHQVDSD
+3847 PVFDIRQVDSD

-3953 VPGDVV
+3953 VPGDVI

-4002 DEAGN
+4002 DQAGN

-4188 DGQHTLLVDVT
+4188 DGKHTLLVDVT

-4309 RIEIDTQVQI
+4309 QIEIDTQVQI

-4535 TPRFVIGNVPAD
+4535 KPRFVIGNVPAD

-4560 SVTANGNNLWEFQVP
+4560 PVTANGNNLWEFQVP

-4618 SDTGNS
+4618 SDTGSS

-4650 IVDDKSGREVLKQT
+4650 IVDDKSGREVLKHT

-4725 QHEATS
+4725 QYEATS
-4731 LRPEFKGFA
+4731 LRPEFKGLA

-4828 NNKTPTLIGSTL
+4828 NNKTPTLVGNTL
-4840 PNTIVSIYVDG
+4840 PNAIVSIYVDG

-4969 NYELTFKVEDVAGNI
+4969 NYVLTFKVEDVAGNI

-5080 SQQKEILIEHDTQI
+5080 SQQKDILIEHDTQI

-5294 SGSLDDLITNHNKPV
+5294 SGSLDDLITSHNKPV

-5379 TFIDNPAMVAGS
+5379 TFIDNPVMMAGS

-5400 ITSQTRPTFSIF
+5400 ITSQTRPAFSIY

-5462 NTATSKTL
+5462 NTTTSKTL

-5538 EKGHW
+5538 DKGHW

-5580 THIKV
+5580 THIQV

-5594 SSSKTEWWSNS
+5594 SSSKTDWWSNS
-5605 DLITMR
+5605 STITMR
-5611 GTGEIGATVSLIV
+5611 GMGEIGATVSLIV
-5624 AGVTLATAVVAAT
+5624 AGVTLATAVVAAN
-5637 GRWELSTDKLPEGT
+5637 GQWELSTDQLPEGK
-5651 YDISLV
+5651 YDITLS
-5657 IEDSAGNRWE
+5657 IEDNAGNRKE
-5667 DVREI
+5667 EVHEI

-5709 DSEGNTY
+5709 DSNGNTY

-5746 GNRSDDVPLDIMKEV
+5746 GNRSDDVPLDIMKET

-5771 SGTVGDNITRDKQPT
+5771 SGTVGDNITRDNQPT

-5869 DNGASDSDNVTNHTQ
+5869 GNGASDSDNVTNHNHTQ

-5921 TFTPPAAWNDGNYT
+5921 TFTPPAAWNDGTYT

-5940 VDRAGNSQQSA
+5940 VDRAGNSLQSA
-5951 SLAVTV
+5951 SLEVTV

-5999 EPSAAEESVVK
+5999 VPSAAEESVVK
-6010 VTAYSITL
+6010 ETAYSITL

-6043 NIVNVSIMFEGE
+6043 NIVNVSVMFEGE

-6083 KFIDKDNDFLIKE
+6083 KFIDKDDDFLIKE

-6103 SSADIVNAMNVRGK
+6103 SSADIVNAMNARGK

>member
-2128 DNTDDSGTKGD
+2128 DSTDDSGTKGD

-2424 AINNIELVNDSGIPD
+2424 AINN
-2439 DNLTNNVRPH
+2439 
-2449 FQVTVPT
+2449 
-2456 DVNVVR
+2456 
-2462 LSIDGGK
+2462 
-2469 TWFNATQSA
+2469 
-2478 TPGVW
+2478 
-2483 DYIWPDDVADG
+2483 
-2494 GYTLTVEATDEAGN
+2494 
-2508 KATQTLD
+2508 
-2515 FTIDTTLS
+2515 
-2523 VPTLSLDSADDSGI
+2523 
-2537 AGDNITNVKTPGFTL
+2537 
-2552 NNIDTDVSRVIVEVM
+2552 
-2567 HNGIK
+2567 
-2572 QEVPLV
+2572 
-2578 QTGGQWRFA
+2578 
-2587 PTSDWADGDYILTV
+2587 
-2601 KVEDRA
+2601 
-2607 GNVKQSAPLTVT
+2607 
-2619 VDTHIAIDRIELVND
+2619 
-2634 SGIPGDNLTNEARPH
+2634 
-2649 FQVTVPADV
+2649 
-2658 NGVRLSIDGGKTW
+2658 
-2671 FDATQSATS
+2671 
-2680 GVWDYTWL
+2680 
-2688 TNVANGPHTLM
+2688 
-2699 VEASDK
+2699 
-2705 AGNKTTQKL
+2705 
-2714 DFTIDTIL
+2714 
-2722 SEPTITLDSADDSAA
+2722 
-2737 GDNITNVKM
+2737 
-2746 PGFTLGNIDADVTKV
+2746 
-2761 VVTVAHDGKN
+2761 
-2771 QQIELIKNGGV
+2771 
-2782 WRFTPGAAWTD
+2782 
-2793 GDYTLTVKVEDKAGN
+2793 
-2808 TNYSAPLTVTID
+2808 
-2820 TQTSID
+2820 
-2826 RIELL
+2826 
-2831 NDTGIVGDNLTN
+2831 
-2843 EARPQFHIT
+2843 
-2852 VPTDVNSVQLSLDGG
+2852 
-2867 INWVN
+2867 
-2872 ATLTSDGVWEYI
+2872 
-2884 WPTDLVENTYTLT
+2884 
-2897 VKATDVAGN
+2897 
-2906 TATET
+2906 
-2911 LNFIIDTTLSTPTIT
+2911 
-2926 LDSADDSGTA
+2926 
-2936 NDNKTNVKTPGFII
+2936 
-2950 GGIDSD
+2950 
-2956 VTQVVVQV
+2956 
-2964 MRDGHSEE
+2964 
-2972 VELTQTNGQWR
+2972 
-2983 FVPGSAWTDGDY
+2983 
-2995 TLTVTVKDEAG
+2995 
-3006 NIRHSAPL
+3006 
-3014 TVTID
+3014 
-3019 TQITI
+3019 
-3024 DHIELVNDSGIP
+3024 IELVNDSGIP

-3919 IDTTTTINNIVL
+3919 IDTTTTINNI
-3931 LNDTGVQNDQ
+3931 
-3941 LTNVAKPSFRID
+3941 
-3953 VPGDVV
+3953 
-3959 QVRVTLDGGAN
+3959 
-3970 WNVIRKNADGQWIF
+3970 
-3984 DSPNTLV
+3984 
-3991 DGTYTLRVEAT
+3991 
-4002 DEAGN
+4002 
-4007 IANKDLVFNID
+4007 
-4018 TNIQV
+4018 
-4023 PTIALDA
+4023 
-4030 GQDTG
+4030 
-4035 ANTADNITNI
+4035 
-4045 SRPTFT
+4045 
-4051 IGNVDPDVIKV
+4051 
-4062 VVTIDGHDYNATKV
+4062 
-4076 GAGWQFTPGNAIPD
+4076 
-4090 GSYNI
+4090 
-4095 TVTVEDK
+4095 
-4102 AGNTATSKP
+4102 
-4111 LPVVI
+4111 
-4116 DTTAEIESVTLVTDS
+4116 
-4131 GDSDV
+4131 
-4136 DNITK
+4136 
-4141 VDKPQFSIVTA
+4141 
-4152 DDITHVRVKIDN
+4152 
-4164 AANWIELTKGG
+4164 
-4175 DGRWIFNVGSALP
+4175 
-4188 DGQHTLLVDVT
+4188 
-4199 DIAGNVAQETLQF
+4199 
-4212 TIDTT
+4212 
-4217 LREPTIVLDPTH
+4217 
-4229 DTGDDTN
+4229 
-4236 DNLTRIN
+4236 
-4243 KPVFIIGNV
+4243 
-4252 DNDVSH
+4252 
-4258 IVVHIDGRDYTIE
+4258 
-4271 NTGGN
+4271 
-4276 LTFTPDQP
+4276 
-4284 LSDGQHTI
+4284 
-4292 SVTVTDIAGNT
+4292 
-4303 KTSAEL
+4303 
-4309 RIEIDTQVQI
+4309 
-4319 DSVTLTTDSGV
+4319 
-4330 NDHDNVTNATRPS
+4330 
-4343 FEIATPDDVT
+4343 
-4353 SVLVSFDGVNWTPI
+4353 
-4367 SKNAAG
+4367 
-4373 QWEFTA
+4373 
-4379 GSALPDGH
+4379 
-4387 YTLHVQATDRAGN
+4387 
-4400 TANSTLGFT
+4400 
-4409 VDTQIDGLSVVMLD
+4409 
-4423 DAGKDST
+4423 
-4430 DGITNITS
+4430 
-4438 PRFEISAR
+4438 
-4446 EPLQSVTVILNGKS
+4446 
-4460 STLTQGAG
+4460 
-4468 NKWLFT
+4468 
-4474 PDTPLVDGTYKIE
+4474 
-4487 IVAEDIAG
+4487 
-4495 NKISKE
+4495 
-4501 VSFTIDTIVSDPSID
+4501 
-4516 LLDADDTGESAVDN
+4516 
-4530 ITSVT
+4530 
-4535 TPRFVIGNVPAD
+4535 
-4547 IDTVVI
+4547 
-4553 RINGVSY
+4553 
-4560 SVTANGNNLWEFQVP
+4560 
-4575 VALNDGVYEA
+4575 
-4585 VVVFRDIAGN
+4585 
-4595 TSETKLPFTIDTTTS
+4595 
-4610 VSVRMEPA
+4610 
-4618 SDTGNS
+4618 
-4624 NSDNL
+4624 
-4629 TNKQNPK
+4629 
-4636 FEGTA
+4636 
-4641 EPNAKLVIT
+4641 
-4650 IVDDKSGREVLKQT
+4650 
-4664 ITVGADGN
+4664 
-4672 WSVTPNILPDGM
+4672 
-4684 YTINVVATDVAGN
+4684 
-4697 TAQTQ
+4697 
-4702 ERFTI
+4702 
-4707 DTVTIDPTIRL
+4707 
-4718 SDPSIDD
+4718 
-4725 QHEATS
+4725 
-4731 LRPEFKGFA
+4731 
-4740 EAFSTIMIQW
+4740 
-4750 DGKVVGSANANAN
+4750 
-4763 GEWSWTPPSV
+4763 
-4773 LAPGSYV
+4773 
-4780 VSIVAKDKAGNESS
+4780 
-4794 QVDFP
+4794 
-4799 VVIPVIDVTPPTI
+4799 
-4812 KLSEESD
+4812 
-4819 SGALGDFTT
+4819 
-4828 NNKTPTLIGSTL
+4828 
-4840 PNTIVSIYVDG
+4840 
-4851 VKVGEATADTAGRYT
+4851 
-4866 FQLSEMKDG
+4866 
-4875 HYVVQVGIVNPR
+4875 
-4887 DNSELRSTAV
+4887 
-4897 DVTIDTEVAELV
+4897 
-4909 WNISGMHEG
+4909 
-4918 GYINTVTPEIGGTSE
+4918 
-4933 PNSKIT
+4933 
-4939 IFVNG
+4939 
-4944 VEKAIAYTTG
+4944 
-4954 AGHWGVVLP
+4954 
-4963 ALGNDG
+4963 
-4969 NYELTFKVEDVAGNI
+4969 
-4984 REFGP
+4984 
-4989 QNVILDTVISPL
+4989 
-5001 TVVLR
+5001 
-5006 EADDSGKV
+5006 
-5014 GDWITN
+5014 
-5020 KSHVTI
+5020 
-5026 DGTAEA
+5026 
-5032 GSTLTIRNPQGVVI
+5032 
-5046 ATLVVGNDGRW
+5046 
-5057 SAELDLREGSNAFV
+5057 
-5071 VVSEDKAGN
+5071 
-5080 SQQKEILIEHDTQI
+5080 
-5094 EISDISLSRDTNS
+5094 
-5107 GDKYDLITNN
+5107 
-5117 KSPVLVAMT
+5117 
-5126 DPGATVQVYINGVLQ
+5126 
-5141 GTVEASSS
+5141 
-5149 GNISYTMPANSADGE
+5149 
-5164 YQVQFVATDTAGN
+5164 
-5177 RVESAITTVTI
+5177 
-5188 DSQIAV
+5188 
-5194 FDIDE
+5194 
-5199 DSLPALSNN
+5199 
-5208 RALSVSGVGEAG
+5208 
-5220 SQVSIF
+5220 
-5226 VDGKLVNVVMV
+5226 
-5237 EADGTWRAP
+5237 
-5246 ILLQD
+5246 
-5251 DGTFNIHF
+5251 
-5259 SITDVAGNTE
+5259 
-5269 VSKDYSVD
+5269 
-5277 VDSSTDFPTL
+5277 
-5287 NLEDASN
+5287 
-5294 SGSLDDLITNHNKPV
+5294 
-5309 LVGTAEAGATIH
+5309 
-5321 IYVDEKI
+5321 
-5328 VANVLVLE
+5328 
-5336 DGTWS
+5336 
-5341 YQFDNALKDGEYSI
+5341 
-5355 RVVAEDPAGNTA
+5355 
-5367 ESPRLLVTIDTS
+5367 
-5379 TFIDNPAMVAGS
+5379 
-5391 DNGIFSNDS
+5391 
-5400 ITSQTRPTFSIF
+5400 
-5412 GEMNQSVQIF
+5412 
-5422 IDGVLVDTITVTD
+5422 
-5435 RNQVYRPESPLGDGS
+5435 
-5450 HSIYYVITDKAG
+5450 
-5462 NTATSKTL
+5462 
-5470 NFTIDTFNT
+5470 
-5479 TPVAIDSIGGQTLA
+5479 
-5493 EMTGSDGK
+5493 
-5501 IYITDTTRNLLFSG
+5501 
-5515 SAEPNSKIEIII
+5515 
-5527 NGLNVGEVWVN
+5527 
-5538 EKGHW
+5538 
-5543 QMPVNPLY
+5543 
-5551 FTEGQLD
+5551 
-5558 ITVKSTDRAGNVN
+5558 
-5571 QEKYSIWVD
+5571 
-5580 THIKV
+5580 
-5585 FTSELDDNK
+5585 
-5594 SSSKTEWWSNS
+5594 
-5605 DLITMR
+5605 
-5611 GTGEIGATVSLIV
+5611 
-5624 AGVTLATAVVAAT
+5624 
-5637 GRWELSTDKLPEGT
+5637 
-5651 YDISLV
+5651 
-5657 IEDSAGNRWE
+5657 
-5667 DVREI
+5667 
-5672 FIDRTPPNAPVVTY
+5672 
-5686 SDIVNDL
+5686 
-5693 IIMQGTA
+5693 
-5700 EAKSQLIIT
+5700 
-5709 DSEGNTY
+5709 
-5716 TLTVPDNGKWSMA
+5716 
-5729 IPYPSEGKFT
+5729 
-5739 ITSVDAI
+5739 
-5746 GNRSDDVPLDIMKEV
+5746 
-5761 PVISLSPDSD
+5761 
-5771 SGTVGDNITRDKQPT
+5771 
-5786 FIIGN
+5786 
-5791 LESDVVVV
+5791 
-5799 QVDIN
+5799 
-5804 GTVYNAEKNA
+5804 
-5814 DGVWFFTPGTPLAD
+5814 
-5828 GSYTI
+5828 
-5833 SVIASDAAGNQKNSL
+5833 
-5848 PITVT
+5848 
-5853 IDSTLTVPE
+5853 
-5862 IALAAGE
+5862 
-5869 DNGASDSDNVTNHTQ
+5869 
-5884 PKFTLQHIDAD
+5884 
-5895 VTGVTVNVTHNGV
+5895 
-5908 TDIYQ
+5908 
-5913 ATQGADGW
+5913 
-5921 TFTPPAAWNDGNYT
+5921 
-5935 LSVTV
+5935 
-5940 VDRAGNSQQSA
+5940 
-5951 SLAVTV
+5951 
-5957 DSTVTVTADSQH
+5957 
-5969 DDASDDAT
+5969 
-5977 ATAVTPPESETVNAE
+5977 
-5992 SATHLRT
+5992 
-5999 EPSAAEESVVK
+5999 
-6010 VTAYSITL
+6010 
-6018 LNADS
+6018 
-6023 GDEIDRSI
+6023 
-6031 SQTPSFEISVPE
+6031 
-6043 NIVNVSIMFEGE
+6043 
-6055 EFTLPITN
+6055 
-6063 QKAIF
+6063 
-6068 EVPLSLEDGEYTMDV
+6068 
-6083 KFIDKDNDFLIKE
+6083 
-6096 KTFSVDH
+6096 
-6103 SSADIVNAMNVRGK
+6103 
-6117 TEDDINDSPSTSS
+6117 
-6130 VGHNNNG
+6130 
-6137 AIDVFAVNEVTLPV
+6137 
-6151 DNQEEHA
+6151 

>member
-243 LALAAESN
+243 LALATESN

-626 TIAPV
+626 TVAPV

-639 YVVLPNGIIL
+639 FVVLPNGIIL

-1036 ISDDN
+1036 VSDDN

-1055 DPDIISVQVWDAM
+1055 DPDIISVQVWDAA

-1106 AGNKANSAIFDFTI
+1106 AGNKANSAVFDFTI

-1208 AGNTN
+1208 AGNTS

-1385 TFTPPTSWADGDYTL
+1385 SFTPTGAWADGDYTL

-1448 PHFQVTVPTDVN
+1448 PHFQVKVPMDVN
-1460 VVRLSIDGGK
+1460 
-1470 TWFNATQSATPGVW
+1470 
-1484 DYIWPDDVADG
+1484 
-1495 GYTLTVEATDEA
+1495 E
-1507 GNKATQTLDFTIDTT
+1507 
-1522 LSVPTLSL
+1522 
-1530 DSADDSGIAGDN
+1530 
-1542 ITNVKTP
+1542 
-1549 GFTLNNIDTDV
+1549 
-1560 SRVIVE
+1560 
-1566 VMHNGI
+1566 
-1572 KQEVPLVQTGGQWR
+1572 
-1586 FAPTSDWADGDYI
+1586 
-1599 LTVKVED
+1599 
-1606 RAGNVKQSAPLTVTV
+1606 
-1621 DTHIAIDRIEL
+1621 
-1632 VNDSGIPGDNLT
+1632 
-1644 NEARPHF
+1644 
-1651 QVTVPADVNGVR
+1651 
-1663 LSIDGGKTWFDAT
+1663 
-1676 QSATSG
+1676 
-1682 VWDYTWLTN
+1682 
-1691 VANGPHTL
+1691 
-1699 MVEASDK
+1699 
-1706 AGNKTTQKLDFT
+1706 
-1718 IDTILSEPTITLDSA
+1718 
-1733 DDSAAGDNITNV
+1733 
-1745 KMPGFTLGNIDADV
+1745 
-1759 TKVVVTVAHDG
+1759 
-1770 KNQQIELIKNGGVWR
+1770 
-1785 FTPGAAWTDG
+1785 
-1795 DYTLTV
+1795 
-1801 KVEDKAG
+1801 
-1808 NTNYSAPLTV
+1808 
-1818 TIDTQ
+1818 
-1823 TSIDRIEL
+1823 
-1831 LNDTGIVGDNLTNEA
+1831 
-1846 RPQFHITV
+1846 
-1854 PTDVNSVQLS
+1854 
-1864 LDGGINWVNATLTS
+1864 
-1878 DGVWEYIWPTD
+1878 
-1889 LVENT
+1889 
-1894 YTLTVKATDVA
+1894 
-1905 GNTATE
+1905 
-1911 TLNFIIDTTLS
+1911 
-1922 TPTITLDS
+1922 
-1930 ADDSGTANDNKTNVK
+1930 
-1945 TPGFIIG
+1945 
-1952 GIDSDV
+1952 
-1958 TQVVV
+1958 
-1963 QVMRDG
+1963 
-1969 HSEEVELTQ
+1969 
-1978 TNGQWR
+1978 
-1984 FVPGSAWTDG
+1984 
-1994 DYTLTVT
+1994 
-2001 VKDEAGNIRHS
+2001 
-2012 APLTVTID
+2012 
-2020 TQITIDHIELV
+2020 
-2031 NDSGIPDDNL
+2031 
-2041 TNNVRPHFQVTV
+2041 
-2053 PTDVNV
+2053 

-2128 DNTDDSGTKGD
+2128 DSTDDSGTKGD
-2139 HLTNVNKPTFLLGN
+2139 NLTNVNKPTFLLGN

-2235 GIPGDNMTNDAHPQ
+2235 GIPSDNMTNDAHPQ

-2320 TLSTPVIVLDSADD
+2320 TLSVPVIVLNSADD
-2334 SGVHGDNMT
+2334 TGVQGDNMT
-2343 NHTQPTFA
+2343 NSTQPTFA

-2378 KDAGGWTFT
+2378 KGTGGWSFT

-2449 FQVTVPT
+2449 FQVKVPM
-2456 DVNVVR
+2456 DVN
-2462 LSIDGGK
+2462 
-2469 TWFNATQSA
+2469 
-2478 TPGVW
+2478 
-2483 DYIWPDDVADG
+2483 
-2494 GYTLTVEATDEAGN
+2494 E
-2508 KATQTLD
+2508 
-2515 FTIDTTLS
+2515 
-2523 VPTLSLDSADDSGI
+2523 
-2537 AGDNITNVKTPGFTL
+2537 
-2552 NNIDTDVSRVIVEVM
+2552 
-2567 HNGIK
+2567 
-2572 QEVPLV
+2572 
-2578 QTGGQWRFA
+2578 
-2587 PTSDWADGDYILTV
+2587 
-2601 KVEDRA
+2601 
-2607 GNVKQSAPLTVT
+2607 
-2619 VDTHIAIDRIELVND
+2619 
-2634 SGIPGDNLTNEARPH
+2634 
-2649 FQVTVPADV
+2649 
-2658 NGVRLSIDGGKTW
+2658 
-2671 FDATQSATS
+2671 
-2680 GVWDYTWL
+2680 
-2688 TNVANGPHTLM
+2688 
-2699 VEASDK
+2699 
-2705 AGNKTTQKL
+2705 
-2714 DFTIDTIL
+2714 
-2722 SEPTITLDSADDSAA
+2722 
-2737 GDNITNVKM
+2737 
-2746 PGFTLGNIDADVTKV
+2746 
-2761 VVTVAHDGKN
+2761 
-2771 QQIELIKNGGV
+2771 
-2782 WRFTPGAAWTD
+2782 
-2793 GDYTLTVKVEDKAGN
+2793 
-2808 TNYSAPLTVTID
+2808 
-2820 TQTSID
+2820 
-2826 RIELL
+2826 
-2831 NDTGIVGDNLTN
+2831 
-2843 EARPQFHIT
+2843 
-2852 VPTDVNSVQLSLDGG
+2852 
-2867 INWVN
+2867 
-2872 ATLTSDGVWEYI
+2872 
-2884 WPTDLVENTYTLT
+2884 
-2897 VKATDVAGN
+2897 
-2906 TATET
+2906 
-2911 LNFIIDTTLSTPTIT
+2911 
-2926 LDSADDSGTA
+2926 
-2936 NDNKTNVKTPGFII
+2936 
-2950 GGIDSD
+2950 
-2956 VTQVVVQV
+2956 
-2964 MRDGHSEE
+2964 
-2972 VELTQTNGQWR
+2972 
-2983 FVPGSAWTDGDY
+2983 
-2995 TLTVTVKDEAG
+2995 
-3006 NIRHSAPL
+3006 
-3014 TVTID
+3014 
-3019 TQITI
+3019 
-3024 DHIELVNDSGIP
+3024 
-3036 DDNLTN
+3036 
-3042 NVRPHFQVT
+3042 
-3051 VPTDVNVVRLSIDG
+3051 VRLSIDG

-3104 GNKTTQQLDFIID
+3104 GNQTTQKLDFIID

-3123 TIVLDNTDDS
+3123 TIVLDSTDDS

-3140 TNVNKP
+3140 TNANKP
-3146 TFLLGNIDADA
+3146 TFILGNIDADA
-3157 RYVTVEVQH
+3157 RYVTVEVQY

-3314 TIDTRLSTPTIA
+3314 TIDTRLSTPTIT

-3345 PGFTIGNIDADA
+3345 PGFTIGNIDSDA
-3357 HSVILRITQG
+3357 QSVILRITQG

-3412 PLVVTVDT
+3412 PLIVTVDT

-3468 WVSATQG
+3468 WVSAAQG

-3618 TQIAIDRI
+3618 TQIAIDHI

-3716 ITLLTPTIE
+3716 ITLMTPTIE

-3847 PVFDIHQVDSD
+3847 PVFDIRQVDSD

-4535 TPRFVIGNVPAD
+4535 KPRFVIGNVPAD

-4560 SVTANGNNLWEFQVP
+4560 PVTANGNNLWEFQIP

-4828 NNKTPTLIGSTL
+4828 NNKTPTLVGNTL
-4840 PNTIVSIYVDG
+4840 PNAIVSIYVDG

-4969 NYELTFKVEDVAGNI
+4969 NYVLTFKVEDVAGNI

-5294 SGSLDDLITNHNKPV
+5294 SGSLDDLITSHNKPV

-5379 TFIDNPAMVAGS
+5379 TFIDNPVMMAGS

-5400 ITSQTRPTFSIF
+5400 ITSQTRPAFSIY

-5470 NFTIDTFNT
+5470 NFTIDTLNT

-5538 EKGHW
+5538 DKGHW

-5580 THIKV
+5580 THIQV

-5594 SSSKTEWWSNS
+5594 SSSKTDWWSNS
-5605 DLITMR
+5605 STITMR
-5611 GTGEIGATVSLIV
+5611 GMGEIGATVSLIV
-5624 AGVTLATAVVAAT
+5624 AGVTLATAVVAAN
-5637 GRWELSTDKLPEGT
+5637 GQWELSTDQLPEGK
-5651 YDISLV
+5651 YDITLS
-5657 IEDSAGNRWE
+5657 IEDNAGNRKE
-5667 DVREI
+5667 EVHEI

-5709 DSEGNTY
+5709 DSNGNTY

-5746 GNRSDDVPLDIMKEV
+5746 GNRSDDVSLDIMKEV

-5869 DNGASDSDNVTNHTQ
+5869 DNGVSDSDNVTNHTQ

-5908 TDIYQ
+5908 TDTYQ

-5921 TFTPPAAWNDGNYT
+5921 TFTPPAAWNDGTYT

-5999 EPSAAEESVVK
+5999 VPSAAEESVVK
-6010 VTAYSITL
+6010 ETAYSITL

-6103 SSADIVNAMNVRGK
+6103 SSADIVNAMNARGK

>member
-1131 LSKDDTGVTGD
+1131 LSKDDTGVTVD

-2128 DNTDDSGTKGD
+2128 DSTDDSGTKGD

-2424 AINNIELVNDSGIPD
+2424 AINN
-2439 DNLTNNVRPH
+2439 
-2449 FQVTVPT
+2449 
-2456 DVNVVR
+2456 
-2462 LSIDGGK
+2462 
-2469 TWFNATQSA
+2469 
-2478 TPGVW
+2478 
-2483 DYIWPDDVADG
+2483 
-2494 GYTLTVEATDEAGN
+2494 
-2508 KATQTLD
+2508 
-2515 FTIDTTLS
+2515 
-2523 VPTLSLDSADDSGI
+2523 
-2537 AGDNITNVKTPGFTL
+2537 
-2552 NNIDTDVSRVIVEVM
+2552 
-2567 HNGIK
+2567 
-2572 QEVPLV
+2572 
-2578 QTGGQWRFA
+2578 
-2587 PTSDWADGDYILTV
+2587 
-2601 KVEDRA
+2601 
-2607 GNVKQSAPLTVT
+2607 
-2619 VDTHIAIDRIELVND
+2619 
-2634 SGIPGDNLTNEARPH
+2634 
-2649 FQVTVPADV
+2649 
-2658 NGVRLSIDGGKTW
+2658 
-2671 FDATQSATS
+2671 
-2680 GVWDYTWL
+2680 
-2688 TNVANGPHTLM
+2688 
-2699 VEASDK
+2699 
-2705 AGNKTTQKL
+2705 
-2714 DFTIDTIL
+2714 
-2722 SEPTITLDSADDSAA
+2722 
-2737 GDNITNVKM
+2737 
-2746 PGFTLGNIDADVTKV
+2746 
-2761 VVTVAHDGKN
+2761 
-2771 QQIELIKNGGV
+2771 
-2782 WRFTPGAAWTD
+2782 
-2793 GDYTLTVKVEDKAGN
+2793 
-2808 TNYSAPLTVTID
+2808 
-2820 TQTSID
+2820 
-2826 RIELL
+2826 
-2831 NDTGIVGDNLTN
+2831 
-2843 EARPQFHIT
+2843 
-2852 VPTDVNSVQLSLDGG
+2852 
-2867 INWVN
+2867 
-2872 ATLTSDGVWEYI
+2872 
-2884 WPTDLVENTYTLT
+2884 
-2897 VKATDVAGN
+2897 
-2906 TATET
+2906 
-2911 LNFIIDTTLSTPTIT
+2911 
-2926 LDSADDSGTA
+2926 
-2936 NDNKTNVKTPGFII
+2936 
-2950 GGIDSD
+2950 
-2956 VTQVVVQV
+2956 
-2964 MRDGHSEE
+2964 
-2972 VELTQTNGQWR
+2972 
-2983 FVPGSAWTDGDY
+2983 
-2995 TLTVTVKDEAG
+2995 
-3006 NIRHSAPL
+3006 
-3014 TVTID
+3014 
-3019 TQITI
+3019 
-3024 DHIELVNDSGIP
+3024 IELVNDSGIP

-4271 NTGGN
+4271 NTGEN

-4560 SVTANGNNLWEFQVP
+4560 PVTANGNNLWEFQVP

>member
-35 PDMNITTPRGSVII
+35 PDMNITTPHGSVII

-122 DDAENAKKEADKA
+122 DEAENAKKEADKA

-449 NDNITNSTLPTFI
+449 NDSITNSTLPTFI

-532 YFSAEIETTNDSGIV
+532 YFSAEIETTDDSGIV

-599 EGINNLTFTVEDVA
+599 EGVNNLTFTVEDVA

-620 FSYVID
+620 FSYIID
-626 TIAPV
+626 TVAPV

-639 YVVLPNGIIL
+639 FVVLPNGIIL

-1055 DPDIISVQVWDAM
+1055 DPDIISVQVWDAA

-1106 AGNKANSAIFDFTI
+1106 AGNKANSAVFDFTI

-1181 LNGSWLFIPGNTW
+1181 LNGSWLFTPGNTW

-1325 PVIVLDSADD
+1325 PVIVLNSADD
-1335 TGIQGDNMTNSTQ
+1335 TGVQGDNMTNSTQ

-1434 DSGIPDDNLTNNVR
+1434 DSGIPNDNLTNNVR

-1470 TWFNATQSATPGVW
+1470 TWFNATQNATPGVW

-1507 GNKATQTLDFTIDTT
+1507 GNKTTQTLDFTIDTT

-1560 SRVIVE
+1560 SRVTVE

-1676 QSATSG
+1676 QSATPG

-1706 AGNKTTQKLDFT
+1706 AGNKTTQKLDFI
-1718 IDTILSEPTITLDSA
+1718 IDTMLSEPTITLDSA

-2020 TQITIDHIELV
+2020 TQIAIDHIELV

-2041 TNNVRPHFQVTV
+2041 TN
-2053 PTDVNV
+2053 
-2059 VRLSID
+2059 
-2065 GGKTWFNA
+2065 
-2073 TQSATPGVWDYT
+2073 
-2085 WLADVGEGKHTL
+2085 
-2097 TVEAT
+2097 EA
-2102 DKAGNKTTQQLD
+2102 
-2114 FIIDTLLSEPTIVL
+2114 
-2128 DNTDDSGTKGD
+2128 
-2139 HLTNVNKPTFLLGN
+2139 
-2153 IDADARYV
+2153 
-2161 TVEVQHGG
+2161 
-2169 TKEVLTATKDATGN
+2169 
-2183 WSVTPTGTWAD
+2183 
-2194 GDYTLTVRVED
+2194 
-2205 EAGNEKHSASLTVTV
+2205 
-2220 DTQITIDVIELVNDN
+2220 
-2235 GIPGDNMTNDAHPQ
+2235 
-2249 FRVTVPGDV
+2249 
-2258 NEVSLSIDGGVTW
+2258 
-2271 VKATQSATPGVW
+2271 
-2283 NYTWPGTVPDGD
+2283 
-2295 YTLNV
+2295 
-2300 KATDNAG
+2300 
-2307 NTVTETLHFTIDT
+2307 
-2320 TLSTPVIVLDSADD
+2320 
-2334 SGVHGDNMT
+2334 
-2343 NHTQPTFA
+2343 
-2351 LQHIDDDAV
+2351 
-2360 RVTVSV
+2360 
-2366 EHGGVTT
+2366 
-2373 TFDAT
+2373 
-2378 KDAGGWTFT
+2378 
-2387 PTGAWA
+2387 
-2393 DGDYTLSVSV
+2393 
-2403 EDKAGNT
+2403 
-2410 SHSASL
+2410 
-2416 TVTVDTQI
+2416 
-2424 AINNIELVNDSGIPD
+2424 
-2439 DNLTNNVRPH
+2439 
-2449 FQVTVPT
+2449 
-2456 DVNVVR
+2456 
-2462 LSIDGGK
+2462 
-2469 TWFNATQSA
+2469 
-2478 TPGVW
+2478 
-2483 DYIWPDDVADG
+2483 
-2494 GYTLTVEATDEAGN
+2494 
-2508 KATQTLD
+2508 
-2515 FTIDTTLS
+2515 
-2523 VPTLSLDSADDSGI
+2523 
-2537 AGDNITNVKTPGFTL
+2537 
-2552 NNIDTDVSRVIVEVM
+2552 
-2567 HNGIK
+2567 
-2572 QEVPLV
+2572 
-2578 QTGGQWRFA
+2578 
-2587 PTSDWADGDYILTV
+2587 
-2601 KVEDRA
+2601 
-2607 GNVKQSAPLTVT
+2607 
-2619 VDTHIAIDRIELVND
+2619 
-2634 SGIPGDNLTNEARPH
+2634 
-2649 FQVTVPADV
+2649 
-2658 NGVRLSIDGGKTW
+2658 
-2671 FDATQSATS
+2671 
-2680 GVWDYTWL
+2680 
-2688 TNVANGPHTLM
+2688 
-2699 VEASDK
+2699 
-2705 AGNKTTQKL
+2705 
-2714 DFTIDTIL
+2714 
-2722 SEPTITLDSADDSAA
+2722 
-2737 GDNITNVKM
+2737 
-2746 PGFTLGNIDADVTKV
+2746 
-2761 VVTVAHDGKN
+2761 
-2771 QQIELIKNGGV
+2771 
-2782 WRFTPGAAWTD
+2782 
-2793 GDYTLTVKVEDKAGN
+2793 
-2808 TNYSAPLTVTID
+2808 
-2820 TQTSID
+2820 
-2826 RIELL
+2826 
-2831 NDTGIVGDNLTN
+2831 
-2843 EARPQFHIT
+2843 
-2852 VPTDVNSVQLSLDGG
+2852 
-2867 INWVN
+2867 
-2872 ATLTSDGVWEYI
+2872 
-2884 WPTDLVENTYTLT
+2884 
-2897 VKATDVAGN
+2897 
-2906 TATET
+2906 
-2911 LNFIIDTTLSTPTIT
+2911 
-2926 LDSADDSGTA
+2926 
-2936 NDNKTNVKTPGFII
+2936 
-2950 GGIDSD
+2950 
-2956 VTQVVVQV
+2956 
-2964 MRDGHSEE
+2964 
-2972 VELTQTNGQWR
+2972 
-2983 FVPGSAWTDGDY
+2983 
-2995 TLTVTVKDEAG
+2995 
-3006 NIRHSAPL
+3006 
-3014 TVTID
+3014 
-3019 TQITI
+3019 
-3024 DHIELVNDSGIP
+3024 
-3036 DDNLTN
+3036 
-3042 NVRPHFQVT
+3042 RPHFQVT

-3176 KGATGIWSVTPTGT
+3176 KDATGNWSVTPTGT

-3202 EDDAGNVKYSA
+3202 EDEAGNEKHSA
-3213 PLTVT
+3213 SLTVT

-3224 IDVIELVNDN
+3224 IDAIELVNDN
-3234 GIPGDNLTN
+3234 GIPGDNMTN
-3243 DVRPHFRVT
+3243 DAHPQFRVT

-3314 TIDTRLSTPTIA
+3314 TIDTRLSTPTIT

-3345 PGFTIGNIDADA
+3345 PGFTIGNIDSDA
-3357 HSVILRITQG
+3357 QSVILRITQG

-3393 SYTLTVEVTD
+3393 SYTLTVEVQD

-3412 PLVVTVDT
+3412 PLIVTVDT

-3468 WVSATQG
+3468 WVSAAQG

-3618 TQIAIDRI
+3618 TQIAIDHI

-3636 DNVTKHV
+3636 DNITKHV

-3692 HTLTVEVTDGAGNKM
+3692 HTLIVEVTDGAGNKM
-3707 TETLNFTID
+3707 TGTLDFTID

-3738 NLTSVTQPVFVL
+3738 NLTSVTQPIFVL

-3847 PVFDIHQVDSD
+3847 PVFDIRQVDSD

-3914 PFEVR
+3914 PLEVR

-3953 VPGDVV
+3953 VPGDVI

-4188 DGQHTLLVDVT
+4188 DGKHTLLVDVT

-4309 RIEIDTQVQI
+4309 QIEIDTQVQI

-4535 TPRFVIGNVPAD
+4535 KPRFVIGNVPAD

-4560 SVTANGNNLWEFQVP
+4560 PVTANGNNLWEFQVP

-4618 SDTGNS
+4618 SDTGSS

-4650 IVDDKSGREVLKQT
+4650 IVDDKSGREVLKHT

-4725 QHEATS
+4725 QYEATS
-4731 LRPEFKGFA
+4731 LRPEFKGLA

-4828 NNKTPTLIGSTL
+4828 NNKTPTLVGNTL
-4840 PNTIVSIYVDG
+4840 PNAIVSIYVDG

-5080 SQQKEILIEHDTQI
+5080 SQQKDILIEHDTQI

-5294 SGSLDDLITNHNKPV
+5294 SGSLDDLITSHNKPV

-5400 ITSQTRPTFSIF
+5400 ITSQTRPTFSIS

-5538 EKGHW
+5538 DKGHW

-5580 THIKV
+5580 THIQV

-5594 SSSKTEWWSNS
+5594 SSSKTDWWSNS
-5605 DLITMR
+5605 STITMR
-5611 GTGEIGATVSLIV
+5611 GMGEIGATVSLIV
-5624 AGVTLATAVVAAT
+5624 AGVTLATAVVAAN
-5637 GRWELSTDKLPEGT
+5637 GQWELSTDQLPEGK
-5651 YDISLV
+5651 YDITLS
-5657 IEDSAGNRWE
+5657 IEDNAGNRKE
-5667 DVREI
+5667 EVHEI

-5709 DSEGNTY
+5709 DSNGNTY

-5746 GNRSDDVPLDIMKEV
+5746 GNRSDDVPLDIMKET

-5771 SGTVGDNITRDKQPT
+5771 SGTVGDNITRDNQPT

-5869 DNGASDSDNVTNHTQ
+5869 DNGASDSDNVTNHNHTQ

-5913 ATQGADGW
+5913 ATQDADGW
-5921 TFTPPAAWNDGNYT
+5921 TFTPPAAWNDGTYT

-5940 VDRAGNSQQSA
+5940 VDRAGNSLQSA
-5951 SLAVTV
+5951 SLEVTV

-5969 DDASDDAT
+5969 DDAIDDAT

-5999 EPSAAEESVVK
+5999 VPSAAEESVVK
-6010 VTAYSITL
+6010 ETAYSITL

-6043 NIVNVSIMFEGE
+6043 NIVNVSVMFEGE

-6083 KFIDKDNDFLIKE
+6083 KFIDKDDDFLIKE

-6103 SSADIVNAMNVRGK
+6103 SSADIVNAMNARGK

>member
-122 DDAENAKKEADKA
+122 DEAENAKKEADKA

-161 QIEEMLQNFL
+161 QMEEMLQEFL

-449 NDNITNSTLPTFI
+449 NDSITNSTLPTFI

-532 YFSAEIETTNDSGIV
+532 YFSAEIETTDDSGIV

-599 EGINNLTFTVEDVA
+599 EGVNNLTFTVEDVA

-626 TIAPV
+626 TVAPV

-639 YVVLPNGIIL
+639 FVVLPNGIIL

-1036 ISDDN
+1036 IADDN

-1106 AGNKANSAIFDFTI
+1106 AGNKANSAVFDFTI

-1181 LNGSWLFIPGNTW
+1181 LNGSWLFTPGNTW

-1385 TFTPPTSWADGDYTL
+1385 SFTPTGAWADGDYTL

-1434 DSGIPDDNLTNNVR
+1434 DSGIPNDNLTNNVR

-1470 TWFNATQSATPGVW
+1470 TWFNATQSATPGAW

-1495 GYTLTVEATDEA
+1495 GYTLTVEATDKA
-1507 GNKATQTLDFTIDTT
+1507 GNKTTQELDFTIDTT

-1560 SRVIVE
+1560 SRVTVE

-1676 QSATSG
+1676 QSATPG

-1706 AGNKTTQKLDFT
+1706 AGNKTTQKLDFI
-1718 IDTILSEPTITLDSA
+1718 IDTMLSEPTITLDSA

-2020 TQITIDHIELV
+2020 TQIAIDHIELV

-2041 TNNVRPHFQVTV
+2041 TN
-2053 PTDVNV
+2053 
-2059 VRLSID
+2059 
-2065 GGKTWFNA
+2065 
-2073 TQSATPGVWDYT
+2073 
-2085 WLADVGEGKHTL
+2085 
-2097 TVEAT
+2097 EA
-2102 DKAGNKTTQQLD
+2102 
-2114 FIIDTLLSEPTIVL
+2114 
-2128 DNTDDSGTKGD
+2128 
-2139 HLTNVNKPTFLLGN
+2139 
-2153 IDADARYV
+2153 
-2161 TVEVQHGG
+2161 
-2169 TKEVLTATKDATGN
+2169 
-2183 WSVTPTGTWAD
+2183 
-2194 GDYTLTVRVED
+2194 
-2205 EAGNEKHSASLTVTV
+2205 
-2220 DTQITIDVIELVNDN
+2220 
-2235 GIPGDNMTNDAHPQ
+2235 
-2249 FRVTVPGDV
+2249 
-2258 NEVSLSIDGGVTW
+2258 
-2271 VKATQSATPGVW
+2271 
-2283 NYTWPGTVPDGD
+2283 
-2295 YTLNV
+2295 
-2300 KATDNAG
+2300 
-2307 NTVTETLHFTIDT
+2307 
-2320 TLSTPVIVLDSADD
+2320 
-2334 SGVHGDNMT
+2334 
-2343 NHTQPTFA
+2343 
-2351 LQHIDDDAV
+2351 
-2360 RVTVSV
+2360 
-2366 EHGGVTT
+2366 
-2373 TFDAT
+2373 
-2378 KDAGGWTFT
+2378 
-2387 PTGAWA
+2387 
-2393 DGDYTLSVSV
+2393 
-2403 EDKAGNT
+2403 
-2410 SHSASL
+2410 
-2416 TVTVDTQI
+2416 
-2424 AINNIELVNDSGIPD
+2424 
-2439 DNLTNNVRPH
+2439 
-2449 FQVTVPT
+2449 
-2456 DVNVVR
+2456 
-2462 LSIDGGK
+2462 
-2469 TWFNATQSA
+2469 
-2478 TPGVW
+2478 
-2483 DYIWPDDVADG
+2483 
-2494 GYTLTVEATDEAGN
+2494 
-2508 KATQTLD
+2508 
-2515 FTIDTTLS
+2515 
-2523 VPTLSLDSADDSGI
+2523 
-2537 AGDNITNVKTPGFTL
+2537 
-2552 NNIDTDVSRVIVEVM
+2552 
-2567 HNGIK
+2567 
-2572 QEVPLV
+2572 
-2578 QTGGQWRFA
+2578 
-2587 PTSDWADGDYILTV
+2587 
-2601 KVEDRA
+2601 
-2607 GNVKQSAPLTVT
+2607 
-2619 VDTHIAIDRIELVND
+2619 
-2634 SGIPGDNLTNEARPH
+2634 
-2649 FQVTVPADV
+2649 
-2658 NGVRLSIDGGKTW
+2658 
-2671 FDATQSATS
+2671 
-2680 GVWDYTWL
+2680 
-2688 TNVANGPHTLM
+2688 
-2699 VEASDK
+2699 
-2705 AGNKTTQKL
+2705 
-2714 DFTIDTIL
+2714 
-2722 SEPTITLDSADDSAA
+2722 
-2737 GDNITNVKM
+2737 
-2746 PGFTLGNIDADVTKV
+2746 
-2761 VVTVAHDGKN
+2761 
-2771 QQIELIKNGGV
+2771 
-2782 WRFTPGAAWTD
+2782 
-2793 GDYTLTVKVEDKAGN
+2793 
-2808 TNYSAPLTVTID
+2808 
-2820 TQTSID
+2820 
-2826 RIELL
+2826 
-2831 NDTGIVGDNLTN
+2831 
-2843 EARPQFHIT
+2843 
-2852 VPTDVNSVQLSLDGG
+2852 
-2867 INWVN
+2867 
-2872 ATLTSDGVWEYI
+2872 
-2884 WPTDLVENTYTLT
+2884 
-2897 VKATDVAGN
+2897 
-2906 TATET
+2906 
-2911 LNFIIDTTLSTPTIT
+2911 
-2926 LDSADDSGTA
+2926 
-2936 NDNKTNVKTPGFII
+2936 
-2950 GGIDSD
+2950 
-2956 VTQVVVQV
+2956 
-2964 MRDGHSEE
+2964 
-2972 VELTQTNGQWR
+2972 
-2983 FVPGSAWTDGDY
+2983 
-2995 TLTVTVKDEAG
+2995 
-3006 NIRHSAPL
+3006 
-3014 TVTID
+3014 
-3019 TQITI
+3019 
-3024 DHIELVNDSGIP
+3024 
-3036 DDNLTN
+3036 
-3042 NVRPHFQVT
+3042 RPHFQVT

-3176 KGATGIWSVTPTGT
+3176 KDATGNWSVTPTGTWADGDYTLTVRVEDEAGNEKHSASLTVTVDTQITIDAIELVNDNGIPGDNMTNDAHPQFRVTVPGDVNEVSLSIDGGVTWVKATQSATPGVWNYTWPGTVPDGDYTLNVKATDNAGNTVTETLHFTIDTTLSTPVIVLDSADDTGIQGDNMTNRTQPTFNLQHIDDDAVRVTVSVEHGGVTTTFDATKGVGGWTFTPPTSWGAGDYTLSVSVEDKAGNTSHSASLTVTVDTQIAINNIELVNDSGIPDDNLTNNVRPQFQVKVPTDVNEVRLSIDGGKTWFNATQSATPGVWDYTWLADVGEGKHTLTVEATDKAGNQTTQKLDFIIDTLLSEPTIVLDSTDDSGTKGDNLTNANKPTFLLGNIDADARYVTVEVQHGSTKEVLTATKGATGIWSVTPTGT

-3202 EDDAGNVKYSA
+3202 EDEAGNVKYSA

-3224 IDVIELVNDN
+3224 IDAIELVNDN

-3314 TIDTRLSTPTIA
+3314 TIDTRLSTPTIT

-3345 PGFTIGNIDADA
+3345 PGFTIGNIDSDA
-3357 HSVILRITQG
+3357 QSVILRITQG

-3412 PLVVTVDT
+3412 PLIVTVDT

-3468 WVSATQG
+3468 WVSAAQG

-3490 GKHTLTVMVT
+3490 GKHILTVMVT

-3618 TQIAIDRI
+3618 TQIAIDHI

-3692 HTLTVEVTDGAGNKM
+3692 HTLIVEVTDGAGNKM
-3707 TETLNFTID
+3707 TGTLDFTID

-3738 NLTSVTQPVFVL
+3738 NLTSVTQPIFVL

-3847 PVFDIHQVDSD
+3847 PVFDIRQVDSD

-3953 VPGDVV
+3953 VPGDVI

-3970 WNVIRKNADGQWIF
+3970 WNLIRKNADGQWIF

-4002 DEAGN
+4002 DQAGN

-4188 DGQHTLLVDVT
+4188 DGKHTLLVDVT

-4309 RIEIDTQVQI
+4309 QIEIDTQVQI

-4535 TPRFVIGNVPAD
+4535 KPRFVIGNVPAD

-4560 SVTANGNNLWEFQVP
+4560 PVTANGNNLWEFQVP

-4618 SDTGNS
+4618 SDTGSS

-4650 IVDDKSGREVLKQT
+4650 IVDDKSGREVLKHT

-4725 QHEATS
+4725 QYEATS
-4731 LRPEFKGFA
+4731 LRPEFKGLA

-4828 NNKTPTLIGSTL
+4828 NNKTPTLVGNTL
-4840 PNTIVSIYVDG
+4840 PNAIVSIYVDG

-4969 NYELTFKVEDVAGNI
+4969 NYVLTFKVEDVAGNI

-5080 SQQKEILIEHDTQI
+5080 SQQKDILIEHDTQI

-5294 SGSLDDLITNHNKPV
+5294 SGSLDDLITSHNKPV

-5379 TFIDNPAMVAGS
+5379 TFIDNPVMMAGS

-5400 ITSQTRPTFSIF
+5400 ITSQTRPAFSIY

-5538 EKGHW
+5538 DKGHW

-5580 THIKV
+5580 THIQV

-5594 SSSKTEWWSNS
+5594 SSSKTDWWSNS
-5605 DLITMR
+5605 STITMR
-5611 GTGEIGATVSLIV
+5611 GMGEIGATVSLIV
-5624 AGVTLATAVVAAT
+5624 AGVTLATAVVAAN
-5637 GRWELSTDKLPEGT
+5637 GQWELSTDQLPEGK
-5651 YDISLV
+5651 YDITLS
-5657 IEDSAGNRWE
+5657 IEDNAGNRKE
-5667 DVREI
+5667 EVHEI

-5709 DSEGNTY
+5709 DSNGNTY

-5746 GNRSDDVPLDIMKEV
+5746 GNRSDDVPLDIMKET

-5771 SGTVGDNITRDKQPT
+5771 SGTVGDNITRDNQPT

-5869 DNGASDSDNVTNHTQ
+5869 GNGASDSDNVTNHNHTQ

-5921 TFTPPAAWNDGNYT
+5921 TFTPPAAWNDGTYT

-5940 VDRAGNSQQSA
+5940 VDRAGNSLQSA
-5951 SLAVTV
+5951 SLEVTV

-5999 EPSAAEESVVK
+5999 VPSAAEESVVK
-6010 VTAYSITL
+6010 ETAYSITL

-6043 NIVNVSIMFEGE
+6043 NIVNVSVMFEGE

-6083 KFIDKDNDFLIKE
+6083 KFIDKDDDFLIKE

-6103 SSADIVNAMNVRGK
+6103 SSADIVNAMNARGK

>member
-427 TDTIAPEKPTIE
+427 TDTIPPEKPTIE

-639 YVVLPNGIIL
+639 FVVLPNGIIL

-1036 ISDDN
+1036 IADDN

-1106 AGNKANSAIFDFTI
+1106 AGNKANSAVFDFTI

-1181 LNGSWLFIPGNTW
+1181 LNGSWLFTPGNTW

-1208 AGNTN
+1208 AGNTS

-1325 PVIVLDSADD
+1325 PVIVLNSADD
-1335 TGIQGDNMTNSTQ
+1335 TGVQGDNMTNRTQ

-1470 TWFNATQSATPGVW
+1470 TWFNATQSATPGAW

-1495 GYTLTVEATDEA
+1495 GYTLTVEATDKA
-1507 GNKATQTLDFTIDTT
+1507 GNKTTQELDFTIDTT

-1706 AGNKTTQKLDFT
+1706 AGNKTTQKLDFI
-1718 IDTILSEPTITLDSA
+1718 IDTLLSEPTITLDSA

-2128 DNTDDSGTKGD
+2128 DSTDDSGTKGD
-2139 HLTNVNKPTFLLGN
+2139 NLTNVNKPTFLLGN

-2320 TLSTPVIVLDSADD
+2320 TLSVPVIVLNSADD
-2334 SGVHGDNMT
+2334 TGVQGDNMT
-2343 NHTQPTFA
+2343 NSTQPTFA

-2378 KDAGGWTFT
+2378 KGVGGWSFT

-2449 FQVTVPT
+2449 FQVKVPT
-2456 DVNVVR
+2456 DVN
-2462 LSIDGGK
+2462 
-2469 TWFNATQSA
+2469 
-2478 TPGVW
+2478 
-2483 DYIWPDDVADG
+2483 
-2494 GYTLTVEATDEAGN
+2494 E
-2508 KATQTLD
+2508 
-2515 FTIDTTLS
+2515 
-2523 VPTLSLDSADDSGI
+2523 
-2537 AGDNITNVKTPGFTL
+2537 
-2552 NNIDTDVSRVIVEVM
+2552 
-2567 HNGIK
+2567 
-2572 QEVPLV
+2572 
-2578 QTGGQWRFA
+2578 
-2587 PTSDWADGDYILTV
+2587 
-2601 KVEDRA
+2601 
-2607 GNVKQSAPLTVT
+2607 
-2619 VDTHIAIDRIELVND
+2619 
-2634 SGIPGDNLTNEARPH
+2634 
-2649 FQVTVPADV
+2649 
-2658 NGVRLSIDGGKTW
+2658 
-2671 FDATQSATS
+2671 
-2680 GVWDYTWL
+2680 
-2688 TNVANGPHTLM
+2688 
-2699 VEASDK
+2699 
-2705 AGNKTTQKL
+2705 
-2714 DFTIDTIL
+2714 
-2722 SEPTITLDSADDSAA
+2722 
-2737 GDNITNVKM
+2737 
-2746 PGFTLGNIDADVTKV
+2746 
-2761 VVTVAHDGKN
+2761 
-2771 QQIELIKNGGV
+2771 
-2782 WRFTPGAAWTD
+2782 
-2793 GDYTLTVKVEDKAGN
+2793 
-2808 TNYSAPLTVTID
+2808 
-2820 TQTSID
+2820 
-2826 RIELL
+2826 
-2831 NDTGIVGDNLTN
+2831 
-2843 EARPQFHIT
+2843 
-2852 VPTDVNSVQLSLDGG
+2852 
-2867 INWVN
+2867 
-2872 ATLTSDGVWEYI
+2872 
-2884 WPTDLVENTYTLT
+2884 
-2897 VKATDVAGN
+2897 
-2906 TATET
+2906 
-2911 LNFIIDTTLSTPTIT
+2911 
-2926 LDSADDSGTA
+2926 
-2936 NDNKTNVKTPGFII
+2936 
-2950 GGIDSD
+2950 
-2956 VTQVVVQV
+2956 
-2964 MRDGHSEE
+2964 
-2972 VELTQTNGQWR
+2972 
-2983 FVPGSAWTDGDY
+2983 
-2995 TLTVTVKDEAG
+2995 
-3006 NIRHSAPL
+3006 
-3014 TVTID
+3014 
-3019 TQITI
+3019 
-3024 DHIELVNDSGIP
+3024 
-3036 DDNLTN
+3036 
-3042 NVRPHFQVT
+3042 
-3051 VPTDVNVVRLSIDG
+3051 VRLSIDG

-3104 GNKTTQQLDFIID
+3104 GNQTTQKLDFIID
-3117 TLLSEP
+3117 TMLSEP
-3123 TIVLDNTDDS
+3123 TIVLDSTDDS

-3140 TNVNKP
+3140 TNANKP
-3146 TFLLGNIDADA
+3146 TFILGNIDADA
-3157 RYVTVEVQH
+3157 RYVTVEVQY

-3314 TIDTRLSTPTIA
+3314 TIDTRLSTPTIT

-3345 PGFTIGNIDADA
+3345 PGFTIGNIDSDA
-3357 HSVILRITQG
+3357 QSVILRITQG

-3412 PLVVTVDT
+3412 PLIVTVDT

-3468 WVSATQG
+3468 WVSAAQD

-3618 TQIAIDRI
+3618 TQIAIDHI

-3716 ITLLTPTIE
+3716 ITLMTPTIE

-3847 PVFDIHQVDSD
+3847 PVFDIRQVDSD

-4309 RIEIDTQVQI
+4309 KIEIDTQVQI

-4535 TPRFVIGNVPAD
+4535 KPRFVIGNVPAD

-4560 SVTANGNNLWEFQVP
+4560 PVTANGNNLWEFQVP

-4828 NNKTPTLIGSTL
+4828 NNKTPTLVGNTL
-4840 PNTIVSIYVDG
+4840 PNAIVSIYVDG

-4969 NYELTFKVEDVAGNI
+4969 NYVLTFKVEDVAGNI

-5032 GSTLTIRNPQGVVI
+5032 GSTLTIRSPQGVVI

-5080 SQQKEILIEHDTQI
+5080 SQQKDILIEHDTQI

-5341 YQFDNALKDGEYSI
+5341 YQFDNVLKDGEYSI

-5400 ITSQTRPTFSIF
+5400 ITSQTRPTFSIS

-5580 THIKV
+5580 THIQV
-5585 FTSELDDNK
+5585 FTSEIDDNK
-5594 SSSKTEWWSNS
+5594 SSSKTDWWSNS
-5605 DLITMR
+5605 STITMR
-5611 GTGEIGATVSLIV
+5611 GMGEIGATVSLIV
-5624 AGVTLATAVVAAT
+5624 AGVTLATAVVAAN
-5637 GRWELSTDKLPEGT
+5637 GQWELSTDQLPEGK
-5651 YDISLV
+5651 YDITLS
-5657 IEDSAGNRWE
+5657 IEDNAGNRKE
-5667 DVREI
+5667 EVHEI

-5709 DSEGNTY
+5709 DSNGNTY

-5746 GNRSDDVPLDIMKEV
+5746 GNRSDDVSLDIMKEV

-5869 DNGASDSDNVTNHTQ
+5869 DNGVSDSDNVTNHTQ

-5908 TDIYQ
+5908 TDTYQ

-5921 TFTPPAAWNDGNYT
+5921 TFTPPAAWNDGTYT

-5999 EPSAAEESVVK
+5999 VPSAAEESVVK
-6010 VTAYSITL
+6010 ETAYSITL

-6103 SSADIVNAMNVRGK
+6103 SSADIVNAMNARGK

>member
-427 TDTIAPEKPTIE
+427 TDTIPPEKPTIE

-532 YFSAEIETTNDSGIV
+532 YFSAEIETTDDSGIV

-584 NDKGEWTFNFTSDSV
+584 NDQGEWTFNFTSDSV
-599 EGINNLTFTVEDVA
+599 EGVNNLTFTVEDVA

-626 TIAPV
+626 TVAPV

-639 YVVLPNGIIL
+639 FVVLPNGIIL

-1055 DPDIISVQVWDAM
+1055 DPDIISVQVWDAA

-1106 AGNKANSAIFDFTI
+1106 AGNKANSAVFDFTI

-1181 LNGSWLFIPGNTW
+1181 LNGSWLFTPGNTW

-1325 PVIVLDSADD
+1325 PVIVLNSADD
-1335 TGIQGDNMTNSTQ
+1335 TGVQGDNMTNSTQ

-1380 GTGGW
+1380 GVGGW
-1385 TFTPPTSWADGDYTL
+1385 SFTPTGAWADGDYTL

-1434 DSGIPDDNLTNNVR
+1434 DSGIPNDNLTNNVR

-1470 TWFNATQSATPGVW
+1470 TWFNATQNATPGVW

-1507 GNKATQTLDFTIDTT
+1507 GNKTTQTLDFTIDTT

-1560 SRVIVE
+1560 SRVTVE

-1706 AGNKTTQKLDFT
+1706 AGNKTTQKLDFI
-1718 IDTILSEPTITLDSA
+1718 IDTMLSEPTITLDSA

-2020 TQITIDHIELV
+2020 TQIAIDHIELV

-2041 TNNVRPHFQVTV
+2041 TN
-2053 PTDVNV
+2053 
-2059 VRLSID
+2059 
-2065 GGKTWFNA
+2065 
-2073 TQSATPGVWDYT
+2073 
-2085 WLADVGEGKHTL
+2085 
-2097 TVEAT
+2097 EA
-2102 DKAGNKTTQQLD
+2102 
-2114 FIIDTLLSEPTIVL
+2114 
-2128 DNTDDSGTKGD
+2128 
-2139 HLTNVNKPTFLLGN
+2139 
-2153 IDADARYV
+2153 
-2161 TVEVQHGG
+2161 
-2169 TKEVLTATKDATGN
+2169 
-2183 WSVTPTGTWAD
+2183 
-2194 GDYTLTVRVED
+2194 
-2205 EAGNEKHSASLTVTV
+2205 
-2220 DTQITIDVIELVNDN
+2220 
-2235 GIPGDNMTNDAHPQ
+2235 
-2249 FRVTVPGDV
+2249 
-2258 NEVSLSIDGGVTW
+2258 
-2271 VKATQSATPGVW
+2271 
-2283 NYTWPGTVPDGD
+2283 
-2295 YTLNV
+2295 
-2300 KATDNAG
+2300 
-2307 NTVTETLHFTIDT
+2307 
-2320 TLSTPVIVLDSADD
+2320 
-2334 SGVHGDNMT
+2334 
-2343 NHTQPTFA
+2343 
-2351 LQHIDDDAV
+2351 
-2360 RVTVSV
+2360 
-2366 EHGGVTT
+2366 
-2373 TFDAT
+2373 
-2378 KDAGGWTFT
+2378 
-2387 PTGAWA
+2387 
-2393 DGDYTLSVSV
+2393 
-2403 EDKAGNT
+2403 
-2410 SHSASL
+2410 
-2416 TVTVDTQI
+2416 
-2424 AINNIELVNDSGIPD
+2424 
-2439 DNLTNNVRPH
+2439 
-2449 FQVTVPT
+2449 
-2456 DVNVVR
+2456 
-2462 LSIDGGK
+2462 
-2469 TWFNATQSA
+2469 
-2478 TPGVW
+2478 
-2483 DYIWPDDVADG
+2483 
-2494 GYTLTVEATDEAGN
+2494 
-2508 KATQTLD
+2508 
-2515 FTIDTTLS
+2515 
-2523 VPTLSLDSADDSGI
+2523 
-2537 AGDNITNVKTPGFTL
+2537 
-2552 NNIDTDVSRVIVEVM
+2552 
-2567 HNGIK
+2567 
-2572 QEVPLV
+2572 
-2578 QTGGQWRFA
+2578 
-2587 PTSDWADGDYILTV
+2587 
-2601 KVEDRA
+2601 
-2607 GNVKQSAPLTVT
+2607 
-2619 VDTHIAIDRIELVND
+2619 
-2634 SGIPGDNLTNEARPH
+2634 
-2649 FQVTVPADV
+2649 
-2658 NGVRLSIDGGKTW
+2658 
-2671 FDATQSATS
+2671 
-2680 GVWDYTWL
+2680 
-2688 TNVANGPHTLM
+2688 
-2699 VEASDK
+2699 
-2705 AGNKTTQKL
+2705 
-2714 DFTIDTIL
+2714 
-2722 SEPTITLDSADDSAA
+2722 
-2737 GDNITNVKM
+2737 
-2746 PGFTLGNIDADVTKV
+2746 
-2761 VVTVAHDGKN
+2761 
-2771 QQIELIKNGGV
+2771 
-2782 WRFTPGAAWTD
+2782 
-2793 GDYTLTVKVEDKAGN
+2793 
-2808 TNYSAPLTVTID
+2808 
-2820 TQTSID
+2820 
-2826 RIELL
+2826 
-2831 NDTGIVGDNLTN
+2831 
-2843 EARPQFHIT
+2843 
-2852 VPTDVNSVQLSLDGG
+2852 
-2867 INWVN
+2867 
-2872 ATLTSDGVWEYI
+2872 
-2884 WPTDLVENTYTLT
+2884 
-2897 VKATDVAGN
+2897 
-2906 TATET
+2906 
-2911 LNFIIDTTLSTPTIT
+2911 
-2926 LDSADDSGTA
+2926 
-2936 NDNKTNVKTPGFII
+2936 
-2950 GGIDSD
+2950 
-2956 VTQVVVQV
+2956 
-2964 MRDGHSEE
+2964 
-2972 VELTQTNGQWR
+2972 
-2983 FVPGSAWTDGDY
+2983 
-2995 TLTVTVKDEAG
+2995 
-3006 NIRHSAPL
+3006 
-3014 TVTID
+3014 
-3019 TQITI
+3019 
-3024 DHIELVNDSGIP
+3024 
-3036 DDNLTN
+3036 
-3042 NVRPHFQVT
+3042 RPHFQVT

-3166 GGTKEVLTAT
+3166 GGTKEVLTATKDATGNWSVTPTGTWADGDYTLTVRVEDEAGNEKHSASLTVTVDTQITIDAIELVNDNGIPGDNMTNDAHPQFRVTVPGDVNEVSLSIDGGVTWVKATQSATPGVWNYTWPGTVPDGDYTLNVKATDNAGNTVTETLHFTIDTTLSTPVIVLDSADDTGIQGDNMTNRTQPTFNLQHIDDDAVRVTVSVEHGGVTTTFDATKGVGGWTFTPPTSWGAGDYTLSVSVEDKAGNTSHSASLTVTVDTQIAINNIELVNDSGIPDDNLTNNVRPHFQVKVPTDVNEVRLSIDGGKTWFNATQSATPGVWDYTWLADVGEGKHTLTVEATDKAGNQTTQKLDFIIDTMLSEPTIVLDSTDDSGTKGDNLTNANKPTFILGNIDADARYVTVEVQYGGTKEVLTAT

-3412 PLVVTVDT
+3412 PLIVTVDT

-3468 WVSATQG
+3468 WVSAAQG

-3618 TQIAIDRI
+3618 TQIAIDHI

-3692 HTLTVEVTDGAGNKM
+3692 HTLIVEVTDGAGNKM
-3707 TETLNFTID
+3707 TGTLDFTID

-3847 PVFDIHQVDSD
+3847 PVFDIRQVDSD

-4062 VVTIDGHDYNATKV
+4062 VVTIDGHDYSATKV

-4309 RIEIDTQVQI
+4309 KIEIDTQVQI

-4535 TPRFVIGNVPAD
+4535 KPRFVIGNVPAD

-4560 SVTANGNNLWEFQVP
+4560 PVTANGNNLWEFQVP

-4897 DVTIDTEVAELV
+4897 DLTIDTEVAELV

-4969 NYELTFKVEDVAGNI
+4969 NYVLTFKVEDVAGNI

-5294 SGSLDDLITNHNKPV
+5294 SGSLDDLITSHNKPV

-5379 TFIDNPAMVAGS
+5379 TFIDNPVMMAGS

-5400 ITSQTRPTFSIF
+5400 ITSQTRPAFSIY

-5450 HSIYYVITDKAG
+5450 YSIYYVITDKAG

-5527 NGLNVGEVWVN
+5527 NGLNVGEVWAN
-5538 EKGHW
+5538 DKGHW

-5558 ITVKSTDRAGNVN
+5558 INVKSTDRAGNVN

-5580 THIKV
+5580 THIQV

-5594 SSSKTEWWSNS
+5594 SSSKTDWWSNS
-5605 DLITMR
+5605 STITMR
-5611 GTGEIGATVSLIV
+5611 GMGEIGATVSLIV
-5624 AGVTLATAVVAAT
+5624 AGVTLATAVVAAN
-5637 GRWELSTDKLPEGT
+5637 GKWELSTDQLPEGK
-5651 YDISLV
+5651 YDITLS
-5657 IEDSAGNRWE
+5657 IEDNAGNRKE
-5667 DVREI
+5667 EVHEI

-5709 DSEGNTY
+5709 DSNGNTY
-5716 TLTVPDNGKWSMA
+5716 MLTVPDNGKWSMA

-5908 TDIYQ
+5908 TDTYQ

-5921 TFTPPAAWNDGNYT
+5921 TFTPPAAWNDGTYT

-5969 DDASDDAT
+5969 NDASDDAT

-5999 EPSAAEESVVK
+5999 VPSVAEESVVK
-6010 VTAYSITL
+6010 ETAYSITL

-6043 NIVNVSIMFEGE
+6043 NIVNVSVMFEGE

-6083 KFIDKDNDFLIKE
+6083 KFIDKDDDFLIKE

-6103 SSADIVNAMNVRGK
+6103 SSADIVNAMNARGK

-6151 DNQEEHA
+6151 DNQEE

>member
-512 IAGHTSATA
+512 IAGHTSAMA

-2128 DNTDDSGTKGD
+2128 DSTDDSGTKGD

-2424 AINNIELVNDSGIPD
+2424 AINN
-2439 DNLTNNVRPH
+2439 
-2449 FQVTVPT
+2449 
-2456 DVNVVR
+2456 
-2462 LSIDGGK
+2462 
-2469 TWFNATQSA
+2469 
-2478 TPGVW
+2478 
-2483 DYIWPDDVADG
+2483 
-2494 GYTLTVEATDEAGN
+2494 
-2508 KATQTLD
+2508 
-2515 FTIDTTLS
+2515 
-2523 VPTLSLDSADDSGI
+2523 
-2537 AGDNITNVKTPGFTL
+2537 
-2552 NNIDTDVSRVIVEVM
+2552 
-2567 HNGIK
+2567 
-2572 QEVPLV
+2572 
-2578 QTGGQWRFA
+2578 
-2587 PTSDWADGDYILTV
+2587 
-2601 KVEDRA
+2601 
-2607 GNVKQSAPLTVT
+2607 
-2619 VDTHIAIDRIELVND
+2619 
-2634 SGIPGDNLTNEARPH
+2634 
-2649 FQVTVPADV
+2649 
-2658 NGVRLSIDGGKTW
+2658 
-2671 FDATQSATS
+2671 
-2680 GVWDYTWL
+2680 
-2688 TNVANGPHTLM
+2688 
-2699 VEASDK
+2699 
-2705 AGNKTTQKL
+2705 
-2714 DFTIDTIL
+2714 
-2722 SEPTITLDSADDSAA
+2722 
-2737 GDNITNVKM
+2737 
-2746 PGFTLGNIDADVTKV
+2746 
-2761 VVTVAHDGKN
+2761 
-2771 QQIELIKNGGV
+2771 
-2782 WRFTPGAAWTD
+2782 
-2793 GDYTLTVKVEDKAGN
+2793 
-2808 TNYSAPLTVTID
+2808 
-2820 TQTSID
+2820 
-2826 RIELL
+2826 
-2831 NDTGIVGDNLTN
+2831 
-2843 EARPQFHIT
+2843 
-2852 VPTDVNSVQLSLDGG
+2852 
-2867 INWVN
+2867 
-2872 ATLTSDGVWEYI
+2872 
-2884 WPTDLVENTYTLT
+2884 
-2897 VKATDVAGN
+2897 
-2906 TATET
+2906 
-2911 LNFIIDTTLSTPTIT
+2911 
-2926 LDSADDSGTA
+2926 
-2936 NDNKTNVKTPGFII
+2936 
-2950 GGIDSD
+2950 
-2956 VTQVVVQV
+2956 
-2964 MRDGHSEE
+2964 
-2972 VELTQTNGQWR
+2972 
-2983 FVPGSAWTDGDY
+2983 
-2995 TLTVTVKDEAG
+2995 
-3006 NIRHSAPL
+3006 
-3014 TVTID
+3014 
-3019 TQITI
+3019 
-3024 DHIELVNDSGIP
+3024 IELVNDSGIP

-4560 SVTANGNNLWEFQVP
+4560 PVTANGNNLWEFQVP

>member
-427 TDTIAPEKPTIE
+427 TDTIPPEKPTIE

-532 YFSAEIETTNDSGIV
+532 YFSAEIETTDDSGIV

-599 EGINNLTFTVEDVA
+599 EGVNNLTFTVEDVA

-626 TIAPV
+626 TVAPV

-639 YVVLPNGIIL
+639 FVVLPNGIIL

-1036 ISDDN
+1036 IADDN

-1106 AGNKANSAIFDFTI
+1106 AGNKANSAVFDFTI

-1385 TFTPPTSWADGDYTL
+1385 SFTPTGAWADGDYTL

-1434 DSGIPDDNLTNNVR
+1434 DSGIPNDNLTNNVR

-1470 TWFNATQSATPGVW
+1470 TWFNATQSATPGAW

-1495 GYTLTVEATDEA
+1495 GYTLTVEATDKA
-1507 GNKATQTLDFTIDTT
+1507 GNKTTQELDFTIDTT

-1984 FVPGSAWTDG
+1984 FVPGSAWADG

-2128 DNTDDSGTKGD
+2128 DSTDDSGTKGD
-2139 HLTNVNKPTFLLGN
+2139 NLTNVNKPTFLLGN

-2205 EAGNEKHSASLTVTV
+2205 DAGNEKHSASLTVTV

-2334 SGVHGDNMT
+2334 TGIQGDNMT
-2343 NHTQPTFA
+2343 NRTQPTFN

-2378 KDAGGWTFT
+2378 KGTGGWTFT
-2387 PTGAWA
+2387 PPTSWGA
-2393 DGDYTLSVSV
+2393 GDYTLSVSV

-2456 DVNVVR
+2456 DVNEVR

-2469 TWFNATQSA
+2469 TWFNATQS
-2478 TPGVW
+2478 V
-2483 DYIWPDDVADG
+2483 
-2494 GYTLTVEATDEAGN
+2494 
-2508 KATQTLD
+2508 
-2515 FTIDTTLS
+2515 
-2523 VPTLSLDSADDSGI
+2523 
-2537 AGDNITNVKTPGFTL
+2537 
-2552 NNIDTDVSRVIVEVM
+2552 
-2567 HNGIK
+2567 
-2572 QEVPLV
+2572 
-2578 QTGGQWRFA
+2578 
-2587 PTSDWADGDYILTV
+2587 
-2601 KVEDRA
+2601 
-2607 GNVKQSAPLTVT
+2607 
-2619 VDTHIAIDRIELVND
+2619 
-2634 SGIPGDNLTNEARPH
+2634 
-2649 FQVTVPADV
+2649 
-2658 NGVRLSIDGGKTW
+2658 
-2671 FDATQSATS
+2671 
-2680 GVWDYTWL
+2680 
-2688 TNVANGPHTLM
+2688 
-2699 VEASDK
+2699 
-2705 AGNKTTQKL
+2705 
-2714 DFTIDTIL
+2714 
-2722 SEPTITLDSADDSAA
+2722 
-2737 GDNITNVKM
+2737 
-2746 PGFTLGNIDADVTKV
+2746 
-2761 VVTVAHDGKN
+2761 
-2771 QQIELIKNGGV
+2771 
-2782 WRFTPGAAWTD
+2782 
-2793 GDYTLTVKVEDKAGN
+2793 
-2808 TNYSAPLTVTID
+2808 
-2820 TQTSID
+2820 
-2826 RIELL
+2826 
-2831 NDTGIVGDNLTN
+2831 
-2843 EARPQFHIT
+2843 
-2852 VPTDVNSVQLSLDGG
+2852 
-2867 INWVN
+2867 
-2872 ATLTSDGVWEYI
+2872 
-2884 WPTDLVENTYTLT
+2884 
-2897 VKATDVAGN
+2897 
-2906 TATET
+2906 
-2911 LNFIIDTTLSTPTIT
+2911 
-2926 LDSADDSGTA
+2926 
-2936 NDNKTNVKTPGFII
+2936 
-2950 GGIDSD
+2950 
-2956 VTQVVVQV
+2956 
-2964 MRDGHSEE
+2964 
-2972 VELTQTNGQWR
+2972 
-2983 FVPGSAWTDGDY
+2983 
-2995 TLTVTVKDEAG
+2995 
-3006 NIRHSAPL
+3006 
-3014 TVTID
+3014 
-3019 TQITI
+3019 
-3024 DHIELVNDSGIP
+3024 
-3036 DDNLTN
+3036 
-3042 NVRPHFQVT
+3042 
-3051 VPTDVNVVRLSIDG
+3051 
-3065 GKTWFNATQSA
+3065 

-3104 GNKTTQQLDFIID
+3104 GNQTTQKLDFIID

-3123 TIVLDNTDDS
+3123 TIVLDSTDDS

-3140 TNVNKP
+3140 TNANKP
-3146 TFLLGNIDADA
+3146 TFILGNIDADA

-3276 TAGIWDYTWPKD
+3276 TAGTWDYTWPKD

-3314 TIDTRLSTPTIA
+3314 TIDTRLSTPTIT

-3412 PLVVTVDT
+3412 PLIVTVDT

-3468 WVSATQG
+3468 WVSAAQG

-3847 PVFDIHQVDSD
+3847 PVFDIRQVDSD

-4309 RIEIDTQVQI
+4309 KIEIDTQVQI

-4535 TPRFVIGNVPAD
+4535 KPRFVIGNVPAD

-4560 SVTANGNNLWEFQVP
+4560 PVTANGNNLWEFQVP

-4897 DVTIDTEVAELV
+4897 DLTIDTEVAELV

-5294 SGSLDDLITNHNKPV
+5294 SGSLDDLITSHNKPV

-5379 TFIDNPAMVAGS
+5379 TFIDNPVMMAGS

-5400 ITSQTRPTFSIF
+5400 ITSQTRPAFSIY

-5470 NFTIDTFNT
+5470 NFTIDTLNT

-5538 EKGHW
+5538 DKGHW

-5580 THIKV
+5580 THIQV

-5594 SSSKTEWWSNS
+5594 SSSKTDWWSNS
-5605 DLITMR
+5605 STITMR
-5611 GTGEIGATVSLIV
+5611 GMGEIGATVSLIV
-5624 AGVTLATAVVAAT
+5624 AGVTLATAVVAAN
-5637 GRWELSTDKLPEGT
+5637 GQWELSTDQLPEGK
-5651 YDISLV
+5651 YDITLS
-5657 IEDSAGNRWE
+5657 IEDNAGNRKE
-5667 DVREI
+5667 EVHEI

-5709 DSEGNTY
+5709 DSNGNTY

-5921 TFTPPAAWNDGNYT
+5921 TFTPPAAWNDGTYT

-5969 DDASDDAT
+5969 NDASDDAT

-5999 EPSAAEESVVK
+5999 VPSVAEESVVK
-6010 VTAYSITL
+6010 ETAYSITL

-6043 NIVNVSIMFEGE
+6043 NIVNVSVMFEGE

-6083 KFIDKDNDFLIKE
+6083 KFIDKDDDFLIKE

-6103 SSADIVNAMNVRGK
+6103 SSADIVNAMNARGK

>member
-2128 DNTDDSGTKGD
+2128 DSTDDSGTKGD

-2424 AINNIELVNDSGIPD
+2424 AINN
-2439 DNLTNNVRPH
+2439 
-2449 FQVTVPT
+2449 
-2456 DVNVVR
+2456 
-2462 LSIDGGK
+2462 
-2469 TWFNATQSA
+2469 
-2478 TPGVW
+2478 
-2483 DYIWPDDVADG
+2483 
-2494 GYTLTVEATDEAGN
+2494 
-2508 KATQTLD
+2508 
-2515 FTIDTTLS
+2515 
-2523 VPTLSLDSADDSGI
+2523 
-2537 AGDNITNVKTPGFTL
+2537 
-2552 NNIDTDVSRVIVEVM
+2552 
-2567 HNGIK
+2567 
-2572 QEVPLV
+2572 
-2578 QTGGQWRFA
+2578 
-2587 PTSDWADGDYILTV
+2587 
-2601 KVEDRA
+2601 
-2607 GNVKQSAPLTVT
+2607 
-2619 VDTHIAIDRIELVND
+2619 
-2634 SGIPGDNLTNEARPH
+2634 
-2649 FQVTVPADV
+2649 
-2658 NGVRLSIDGGKTW
+2658 
-2671 FDATQSATS
+2671 
-2680 GVWDYTWL
+2680 
-2688 TNVANGPHTLM
+2688 
-2699 VEASDK
+2699 
-2705 AGNKTTQKL
+2705 
-2714 DFTIDTIL
+2714 
-2722 SEPTITLDSADDSAA
+2722 
-2737 GDNITNVKM
+2737 
-2746 PGFTLGNIDADVTKV
+2746 
-2761 VVTVAHDGKN
+2761 
-2771 QQIELIKNGGV
+2771 
-2782 WRFTPGAAWTD
+2782 
-2793 GDYTLTVKVEDKAGN
+2793 
-2808 TNYSAPLTVTID
+2808 
-2820 TQTSID
+2820 
-2826 RIELL
+2826 
-2831 NDTGIVGDNLTN
+2831 
-2843 EARPQFHIT
+2843 
-2852 VPTDVNSVQLSLDGG
+2852 
-2867 INWVN
+2867 
-2872 ATLTSDGVWEYI
+2872 
-2884 WPTDLVENTYTLT
+2884 
-2897 VKATDVAGN
+2897 
-2906 TATET
+2906 
-2911 LNFIIDTTLSTPTIT
+2911 
-2926 LDSADDSGTA
+2926 
-2936 NDNKTNVKTPGFII
+2936 
-2950 GGIDSD
+2950 
-2956 VTQVVVQV
+2956 
-2964 MRDGHSEE
+2964 
-2972 VELTQTNGQWR
+2972 
-2983 FVPGSAWTDGDY
+2983 
-2995 TLTVTVKDEAG
+2995 
-3006 NIRHSAPL
+3006 
-3014 TVTID
+3014 
-3019 TQITI
+3019 
-3024 DHIELVNDSGIP
+3024 IELVNDSGIP

-3534 PGDDMTNRTRPTFI
+3534 PGDDMTNSTRPTFI

-4560 SVTANGNNLWEFQVP
+4560 PVTANGNNLWEFQVP

>member
-35 PDMNITTPRGSVII
+35 PDMNITTPHGSVII

-122 DDAENAKKEADKA
+122 DEAENAKKEADKA

-449 NDNITNSTLPTFI
+449 NDSITNSTLPTFI

-532 YFSAEIETTNDSGIV
+532 YFSAEIETTDDSGIV

-599 EGINNLTFTVEDVA
+599 EGVNNLTFTVEDVA

-626 TIAPV
+626 TVAPV

-639 YVVLPNGIIL
+639 FVVLPNGIIL

-1055 DPDIISVQVWDAM
+1055 DPDIISVQVWDAA

-1106 AGNKANSAIFDFTI
+1106 AGNKANSAVFDFTI

-1181 LNGSWLFIPGNTW
+1181 LNGSWLFTPGNTW

-1325 PVIVLDSADD
+1325 PVIVLNSADD
-1335 TGIQGDNMTNSTQ
+1335 TGVQGDNMTNSTQ

-1380 GTGGW
+1380 GVGGW
-1385 TFTPPTSWADGDYTL
+1385 SFTPTGAWADGDYTL

-1434 DSGIPDDNLTNNVR
+1434 DSGIPNDNLTNNVR

-1470 TWFNATQSATPGVW
+1470 TWFNATQNATPGVW

-1507 GNKATQTLDFTIDTT
+1507 GNKTTQTLDFTIDTT

-1560 SRVIVE
+1560 SRVTVE

-1632 VNDSGIPGDNLT
+1632 VNDSGIPDDNLT

-1676 QSATSG
+1676 QSATPG

-1706 AGNKTTQKLDFT
+1706 AGNKTTQKLDFI
-1718 IDTILSEPTITLDSA
+1718 IDTMLSEPTITLDSA

-2020 TQITIDHIELV
+2020 TQIAIDHIELV

-2139 HLTNVNKPTFLLGN
+2139 NLTNVNKPTFLLGN

-2334 SGVHGDNMT
+2334 TGIQGDNMT
-2343 NHTQPTFA
+2343 NRTQPTFN

-2378 KDAGGWTFT
+2378 KGVGGWTFT
-2387 PTGAWA
+2387 PPTSWGA
-2393 DGDYTLSVSV
+2393 GDYTLSVSV

-2439 DNLTNNVRPH
+2439 DNLTNNVRPQ
-2449 FQVTVPT
+2449 FQVKVPT
-2456 DVNVVR
+2456 DVN
-2462 LSIDGGK
+2462 
-2469 TWFNATQSA
+2469 
-2478 TPGVW
+2478 
-2483 DYIWPDDVADG
+2483 
-2494 GYTLTVEATDEAGN
+2494 E
-2508 KATQTLD
+2508 
-2515 FTIDTTLS
+2515 
-2523 VPTLSLDSADDSGI
+2523 
-2537 AGDNITNVKTPGFTL
+2537 
-2552 NNIDTDVSRVIVEVM
+2552 
-2567 HNGIK
+2567 
-2572 QEVPLV
+2572 
-2578 QTGGQWRFA
+2578 
-2587 PTSDWADGDYILTV
+2587 
-2601 KVEDRA
+2601 
-2607 GNVKQSAPLTVT
+2607 
-2619 VDTHIAIDRIELVND
+2619 
-2634 SGIPGDNLTNEARPH
+2634 
-2649 FQVTVPADV
+2649 
-2658 NGVRLSIDGGKTW
+2658 
-2671 FDATQSATS
+2671 
-2680 GVWDYTWL
+2680 
-2688 TNVANGPHTLM
+2688 
-2699 VEASDK
+2699 
-2705 AGNKTTQKL
+2705 
-2714 DFTIDTIL
+2714 
-2722 SEPTITLDSADDSAA
+2722 
-2737 GDNITNVKM
+2737 
-2746 PGFTLGNIDADVTKV
+2746 
-2761 VVTVAHDGKN
+2761 
-2771 QQIELIKNGGV
+2771 
-2782 WRFTPGAAWTD
+2782 
-2793 GDYTLTVKVEDKAGN
+2793 
-2808 TNYSAPLTVTID
+2808 
-2820 TQTSID
+2820 
-2826 RIELL
+2826 
-2831 NDTGIVGDNLTN
+2831 
-2843 EARPQFHIT
+2843 
-2852 VPTDVNSVQLSLDGG
+2852 
-2867 INWVN
+2867 
-2872 ATLTSDGVWEYI
+2872 
-2884 WPTDLVENTYTLT
+2884 
-2897 VKATDVAGN
+2897 
-2906 TATET
+2906 
-2911 LNFIIDTTLSTPTIT
+2911 
-2926 LDSADDSGTA
+2926 
-2936 NDNKTNVKTPGFII
+2936 
-2950 GGIDSD
+2950 
-2956 VTQVVVQV
+2956 
-2964 MRDGHSEE
+2964 
-2972 VELTQTNGQWR
+2972 
-2983 FVPGSAWTDGDY
+2983 
-2995 TLTVTVKDEAG
+2995 
-3006 NIRHSAPL
+3006 
-3014 TVTID
+3014 
-3019 TQITI
+3019 
-3024 DHIELVNDSGIP
+3024 
-3036 DDNLTN
+3036 
-3042 NVRPHFQVT
+3042 
-3051 VPTDVNVVRLSIDG
+3051 VRLSIDG

-3104 GNKTTQQLDFIID
+3104 GNQTTQKLDFIID
-3117 TLLSEP
+3117 TMLSEP
-3123 TIVLDNTDDS
+3123 TIVLDSTDDS

-3140 TNVNKP
+3140 TNANKP
-3146 TFLLGNIDADA
+3146 TFILGNIDADA

-3202 EDDAGNVKYSA
+3202 EDEAGNVKYSA

-3314 TIDTRLSTPTIA
+3314 TIDTRLSTPTIT

-3345 PGFTIGNIDADA
+3345 PGFTIGNIDSDA
-3357 HSVILRITQG
+3357 QSVILRITQG

-3412 PLVVTVDT
+3412 PLIVTVDT

-3468 WVSATQG
+3468 WVSAAQG

-3618 TQIAIDRI
+3618 TQIAIDHI

-3636 DNVTKHV
+3636 DNITKHV

-3692 HTLTVEVTDGAGNKM
+3692 HTLIVEVTDGAGNKM
-3707 TETLNFTID
+3707 TGTLDFTID

-3847 PVFDIHQVDSD
+3847 PVFDIRQVDSD

-3914 PFEVR
+3914 PLEVR

-3953 VPGDVV
+3953 VPGDVI

-4188 DGQHTLLVDVT
+4188 DGKHTLLVDVT

-4309 RIEIDTQVQI
+4309 QIEIDTQVQI

-4535 TPRFVIGNVPAD
+4535 KPRFVIGNVPAD

-4560 SVTANGNNLWEFQVP
+4560 PVTANGNNLWEFQVP

-4618 SDTGNS
+4618 SDTGSS

-4650 IVDDKSGREVLKQT
+4650 IVDDKSGREVLKHT

-4718 SDPSIDD
+4718 SDPSIGD
-4725 QHEATS
+4725 QYEATS
-4731 LRPEFKGFA
+4731 LRPEFKGLA

-4828 NNKTPTLIGSTL
+4828 NNKTPTLVGNTL
-4840 PNTIVSIYVDG
+4840 PNAIVSIYVDG

-4969 NYELTFKVEDVAGNI
+4969 NYVLTFKVEDVAGNI

-5080 SQQKEILIEHDTQI
+5080 SQQKDILIEHDTQI

-5294 SGSLDDLITNHNKPV
+5294 SGSLDDLITSHNKPV

-5379 TFIDNPAMVAGS
+5379 TFIDNPVMMAGS

-5400 ITSQTRPTFSIF
+5400 ITSQTRPAFSIY

-5538 EKGHW
+5538 DKGHW

-5580 THIKV
+5580 THIQV

-5594 SSSKTEWWSNS
+5594 SSSKTDWWSNS
-5605 DLITMR
+5605 STITMR
-5611 GTGEIGATVSLIV
+5611 GMGEIGATVSLIV
-5624 AGVTLATAVVAAT
+5624 AGVTLATAVVAAN
-5637 GRWELSTDKLPEGT
+5637 GQWELSTDQLPEGK
-5651 YDISLV
+5651 YDITLS
-5657 IEDSAGNRWE
+5657 IEDNAGNRKE
-5667 DVREI
+5667 EVHEI

-5709 DSEGNTY
+5709 DSNGNTY

-5746 GNRSDDVPLDIMKEV
+5746 GNRSDDVPLDIMKET

-5771 SGTVGDNITRDKQPT
+5771 SGTVGDNITRDNQPT

-5869 DNGASDSDNVTNHTQ
+5869 GNGASDSDNVTNHNHTQ

-5921 TFTPPAAWNDGNYT
+5921 TFTPPAAWNDGTYT

-5940 VDRAGNSQQSA
+5940 VDRAGNSLQSA
-5951 SLAVTV
+5951 SLEVTV

-5977 ATAVTPPESETVNAE
+5977 PTAVTPPESETVNAE

-5999 EPSAAEESVVK
+5999 VPSAAEESVVK
-6010 VTAYSITL
+6010 ETAYSITL

-6043 NIVNVSIMFEGE
+6043 NIVNVSVMFEGE

-6083 KFIDKDNDFLIKE
+6083 KFLDKDDDFLIKE

-6103 SSADIVNAMNVRGK
+6103 SSADIVNAMNARGK

-6137 AIDVFAVNEVTLPV
+6137 AIEVFAVNEVTLPV

>member
-427 TDTIAPEKPTIE
+427 TDTIPPEKPTIE

-532 YFSAEIETTNDSGIV
+532 YFSAEIETTDDSGIV

-599 EGINNLTFTVEDVA
+599 EGVNNLTFTVEDVA

-626 TIAPV
+626 TVAPV

-639 YVVLPNGIIL
+639 FVVLSNGIIL

-1036 ISDDN
+1036 IADDN

-1106 AGNKANSAIFDFTI
+1106 AGNKANSAVFDFTI

-1385 TFTPPTSWADGDYTL
+1385 SFTPTGAWADGDYTL

-1470 TWFNATQSATPGVW
+1470 TWFNATQSATPGAW

-1495 GYTLTVEATDEA
+1495 GYTLTVEATDKA
-1507 GNKATQTLDFTIDTT
+1507 GNKTTQELDFTIDTT

-1699 MVEASDK
+1699 MVEATDK
-1706 AGNKTTQKLDFT
+1706 AGNKTTQKLDFI
-1718 IDTILSEPTITLDSA
+1718 IDTLLSEPTITLDSA

-2020 TQITIDHIELV
+2020 TQIAIDHIELV
-2031 NDSGIPDDNL
+2031 NDSGIPN
-2041 TNNVRPHFQVTV
+2041 
-2053 PTDVNV
+2053 
-2059 VRLSID
+2059 
-2065 GGKTWFNA
+2065 
-2073 TQSATPGVWDYT
+2073 
-2085 WLADVGEGKHTL
+2085 
-2097 TVEAT
+2097 
-2102 DKAGNKTTQQLD
+2102 
-2114 FIIDTLLSEPTIVL
+2114 
-2128 DNTDDSGTKGD
+2128 
-2139 HLTNVNKPTFLLGN
+2139 
-2153 IDADARYV
+2153 
-2161 TVEVQHGG
+2161 
-2169 TKEVLTATKDATGN
+2169 
-2183 WSVTPTGTWAD
+2183 
-2194 GDYTLTVRVED
+2194 
-2205 EAGNEKHSASLTVTV
+2205 
-2220 DTQITIDVIELVNDN
+2220 
-2235 GIPGDNMTNDAHPQ
+2235 
-2249 FRVTVPGDV
+2249 
-2258 NEVSLSIDGGVTW
+2258 
-2271 VKATQSATPGVW
+2271 
-2283 NYTWPGTVPDGD
+2283 
-2295 YTLNV
+2295 
-2300 KATDNAG
+2300 
-2307 NTVTETLHFTIDT
+2307 
-2320 TLSTPVIVLDSADD
+2320 
-2334 SGVHGDNMT
+2334 
-2343 NHTQPTFA
+2343 
-2351 LQHIDDDAV
+2351 
-2360 RVTVSV
+2360 
-2366 EHGGVTT
+2366 
-2373 TFDAT
+2373 
-2378 KDAGGWTFT
+2378 
-2387 PTGAWA
+2387 
-2393 DGDYTLSVSV
+2393 
-2403 EDKAGNT
+2403 
-2410 SHSASL
+2410 
-2416 TVTVDTQI
+2416 
-2424 AINNIELVNDSGIPD
+2424 
-2439 DNLTNNVRPH
+2439 
-2449 FQVTVPT
+2449 
-2456 DVNVVR
+2456 
-2462 LSIDGGK
+2462 
-2469 TWFNATQSA
+2469 
-2478 TPGVW
+2478 
-2483 DYIWPDDVADG
+2483 
-2494 GYTLTVEATDEAGN
+2494 
-2508 KATQTLD
+2508 
-2515 FTIDTTLS
+2515 
-2523 VPTLSLDSADDSGI
+2523 
-2537 AGDNITNVKTPGFTL
+2537 
-2552 NNIDTDVSRVIVEVM
+2552 
-2567 HNGIK
+2567 
-2572 QEVPLV
+2572 
-2578 QTGGQWRFA
+2578 
-2587 PTSDWADGDYILTV
+2587 
-2601 KVEDRA
+2601 
-2607 GNVKQSAPLTVT
+2607 
-2619 VDTHIAIDRIELVND
+2619 
-2634 SGIPGDNLTNEARPH
+2634 
-2649 FQVTVPADV
+2649 
-2658 NGVRLSIDGGKTW
+2658 
-2671 FDATQSATS
+2671 
-2680 GVWDYTWL
+2680 
-2688 TNVANGPHTLM
+2688 
-2699 VEASDK
+2699 
-2705 AGNKTTQKL
+2705 
-2714 DFTIDTIL
+2714 
-2722 SEPTITLDSADDSAA
+2722 
-2737 GDNITNVKM
+2737 
-2746 PGFTLGNIDADVTKV
+2746 
-2761 VVTVAHDGKN
+2761 
-2771 QQIELIKNGGV
+2771 
-2782 WRFTPGAAWTD
+2782 
-2793 GDYTLTVKVEDKAGN
+2793 
-2808 TNYSAPLTVTID
+2808 
-2820 TQTSID
+2820 
-2826 RIELL
+2826 
-2831 NDTGIVGDNLTN
+2831 
-2843 EARPQFHIT
+2843 
-2852 VPTDVNSVQLSLDGG
+2852 
-2867 INWVN
+2867 
-2872 ATLTSDGVWEYI
+2872 
-2884 WPTDLVENTYTLT
+2884 
-2897 VKATDVAGN
+2897 
-2906 TATET
+2906 
-2911 LNFIIDTTLSTPTIT
+2911 
-2926 LDSADDSGTA
+2926 
-2936 NDNKTNVKTPGFII
+2936 
-2950 GGIDSD
+2950 
-2956 VTQVVVQV
+2956 
-2964 MRDGHSEE
+2964 
-2972 VELTQTNGQWR
+2972 
-2983 FVPGSAWTDGDY
+2983 
-2995 TLTVTVKDEAG
+2995 
-3006 NIRHSAPL
+3006 
-3014 TVTID
+3014 
-3019 TQITI
+3019 
-3024 DHIELVNDSGIP
+3024 
-3036 DDNLTN
+3036 DNLTN

-3166 GGTKEVLTAT
+3166 GGTKEVLTATKDATGNWSVTPTGTWADGDYTLTVRVEDEAGNEKHSASLTVTVDTQITIDAIELVNDNGIPGDNMTNDAHPQFRVTVPGDVNEVSLSIDGGVTWVKATQSATPGVWNYTWPGTVPDGDYTLNVKATDNAGNTVTETLHFTIDTTLSVPVIVLNSADDTGVQGDNMTNSTQPTFALQHIDDDAVRVTVSVEHGGVTTTFDATKGVGGWSFTPTGAWADGDYTLSVSVEDKAGNTSHSASLTVTVDTQIAINNIELVNDSGIPDDNLTNNVRPHFQVKVPTDVNEVRLSIDGGKTWFNATQSATPGVWDYTWLADVGEGKHTLTVEATDKAGNQTTQKLDFIIDTMLSEPTIVLDSTDDSGTKGDNLTNANKPTFILGNIDADARYVTVEVQYGGTKEVLTAT

-3314 TIDTRLSTPTIA
+3314 TIDTRLSTPTIT

-3345 PGFTIGNIDADA
+3345 PGFTIGNIDSDA
-3357 HSVILRITQG
+3357 QSVILRITQG

-3412 PLVVTVDT
+3412 PLIVTVDT

-3468 WVSATQG
+3468 WVSAAQG

-3618 TQIAIDRI
+3618 TQIAIDHI

-3716 ITLLTPTIE
+3716 ITLMTPTIE

-3847 PVFDIHQVDSD
+3847 PVFDIRQVDSD

-4560 SVTANGNNLWEFQVP
+4560 PVTANGNNLWEFQVP

-4828 NNKTPTLIGSTL
+4828 NNKTPTLVGNTL
-4840 PNTIVSIYVDG
+4840 PNAIVSIYVDG

-4969 NYELTFKVEDVAGNI
+4969 NYVLTFKVEDVAGNI

-5032 GSTLTIRNPQGVVI
+5032 GSTLTIRSPQGVVI

-5080 SQQKEILIEHDTQI
+5080 SQQKDILIEHDTQI

-5400 ITSQTRPTFSIF
+5400 ITSQTRPTFSIS

-5580 THIKV
+5580 THIQV

-5594 SSSKTEWWSNS
+5594 SSSKTDWWSNS
-5605 DLITMR
+5605 STITMR
-5611 GTGEIGATVSLIV
+5611 GMGEIGATVSLIV
-5624 AGVTLATAVVAAT
+5624 AGVTLATAVVAAN
-5637 GRWELSTDKLPEGT
+5637 GQWELSTDQLPEGK
-5651 YDISLV
+5651 YDITLS
-5657 IEDSAGNRWE
+5657 IEDNAGNRKE
-5667 DVREI
+5667 EVHEI

-5709 DSEGNTY
+5709 DSNGNTY

-5746 GNRSDDVPLDIMKEV
+5746 GNRSDDVSLDIMKEV

-5869 DNGASDSDNVTNHTQ
+5869 DNGVSDSDNVTNHTQ

-5908 TDIYQ
+5908 TDTYQ

-5921 TFTPPAAWNDGNYT
+5921 TFTPPAAWNDGTYT

-5999 EPSAAEESVVK
+5999 VPSAAEESVVK
-6010 VTAYSITL
+6010 ETAYSITL

-6043 NIVNVSIMFEGE
+6043 NIVNVSVMFEGE

-6083 KFIDKDNDFLIKE
+6083 KFIDKDDDFLIKE

-6103 SSADIVNAMNVRGK
+6103 SSADIVNAMNARGK

>member
-161 QIEEMLQNFL
+161 QMEEMLQEFL

-427 TDTIAPEKPTIE
+427 TDTIPPEKPTIE

-715 TVKYSFTIQTEV
+715 IVKYSFTIQTEV

-950 TGTAAPYSTVKLYID
+950 TGTAAPYSTVKLYIY

-1055 DPDIISVQVWDAM
+1055 DPDIISVQVWDAA

-1106 AGNKANSAIFDFTI
+1106 AGNKANSAVFDFTI

-1181 LNGSWLFIPGNTW
+1181 LNGSWLFTPGNTW

-1213 YSAPLTVV
+1213 YSTPLTVV

-1266 IDGGNSW
+1266 IDGGHSW

-1310 VTKTIDFAVDTTLSV
+1310 VTKTIDFAVDSTLSV
-1325 PVIVLDSADD
+1325 PVIVLNNADD
-1335 TGIQGDNMTNSTQ
+1335 TGIQGDNLTNRTQ
-1348 PTFALQHI
+1348 PTFALQQI

-1385 TFTPPTSWADGDYTL
+1385 TFTPPALWADGDYTL

-1470 TWFNATQSATPGVW
+1470 TWFNATQGATPGAW

-1495 GYTLTVEATDEA
+1495 GYTLTVEATDKA
-1507 GNKATQTLDFTIDTT
+1507 GNQTTQELDFTIDTT

-1586 FAPTSDWADGDYI
+1586 FAPTSDWGDGDYI

-1699 MVEASDK
+1699 MVEATDK
-1706 AGNKTTQKLDFT
+1706 AGNQTTQKLDFI
-1718 IDTILSEPTITLDSA
+1718 IDTLLSEPTITLDSA

-2020 TQITIDHIELV
+2020 TQIAIDHIELV

-2041 TNNVRPHFQVTV
+2041 TNNVRPQFQVTV

-2085 WLADVGEGKHTL
+2085 WLTDVANGSHTL

-2102 DKAGNKTTQQLD
+2102 DAAGNKATQNLE
-2114 FIIDTLLSEPTIVL
+2114 FNIDTLLSEPTIAL
-2128 DNTDDSGTKGD
+2128 DSTDDSGTKGD
-2139 HLTNVNKPTFLLGN
+2139 NLTNVNKPTFILGN

-2169 TKEVLTATKDATGN
+2169 TKEVLTATKGATGI
-2183 WSVTPTGTWAD
+2183 WSVTPTGMWAD
-2194 GDYTLTVRVED
+2194 GSHTLTVRVED
-2205 EAGNEKHSASLTVTV
+2205 DAGNVKYSAPLTITV
-2220 DTQITIDVIELVNDN
+2220 DTQITIDDIELVNDS
-2235 GIPGDNMTNDAHPQ
+2235 GTKGDNLTNDANPH
-2249 FRVTVPGDV
+2249 FRITVPGDV

-2271 VKATQSATPGVW
+2271 VKAMQSSTSGVW
-2283 NYTWPGTVPDGD
+2283 NYTWPKTLADDD
-2295 YTLNV
+2295 YTLTV

-2307 NTVTETLHFTIDT
+2307 NTVTRTLDFTIDT

-2334 SGVHGDNMT
+2334 TGVQGDNMT
-2343 NHTQPTFA
+2343 NRTQPTFN

-2366 EHGGVTT
+2366 EHGGITT
-2373 TFDAT
+2373 TFDVT

-2387 PTGAWA
+2387 PPTSWGA
-2393 DGDYTLSVSV
+2393 GDYTLSVSV

-2439 DNLTNNVRPH
+2439 DNLTNNVRPQ
-2449 FQVTVPT
+2449 FQVKVPT
-2456 DVNVVR
+2456 DVN
-2462 LSIDGGK
+2462 
-2469 TWFNATQSA
+2469 
-2478 TPGVW
+2478 
-2483 DYIWPDDVADG
+2483 
-2494 GYTLTVEATDEAGN
+2494 E
-2508 KATQTLD
+2508 
-2515 FTIDTTLS
+2515 
-2523 VPTLSLDSADDSGI
+2523 
-2537 AGDNITNVKTPGFTL
+2537 
-2552 NNIDTDVSRVIVEVM
+2552 
-2567 HNGIK
+2567 
-2572 QEVPLV
+2572 
-2578 QTGGQWRFA
+2578 
-2587 PTSDWADGDYILTV
+2587 
-2601 KVEDRA
+2601 
-2607 GNVKQSAPLTVT
+2607 
-2619 VDTHIAIDRIELVND
+2619 
-2634 SGIPGDNLTNEARPH
+2634 
-2649 FQVTVPADV
+2649 
-2658 NGVRLSIDGGKTW
+2658 
-2671 FDATQSATS
+2671 
-2680 GVWDYTWL
+2680 
-2688 TNVANGPHTLM
+2688 
-2699 VEASDK
+2699 
-2705 AGNKTTQKL
+2705 
-2714 DFTIDTIL
+2714 
-2722 SEPTITLDSADDSAA
+2722 
-2737 GDNITNVKM
+2737 
-2746 PGFTLGNIDADVTKV
+2746 
-2761 VVTVAHDGKN
+2761 
-2771 QQIELIKNGGV
+2771 
-2782 WRFTPGAAWTD
+2782 
-2793 GDYTLTVKVEDKAGN
+2793 
-2808 TNYSAPLTVTID
+2808 
-2820 TQTSID
+2820 
-2826 RIELL
+2826 
-2831 NDTGIVGDNLTN
+2831 
-2843 EARPQFHIT
+2843 
-2852 VPTDVNSVQLSLDGG
+2852 
-2867 INWVN
+2867 
-2872 ATLTSDGVWEYI
+2872 
-2884 WPTDLVENTYTLT
+2884 
-2897 VKATDVAGN
+2897 
-2906 TATET
+2906 
-2911 LNFIIDTTLSTPTIT
+2911 
-2926 LDSADDSGTA
+2926 
-2936 NDNKTNVKTPGFII
+2936 
-2950 GGIDSD
+2950 
-2956 VTQVVVQV
+2956 
-2964 MRDGHSEE
+2964 
-2972 VELTQTNGQWR
+2972 
-2983 FVPGSAWTDGDY
+2983 
-2995 TLTVTVKDEAG
+2995 
-3006 NIRHSAPL
+3006 
-3014 TVTID
+3014 
-3019 TQITI
+3019 
-3024 DHIELVNDSGIP
+3024 
-3036 DDNLTN
+3036 
-3042 NVRPHFQVT
+3042 
-3051 VPTDVNVVRLSIDG
+3051 VRLSIDG

-3104 GNKTTQQLDFIID
+3104 GNQTTQKLDFIID

-3123 TIVLDNTDDS
+3123 TIALDSTDDS

-3140 TNVNKP
+3140 TSVNKP
-3146 TFLLGNIDADA
+3146 TFILGNIDADA

-3176 KGATGIWSVTPTGT
+3176 KGATGIWSVTPTGM
-3190 WADGDY
+3190 WADGSH

-3218 VDTQIT
+3218 VDTHIA
-3224 IDVIELVNDN
+3224 IDDIELVNDN

-3300 TDKAGNKTTQTLDF
+3300 TDKAGNQTTQTLDF

-3393 SYTLTVEVTD
+3393 SYTLTVEVQD

-3412 PLVVTVDT
+3412 PLIVTVDT

-3468 WVSATQG
+3468 WVSAAQG

-3817 IDGTLT
+3817 IDGSLT

-3835 GTVGDRLTNHDR
+3835 GTVGDRLTKHDR
-3847 PVFDIHQVDSD
+3847 PVFDIRQVDSD

-3914 PFEVR
+3914 PLEVR

-3953 VPGDVV
+3953 VPGDVI

-3984 DSPNTLV
+3984 DTPNTLV

-4002 DEAGN
+4002 DQAGN

-4309 RIEIDTQVQI
+4309 KIEIDTQVQI

-4353 SVLVSFDGVNWTPI
+4353 SVLVSFDGVNWTPV

-4373 QWEFTA
+4373 QWQFTA
-4379 GSALPDGH
+4379 GSALSDGH

-4495 NKISKE
+4495 NRISKE
-4501 VSFTIDTIVSDPSID
+4501 VSFTIDTVVSDPRID

-4535 TPRFVIGNVPAD
+4535 KPRFVIGNVPAD

-4560 SVTANGNNLWEFQVP
+4560 PVTANGNNLWEFQVP

-4618 SDTGNS
+4618 SDTGSS

-4650 IVDDKSGREVLKQT
+4650 IVDDKSGREVLKHT

-4725 QHEATS
+4725 QYEATS
-4731 LRPEFKGFA
+4731 LRPEFKGLA

-4828 NNKTPTLIGSTL
+4828 NNKTPTLVGNTL
-4840 PNTIVSIYVDG
+4840 PNAIVSIYVDG

-5379 TFIDNPAMVAGS
+5379 TFIDNPVMMAGS

-5400 ITSQTRPTFSIF
+5400 ITSQTRPAFSIY

-5470 NFTIDTFNT
+5470 NFTIDTLNT

-5538 EKGHW
+5538 DKGHW

-5580 THIKV
+5580 THIQV

-5594 SSSKTEWWSNS
+5594 SSSKTDWWSNS
-5605 DLITMR
+5605 STITMR
-5611 GTGEIGATVSLIV
+5611 GMGEIGATVSLIV
-5624 AGVTLATAVVAAT
+5624 AGVTLATAVVAAN
-5637 GRWELSTDKLPEGT
+5637 GQWELSTDQLPEGK
-5651 YDISLV
+5651 YDITLS
-5657 IEDSAGNRWE
+5657 IEDNAGNRKE
-5667 DVREI
+5667 EVHEI

-5709 DSEGNTY
+5709 DSNGNTY

-5771 SGTVGDNITRDKQPT
+5771 SGTVGDNITRDNQPT

-5791 LESDVVVV
+5791 LESDVVIV

-5869 DNGASDSDNVTNHTQ
+5869 DNGASDSDNVTNHNHTQ

-5921 TFTPPAAWNDGNYT
+5921 TFTPPAAWNDGTYT

-5940 VDRAGNSQQSA
+5940 VDRAGNSLQSA
-5951 SLAVTV
+5951 SLEVTV

-5999 EPSAAEESVVK
+5999 VPSAAEESVVK
-6010 VTAYSITL
+6010 ETAYSITL

-6043 NIVNVSIMFEGE
+6043 NIVNVSVMFEGE

-6083 KFIDKDNDFLIKE
+6083 KFIDKDDDFLIKE

-6103 SSADIVNAMNVRGK
+6103 SSADIVNAMNARGK

>member
-161 QIEEMLQNFL
+161 QMEEMLQEFL

-427 TDTIAPEKPTIE
+427 TDTIPPEKPTIE

-715 TVKYSFTIQTEV
+715 IVKYSFTIQTEV

-1055 DPDIISVQVWDAM
+1055 DPDIISVQVWDAA

-1106 AGNKANSAIFDFTI
+1106 AGNKANSAVFDFTI

-1181 LNGSWLFIPGNTW
+1181 LNGSWLFTPGNTW

-1213 YSAPLTVV
+1213 YSTPLTVV

-1266 IDGGNSW
+1266 IDGGHSW

-1310 VTKTIDFAVDTTLSV
+1310 VTKTIDFAVDSTLSV
-1325 PVIVLDSADD
+1325 PVIVLNNADD
-1335 TGIQGDNMTNSTQ
+1335 TGIQGDNLTNRTQ
-1348 PTFALQHI
+1348 PTFALQQI

-1385 TFTPPTSWADGDYTL
+1385 TFTPPALWADGDYTL

-1470 TWFNATQSATPGVW
+1470 TWFNATQGATPGAW

-1495 GYTLTVEATDEA
+1495 GYTLTVEATDKA
-1507 GNKATQTLDFTIDTT
+1507 GNQTTQELDFTIDTT

-1586 FAPTSDWADGDYI
+1586 FAPTSDWGDGDYI

-1699 MVEASDK
+1699 MVEATDK
-1706 AGNKTTQKLDFT
+1706 AGNQTTQKLDFI
-1718 IDTILSEPTITLDSA
+1718 IDTLLSEPTITLDSA

-2020 TQITIDHIELV
+2020 TQIAIDHIELV

-2041 TNNVRPHFQVTV
+2041 TNNVRPQFQVTV

-2085 WLADVGEGKHTL
+2085 WLTDVANGSHTL

-2102 DKAGNKTTQQLD
+2102 DAAGNKATQNLE
-2114 FIIDTLLSEPTIVL
+2114 FNIDTLLSEPTIAL
-2128 DNTDDSGTKGD
+2128 DSTDDSGTKGD
-2139 HLTNVNKPTFLLGN
+2139 NLTNVNKPTFILGN

-2169 TKEVLTATKDATGN
+2169 TKEVLTATKGATGI
-2183 WSVTPTGTWAD
+2183 WSVTPTGMWAD
-2194 GDYTLTVRVED
+2194 GSHTLTVRVED
-2205 EAGNEKHSASLTVTV
+2205 DAGNVKYSAPLTITV
-2220 DTQITIDVIELVNDN
+2220 DTQITIDDIELVNDS
-2235 GIPGDNMTNDAHPQ
+2235 GTKGDNLTNDANPH
-2249 FRVTVPGDV
+2249 FRITVPGDV

-2271 VKATQSATPGVW
+2271 VKAMQSSTSGVW
-2283 NYTWPGTVPDGD
+2283 NYTWPKTLADDD
-2295 YTLNV
+2295 YTLTV

-2307 NTVTETLHFTIDT
+2307 NTVTRTLDFTIDT

-2334 SGVHGDNMT
+2334 TGVQGDNMT
-2343 NHTQPTFA
+2343 NRTQPTFN

-2373 TFDAT
+2373 TFDVT

-2387 PTGAWA
+2387 PPTSWGA
-2393 DGDYTLSVSV
+2393 GDYTLSVSV

-2439 DNLTNNVRPH
+2439 DNLTNNVRPQ
-2449 FQVTVPT
+2449 FQVKVPT
-2456 DVNVVR
+2456 DVN
-2462 LSIDGGK
+2462 
-2469 TWFNATQSA
+2469 
-2478 TPGVW
+2478 
-2483 DYIWPDDVADG
+2483 
-2494 GYTLTVEATDEAGN
+2494 E
-2508 KATQTLD
+2508 
-2515 FTIDTTLS
+2515 
-2523 VPTLSLDSADDSGI
+2523 
-2537 AGDNITNVKTPGFTL
+2537 
-2552 NNIDTDVSRVIVEVM
+2552 
-2567 HNGIK
+2567 
-2572 QEVPLV
+2572 
-2578 QTGGQWRFA
+2578 
-2587 PTSDWADGDYILTV
+2587 
-2601 KVEDRA
+2601 
-2607 GNVKQSAPLTVT
+2607 
-2619 VDTHIAIDRIELVND
+2619 
-2634 SGIPGDNLTNEARPH
+2634 
-2649 FQVTVPADV
+2649 
-2658 NGVRLSIDGGKTW
+2658 
-2671 FDATQSATS
+2671 
-2680 GVWDYTWL
+2680 
-2688 TNVANGPHTLM
+2688 
-2699 VEASDK
+2699 
-2705 AGNKTTQKL
+2705 
-2714 DFTIDTIL
+2714 
-2722 SEPTITLDSADDSAA
+2722 
-2737 GDNITNVKM
+2737 
-2746 PGFTLGNIDADVTKV
+2746 
-2761 VVTVAHDGKN
+2761 
-2771 QQIELIKNGGV
+2771 
-2782 WRFTPGAAWTD
+2782 
-2793 GDYTLTVKVEDKAGN
+2793 
-2808 TNYSAPLTVTID
+2808 
-2820 TQTSID
+2820 
-2826 RIELL
+2826 
-2831 NDTGIVGDNLTN
+2831 
-2843 EARPQFHIT
+2843 
-2852 VPTDVNSVQLSLDGG
+2852 
-2867 INWVN
+2867 
-2872 ATLTSDGVWEYI
+2872 
-2884 WPTDLVENTYTLT
+2884 
-2897 VKATDVAGN
+2897 
-2906 TATET
+2906 
-2911 LNFIIDTTLSTPTIT
+2911 
-2926 LDSADDSGTA
+2926 
-2936 NDNKTNVKTPGFII
+2936 
-2950 GGIDSD
+2950 
-2956 VTQVVVQV
+2956 
-2964 MRDGHSEE
+2964 
-2972 VELTQTNGQWR
+2972 
-2983 FVPGSAWTDGDY
+2983 
-2995 TLTVTVKDEAG
+2995 
-3006 NIRHSAPL
+3006 
-3014 TVTID
+3014 
-3019 TQITI
+3019 
-3024 DHIELVNDSGIP
+3024 
-3036 DDNLTN
+3036 
-3042 NVRPHFQVT
+3042 
-3051 VPTDVNVVRLSIDG
+3051 VRLSIDG

-3104 GNKTTQQLDFIID
+3104 GNQTTQKLDFIID

-3123 TIVLDNTDDS
+3123 TIALDSTDDS

-3140 TNVNKP
+3140 TSVNKP
-3146 TFLLGNIDADA
+3146 TFILGNIDADA

-3176 KGATGIWSVTPTGT
+3176 KGATGIWSVTPTGM
-3190 WADGDY
+3190 WADGSH

-3218 VDTQIT
+3218 VDTHIA
-3224 IDVIELVNDN
+3224 IDDIELVNDN

-3300 TDKAGNKTTQTLDF
+3300 TDKAGNQTTQTLDF

-3393 SYTLTVEVTD
+3393 SYTLTVEVQD

-3412 PLVVTVDT
+3412 PLIVTVDT

-3468 WVSATQG
+3468 WVSAAQG

-3817 IDGTLT
+3817 IDGSLT

-3835 GTVGDRLTNHDR
+3835 GTVGDRLTKHDR
-3847 PVFDIHQVDSD
+3847 PVFDIRQVDSD

-3914 PFEVR
+3914 PLEVR

-3953 VPGDVV
+3953 VPGDVI

-3984 DSPNTLV
+3984 DTPNTLV

-4002 DEAGN
+4002 DQAGN

-4309 RIEIDTQVQI
+4309 KIEIDTQVQI

-4353 SVLVSFDGVNWTPI
+4353 SVLVSFDGVNWTPV

-4373 QWEFTA
+4373 QWQFTA
-4379 GSALPDGH
+4379 GSALSDGH

-4495 NKISKE
+4495 NRISKE
-4501 VSFTIDTIVSDPSID
+4501 VSFTIDTVVSDPRID

-4535 TPRFVIGNVPAD
+4535 KPRFVIGNVPAD

-4560 SVTANGNNLWEFQVP
+4560 PVTANGNNLWEFQVP

-4618 SDTGNS
+4618 SDTGSS

-4650 IVDDKSGREVLKQT
+4650 IVDDKSGREVLKHT

-4725 QHEATS
+4725 QYEVTS
-4731 LRPEFKGFA
+4731 LRPEFKGLA

-4828 NNKTPTLIGSTL
+4828 NNKTPTLVGNTL
-4840 PNTIVSIYVDG
+4840 PNAIVSIYVDG

-5379 TFIDNPAMVAGS
+5379 TFIDNPVMMAGS

-5400 ITSQTRPTFSIF
+5400 ITSQTRPAFSIY

-5470 NFTIDTFNT
+5470 NFTIDTLNT

-5538 EKGHW
+5538 DKGHW

-5580 THIKV
+5580 THIQV

-5594 SSSKTEWWSNS
+5594 SSSKTDWWSNS
-5605 DLITMR
+5605 STITMR
-5611 GTGEIGATVSLIV
+5611 GMGEIGATVSLIV
-5624 AGVTLATAVVAAT
+5624 AGVTLATAVVAAN
-5637 GRWELSTDKLPEGT
+5637 GQWELSTDQLPEGK
-5651 YDISLV
+5651 YDITLS
-5657 IEDSAGNRWE
+5657 IEDNAGNRKE
-5667 DVREI
+5667 EVHEI

-5709 DSEGNTY
+5709 DSNGNTY

-5771 SGTVGDNITRDKQPT
+5771 SGTVGDNITRDNQPT

-5791 LESDVVVV
+5791 LESDVVIV

-5869 DNGASDSDNVTNHTQ
+5869 DNGASDSDNVTNHNHTQ

-5921 TFTPPAAWNDGNYT
+5921 TFTPPAAWNDGTYT

-5940 VDRAGNSQQSA
+5940 VDRAGNSLQSA
-5951 SLAVTV
+5951 SLEVTV

-5999 EPSAAEESVVK
+5999 VPSAAEESVVK
-6010 VTAYSITL
+6010 ETAYSITL

-6043 NIVNVSIMFEGE
+6043 NIVNVSVMFEGE

-6083 KFIDKDNDFLIKE
+6083 KFIDKDDDFLIKE

-6103 SSADIVNAMNVRGK
+6103 SSADIVNAMNARGK

>member
-35 PDMNITTPRGSVII
+35 PDMNITTPHGSVII

-329 TIDSVTDKPTFEL
+329 TIDSITDKPTFEL

-427 TDTIAPEKPTIE
+427 TDTIPPEKPTIE

-532 YFSAEIETTNDSGIV
+532 YFSAEIETTDDSGIV

-599 EGINNLTFTVEDVA
+599 EGVNNLTFTVEDVA

-626 TIAPV
+626 TVAPV

-639 YVVLPNGIIL
+639 FVVLPNGIIL

-950 TGTAAPYSTVKLYID
+950 TGTAAPYSTVKLYVD

-1036 ISDDN
+1036 IADDN
-1041 LTNIVK
+1041 LTNIVN

-1055 DPDIISVQVWDAM
+1055 DPDIISVQVWDAA

-1106 AGNKANSAIFDFTI
+1106 AGNKANSAVFDFTI

-1181 LNGSWLFIPGNTW
+1181 LNGSWLFTPGNTW

-1208 AGNTN
+1208 AGNTS

-1325 PVIVLDSADD
+1325 PVIVLNSADD
-1335 TGIQGDNMTNSTQ
+1335 TGVQGDNMTNRTQ

-1542 ITNVKTP
+1542 ITSVKTP

-1632 VNDSGIPGDNLT
+1632 VNDSGIPDDNLT

-1699 MVEASDK
+1699 MVEATDK
-1706 AGNKTTQKLDFT
+1706 AGNKTTQKLDFI
-1718 IDTILSEPTITLDSA
+1718 IDTLLSEPTITLDSA

-2020 TQITIDHIELV
+2020 TQIAIDHIELV
-2031 NDSGIPDDNL
+2031 NDSGIPNDNL

-2139 HLTNVNKPTFLLGN
+2139 NLTNVNKPTFLLGN

-2205 EAGNEKHSASLTVTV
+2205 DAGNVKYSASLTVTV
-2220 DTQITIDVIELVNDN
+2220 DTQITIDVIELVNDS
-2235 GIPGDNMTNDAHPQ
+2235 GTRGDNLTNDANPH
-2249 FRVTVPGDV
+2249 FRITVPGDV

-2271 VKATQSATPGVW
+2271 VKAMQSATPGVW
-2283 NYTWPGTVPDGD
+2283 NYTWPKTVADGD
-2295 YTLNV
+2295 YTLTV

-2307 NTVTETLHFTIDT
+2307 NTVTRTLDFTIDT

-2343 NHTQPTFA
+2343 NRTQPTFA

-2424 AINNIELVNDSGIPD
+2424 AINNIELVNDSGIP
-2439 DNLTNNVRPH
+2439 N
-2449 FQVTVPT
+2449 
-2456 DVNVVR
+2456 
-2462 LSIDGGK
+2462 
-2469 TWFNATQSA
+2469 
-2478 TPGVW
+2478 
-2483 DYIWPDDVADG
+2483 
-2494 GYTLTVEATDEAGN
+2494 
-2508 KATQTLD
+2508 
-2515 FTIDTTLS
+2515 
-2523 VPTLSLDSADDSGI
+2523 
-2537 AGDNITNVKTPGFTL
+2537 
-2552 NNIDTDVSRVIVEVM
+2552 
-2567 HNGIK
+2567 
-2572 QEVPLV
+2572 
-2578 QTGGQWRFA
+2578 
-2587 PTSDWADGDYILTV
+2587 
-2601 KVEDRA
+2601 
-2607 GNVKQSAPLTVT
+2607 
-2619 VDTHIAIDRIELVND
+2619 
-2634 SGIPGDNLTNEARPH
+2634 
-2649 FQVTVPADV
+2649 
-2658 NGVRLSIDGGKTW
+2658 
-2671 FDATQSATS
+2671 
-2680 GVWDYTWL
+2680 
-2688 TNVANGPHTLM
+2688 
-2699 VEASDK
+2699 
-2705 AGNKTTQKL
+2705 
-2714 DFTIDTIL
+2714 
-2722 SEPTITLDSADDSAA
+2722 
-2737 GDNITNVKM
+2737 
-2746 PGFTLGNIDADVTKV
+2746 
-2761 VVTVAHDGKN
+2761 
-2771 QQIELIKNGGV
+2771 
-2782 WRFTPGAAWTD
+2782 
-2793 GDYTLTVKVEDKAGN
+2793 
-2808 TNYSAPLTVTID
+2808 
-2820 TQTSID
+2820 
-2826 RIELL
+2826 
-2831 NDTGIVGDNLTN
+2831 
-2843 EARPQFHIT
+2843 
-2852 VPTDVNSVQLSLDGG
+2852 
-2867 INWVN
+2867 
-2872 ATLTSDGVWEYI
+2872 
-2884 WPTDLVENTYTLT
+2884 
-2897 VKATDVAGN
+2897 
-2906 TATET
+2906 
-2911 LNFIIDTTLSTPTIT
+2911 
-2926 LDSADDSGTA
+2926 
-2936 NDNKTNVKTPGFII
+2936 
-2950 GGIDSD
+2950 
-2956 VTQVVVQV
+2956 
-2964 MRDGHSEE
+2964 
-2972 VELTQTNGQWR
+2972 
-2983 FVPGSAWTDGDY
+2983 
-2995 TLTVTVKDEAG
+2995 
-3006 NIRHSAPL
+3006 
-3014 TVTID
+3014 
-3019 TQITI
+3019 
-3024 DHIELVNDSGIP
+3024 
-3036 DDNLTN
+3036 DNLTN

-3104 GNKTTQQLDFIID
+3104 GNQTTQQLDFIID

-3618 TQIAIDRI
+3618 TQIAIDHI

-3692 HTLTVEVTDGAGNKM
+3692 HTLIVEVTDGAGNKM
-3707 TETLNFTID
+3707 TGTLDFTID

-3847 PVFDIHQVDSD
+3847 PVFDIRQIDSD

-3914 PFEVR
+3914 PLEVR

-4007 IANKDLVFNID
+4007 IANEDLVFNID

-4258 IVVHIDGRDYTIE
+4258 IVVHLDGRDYTIE
-4271 NTGGN
+4271 NKGGN

-4309 RIEIDTQVQI
+4309 QIEIDTQVQI

-4446 EPLQSVTVILNGKS
+4446 EQLQSVTVILNGKS

-4560 SVTANGNNLWEFQVP
+4560 PVTANGNNLWEFQVP

-4618 SDTGNS
+4618 SDTGSS

-4650 IVDDKSGREVLKQT
+4650 IVDDKSGREVLKHT

-4725 QHEATS
+4725 QYEATS
-4731 LRPEFKGFA
+4731 LRPEFKGLA

-5080 SQQKEILIEHDTQI
+5080 SQQKDILIEHDTQI

-5237 EADGTWRAP
+5237 EADGSWRAP

-5269 VSKDYSVD
+5269 VSKNYSVD

-5379 TFIDNPAMVAGS
+5379 TFIDNPVMMAGS

-5400 ITSQTRPTFSIF
+5400 VTSQTRPAFSIF

-5435 RNQVYRPESPLGDGS
+5435 RNQVYRPASPLGDGS

-5470 NFTIDTFNT
+5470 NFTIDTLNT

-5538 EKGHW
+5538 DKGHW

-5580 THIKV
+5580 THIQV

-5594 SSSKTEWWSNS
+5594 SSSKTDWWSNS
-5605 DLITMR
+5605 STITMR
-5611 GTGEIGATVSLIV
+5611 GMGEIGATVSLIV
-5624 AGVTLATAVVAAT
+5624 AGVTLATAVVAAN
-5637 GRWELSTDKLPEGT
+5637 GQWELSTDQLPEGK
-5651 YDISLV
+5651 YDITLS
-5657 IEDSAGNRWE
+5657 IEDNAGNRKE
-5667 DVREI
+5667 EVHEI

-5709 DSEGNTY
+5709 DSNGNTY

-5869 DNGASDSDNVTNHTQ
+5869 DNGVSDSDNVTNHTQ

-5908 TDIYQ
+5908 TDTYQ

-5921 TFTPPAAWNDGNYT
+5921 TFTPPAAWNDGTYT

-5977 ATAVTPPESETVNAE
+5977 PTAVTPPESETVNAE
-5992 SATHLRT
+5992 SDTHLRT
-5999 EPSAAEESVVK
+5999 VPSAAEESVVK
-6010 VTAYSITL
+6010 ETAYSITL

-6043 NIVNVSIMFEGE
+6043 NIVNVSVMFEGE

-6083 KFIDKDNDFLIKE
+6083 KFIDKDDDFLIKE

-6103 SSADIVNAMNVRGK
+6103 SSADIVNAMNARGK

>member
-427 TDTIAPEKPTIE
+427 TDTIPPEKPTIE

-639 YVVLPNGIIL
+639 FVVLPNGIIL

-1036 ISDDN
+1036 IADDN

-1106 AGNKANSAIFDFTI
+1106 AGNKANSAVFDFTI

-1181 LNGSWLFIPGNTW
+1181 LNGSWLFTPGNTW

-1208 AGNTN
+1208 AGNTS

-1325 PVIVLDSADD
+1325 PVIVLNSADD
-1335 TGIQGDNMTNSTQ
+1335 TGVQGDNMTNRTQ

-1470 TWFNATQSATPGVW
+1470 TWFNATQSATPGAW

-1495 GYTLTVEATDEA
+1495 GYTLTVEATDKA
-1507 GNKATQTLDFTIDTT
+1507 GNKTTQELDFTIDTT

-1706 AGNKTTQKLDFT
+1706 AGNKTTQKLDFI
-1718 IDTILSEPTITLDSA
+1718 IDTLLSEPTITLDSA

-2128 DNTDDSGTKGD
+2128 DSTDDSGTKGD
-2139 HLTNVNKPTFLLGN
+2139 NLTNVNKPTFLLGN

-2320 TLSTPVIVLDSADD
+2320 TLSVPVIVLNSADD
-2334 SGVHGDNMT
+2334 TGVQGDNMT
-2343 NHTQPTFA
+2343 NSTQPTFA

-2378 KDAGGWTFT
+2378 KGVGGWSFT

-2449 FQVTVPT
+2449 FQVKVPT
-2456 DVNVVR
+2456 DVN
-2462 LSIDGGK
+2462 
-2469 TWFNATQSA
+2469 
-2478 TPGVW
+2478 
-2483 DYIWPDDVADG
+2483 
-2494 GYTLTVEATDEAGN
+2494 E
-2508 KATQTLD
+2508 
-2515 FTIDTTLS
+2515 
-2523 VPTLSLDSADDSGI
+2523 
-2537 AGDNITNVKTPGFTL
+2537 
-2552 NNIDTDVSRVIVEVM
+2552 
-2567 HNGIK
+2567 
-2572 QEVPLV
+2572 
-2578 QTGGQWRFA
+2578 
-2587 PTSDWADGDYILTV
+2587 
-2601 KVEDRA
+2601 
-2607 GNVKQSAPLTVT
+2607 
-2619 VDTHIAIDRIELVND
+2619 
-2634 SGIPGDNLTNEARPH
+2634 
-2649 FQVTVPADV
+2649 
-2658 NGVRLSIDGGKTW
+2658 
-2671 FDATQSATS
+2671 
-2680 GVWDYTWL
+2680 
-2688 TNVANGPHTLM
+2688 
-2699 VEASDK
+2699 
-2705 AGNKTTQKL
+2705 
-2714 DFTIDTIL
+2714 
-2722 SEPTITLDSADDSAA
+2722 
-2737 GDNITNVKM
+2737 
-2746 PGFTLGNIDADVTKV
+2746 
-2761 VVTVAHDGKN
+2761 
-2771 QQIELIKNGGV
+2771 
-2782 WRFTPGAAWTD
+2782 
-2793 GDYTLTVKVEDKAGN
+2793 
-2808 TNYSAPLTVTID
+2808 
-2820 TQTSID
+2820 
-2826 RIELL
+2826 
-2831 NDTGIVGDNLTN
+2831 
-2843 EARPQFHIT
+2843 
-2852 VPTDVNSVQLSLDGG
+2852 
-2867 INWVN
+2867 
-2872 ATLTSDGVWEYI
+2872 
-2884 WPTDLVENTYTLT
+2884 
-2897 VKATDVAGN
+2897 
-2906 TATET
+2906 
-2911 LNFIIDTTLSTPTIT
+2911 
-2926 LDSADDSGTA
+2926 
-2936 NDNKTNVKTPGFII
+2936 
-2950 GGIDSD
+2950 
-2956 VTQVVVQV
+2956 
-2964 MRDGHSEE
+2964 
-2972 VELTQTNGQWR
+2972 
-2983 FVPGSAWTDGDY
+2983 
-2995 TLTVTVKDEAG
+2995 
-3006 NIRHSAPL
+3006 
-3014 TVTID
+3014 
-3019 TQITI
+3019 
-3024 DHIELVNDSGIP
+3024 
-3036 DDNLTN
+3036 
-3042 NVRPHFQVT
+3042 
-3051 VPTDVNVVRLSIDG
+3051 VRLSIDG

-3104 GNKTTQQLDFIID
+3104 GNQTTQKLDFIID
-3117 TLLSEP
+3117 TMLSEP
-3123 TIVLDNTDDS
+3123 TIVLDSTDDS

-3140 TNVNKP
+3140 TNANKP
-3146 TFLLGNIDADA
+3146 TFILGNIDADA
-3157 RYVTVEVQH
+3157 RYVTVEVQY

-3314 TIDTRLSTPTIA
+3314 TIDTRLSTPTIT

-3345 PGFTIGNIDADA
+3345 PGFTIGNIDSDA
-3357 HSVILRITQG
+3357 QSVILRITQG

-3412 PLVVTVDT
+3412 PLIVTVDT

-3468 WVSATQG
+3468 WVSAAQG

-3618 TQIAIDRI
+3618 TQIAIDHI

-3716 ITLLTPTIE
+3716 ITLMTPTIE

-3847 PVFDIHQVDSD
+3847 PVFDIRQVDSD

-4309 RIEIDTQVQI
+4309 KIEIDTQVQI

-4535 TPRFVIGNVPAD
+4535 KPRFVIGNVPAD

-4560 SVTANGNNLWEFQVP
+4560 PVTANGNNLWEFQVP

-4585 VVVFRDIAGN
+4585 VVVFSDIAGN

-4828 NNKTPTLIGSTL
+4828 NNKTPTLVGNTL
-4840 PNTIVSIYVDG
+4840 PNAIVSIYVDG

-4969 NYELTFKVEDVAGNI
+4969 NYVLTFKVEDVAGNI

-5032 GSTLTIRNPQGVVI
+5032 GSTLTIRSPQGVVI

-5080 SQQKEILIEHDTQI
+5080 SQQKDILIEHDTQI

-5341 YQFDNALKDGEYSI
+5341 YQFDNVLKDGEYSI

-5400 ITSQTRPTFSIF
+5400 ITSQTRPTFSIS

-5580 THIKV
+5580 THIQV
-5585 FTSELDDNK
+5585 FTSEIDDNK
-5594 SSSKTEWWSNS
+5594 SSSKTDWWSNS
-5605 DLITMR
+5605 STITMR
-5611 GTGEIGATVSLIV
+5611 GMGEIGATVSLIV
-5624 AGVTLATAVVAAT
+5624 AGVTLATAVVAAN
-5637 GRWELSTDKLPEGT
+5637 GQWELSTDQLPEGK
-5651 YDISLV
+5651 YDITLS
-5657 IEDSAGNRWE
+5657 IEDNAGNRKE
-5667 DVREI
+5667 EVHEI

-5709 DSEGNTY
+5709 DSNGNTY

-5746 GNRSDDVPLDIMKEV
+5746 GNRSDDVSLDIMKEV

-5869 DNGASDSDNVTNHTQ
+5869 DNGVSDSDNVTNHTQ

-5908 TDIYQ
+5908 TDTYQ

-5921 TFTPPAAWNDGNYT
+5921 TFTPPAAWNDGTYT

-5999 EPSAAEESVVK
+5999 VPSAAEESVVK
-6010 VTAYSITL
+6010 ETAYSITL

-6103 SSADIVNAMNVRGK
+6103 SSADIVNAMNARGK

>member
-1 MGNKSIQKFFADQ
+1 KFFADQ

-427 TDTIAPEKPTIE
+427 TDTIPPEKPTIE

-639 YVVLPNGIIL
+639 FVVLPNGIIL

-1036 ISDDN
+1036 IADDN

-1106 AGNKANSAIFDFTI
+1106 AGNKANSAVFDFTI

-1181 LNGSWLFIPGNTW
+1181 LNGSWLFTPGNTW

-1208 AGNTN
+1208 AGNTS

-1325 PVIVLDSADD
+1325 PVIVLNSADD
-1335 TGIQGDNMTNSTQ
+1335 TGVQGDNMTNRTQ

-1470 TWFNATQSATPGVW
+1470 TWFNATQSATPGAW

-1495 GYTLTVEATDEA
+1495 GYTLTVEATDKA
-1507 GNKATQTLDFTIDTT
+1507 GNKTTQELDFTIDTT

-1706 AGNKTTQKLDFT
+1706 AGNKTTQKLDFI
-1718 IDTILSEPTITLDSA
+1718 IDTLLSEPTITLDSA

-2128 DNTDDSGTKGD
+2128 DSTDDSGTKGD
-2139 HLTNVNKPTFLLGN
+2139 NLTNVNKPTFLLGN

-2320 TLSTPVIVLDSADD
+2320 TLSVPVIVLNSADD
-2334 SGVHGDNMT
+2334 TGVQGDNMT
-2343 NHTQPTFA
+2343 NSTQPTFA

-2378 KDAGGWTFT
+2378 KGVGGWSFT

-2449 FQVTVPT
+2449 FQVKVPT
-2456 DVNVVR
+2456 DVN
-2462 LSIDGGK
+2462 
-2469 TWFNATQSA
+2469 
-2478 TPGVW
+2478 
-2483 DYIWPDDVADG
+2483 
-2494 GYTLTVEATDEAGN
+2494 E
-2508 KATQTLD
+2508 
-2515 FTIDTTLS
+2515 
-2523 VPTLSLDSADDSGI
+2523 
-2537 AGDNITNVKTPGFTL
+2537 
-2552 NNIDTDVSRVIVEVM
+2552 
-2567 HNGIK
+2567 
-2572 QEVPLV
+2572 
-2578 QTGGQWRFA
+2578 
-2587 PTSDWADGDYILTV
+2587 
-2601 KVEDRA
+2601 
-2607 GNVKQSAPLTVT
+2607 
-2619 VDTHIAIDRIELVND
+2619 
-2634 SGIPGDNLTNEARPH
+2634 
-2649 FQVTVPADV
+2649 
-2658 NGVRLSIDGGKTW
+2658 
-2671 FDATQSATS
+2671 
-2680 GVWDYTWL
+2680 
-2688 TNVANGPHTLM
+2688 
-2699 VEASDK
+2699 
-2705 AGNKTTQKL
+2705 
-2714 DFTIDTIL
+2714 
-2722 SEPTITLDSADDSAA
+2722 
-2737 GDNITNVKM
+2737 
-2746 PGFTLGNIDADVTKV
+2746 
-2761 VVTVAHDGKN
+2761 
-2771 QQIELIKNGGV
+2771 
-2782 WRFTPGAAWTD
+2782 
-2793 GDYTLTVKVEDKAGN
+2793 
-2808 TNYSAPLTVTID
+2808 
-2820 TQTSID
+2820 
-2826 RIELL
+2826 
-2831 NDTGIVGDNLTN
+2831 
-2843 EARPQFHIT
+2843 
-2852 VPTDVNSVQLSLDGG
+2852 
-2867 INWVN
+2867 
-2872 ATLTSDGVWEYI
+2872 
-2884 WPTDLVENTYTLT
+2884 
-2897 VKATDVAGN
+2897 
-2906 TATET
+2906 
-2911 LNFIIDTTLSTPTIT
+2911 
-2926 LDSADDSGTA
+2926 
-2936 NDNKTNVKTPGFII
+2936 
-2950 GGIDSD
+2950 
-2956 VTQVVVQV
+2956 
-2964 MRDGHSEE
+2964 
-2972 VELTQTNGQWR
+2972 
-2983 FVPGSAWTDGDY
+2983 
-2995 TLTVTVKDEAG
+2995 
-3006 NIRHSAPL
+3006 
-3014 TVTID
+3014 
-3019 TQITI
+3019 
-3024 DHIELVNDSGIP
+3024 
-3036 DDNLTN
+3036 
-3042 NVRPHFQVT
+3042 
-3051 VPTDVNVVRLSIDG
+3051 VRLSIDG

-3104 GNKTTQQLDFIID
+3104 GNQTTQKLDFIID
-3117 TLLSEP
+3117 TMLSEP
-3123 TIVLDNTDDS
+3123 TIVLDSTDDS

-3140 TNVNKP
+3140 TNANKP
-3146 TFLLGNIDADA
+3146 TFILGNIDADA
-3157 RYVTVEVQH
+3157 RYVTVEVQY

-3314 TIDTRLSTPTIA
+3314 TIDTRLSTPTIT

-3345 PGFTIGNIDADA
+3345 PGFTIGNIDSDA
-3357 HSVILRITQG
+3357 QSVILRITQG

-3412 PLVVTVDT
+3412 PLIVTVDT

-3468 WVSATQG
+3468 WVSAAQG

-3618 TQIAIDRI
+3618 TQIAIDHI

-3716 ITLLTPTIE
+3716 ITLMTPTIE

-3847 PVFDIHQVDSD
+3847 PVFDIRQVDSD

-4309 RIEIDTQVQI
+4309 KIEIDTQVQI

-4535 TPRFVIGNVPAD
+4535 KPRFVIGNVPAD

-4560 SVTANGNNLWEFQVP
+4560 PVTANGNNLWEFQVP

-4828 NNKTPTLIGSTL
+4828 NNKTPTLVGNTL
-4840 PNTIVSIYVDG
+4840 PNAIVSIYVDG

-4969 NYELTFKVEDVAGNI
+4969 NYVLTFKVEDVAGNI

-5032 GSTLTIRNPQGVVI
+5032 GSTLTIRSPQGVVI

-5080 SQQKEILIEHDTQI
+5080 SQQKDILIEHDTQI

-5341 YQFDNALKDGEYSI
+5341 YQFDNVLKDGEYSI

-5400 ITSQTRPTFSIF
+5400 ITSQTRPTFSIS

-5580 THIKV
+5580 THIQV

-5594 SSSKTEWWSNS
+5594 SSSKTDWWSNS
-5605 DLITMR
+5605 STITMR
-5611 GTGEIGATVSLIV
+5611 GMGEIGATVSLIV
-5624 AGVTLATAVVAAT
+5624 AGVTLATAVVAAN
-5637 GRWELSTDKLPEGT
+5637 GQWELSTDQLPEGK
-5651 YDISLV
+5651 YDITLS
-5657 IEDSAGNRWE
+5657 IEDNAGNRKE
-5667 DVREI
+5667 EVHEI

-5709 DSEGNTY
+5709 DSNGNTY

-5746 GNRSDDVPLDIMKEV
+5746 GNRSDDVSLDIMKEV

-5869 DNGASDSDNVTNHTQ
+5869 DNGVSDSDNVTNHTQ

-5908 TDIYQ
+5908 TDTYQ

-5921 TFTPPAAWNDGNYT
+5921 TFTPPAAWNDGTYT

-5999 EPSAAEESVVK
+5999 VPSAAEESVVK
-6010 VTAYSITL
+6010 ETAYSITL

-6103 SSADIVNAMNVRGK
+6103 SSADIVNAMNARGK

>member
-35 PDMNITTPRGSVII
+35 PDMNITTPHGSVII

-122 DDAENAKKEADKA
+122 DEAENAKKEADKA

-449 NDNITNSTLPTFI
+449 NDSITNSTLPTFI

-532 YFSAEIETTNDSGIV
+532 YFSAEIETTDDSGIV

-599 EGINNLTFTVEDVA
+599 EGVNNLTFTVEDVA

-626 TIAPV
+626 TVAPV

-639 YVVLPNGIIL
+639 FVVLPNGIIL

-1055 DPDIISVQVWDAM
+1055 DPDIISVQVWDAA

-1106 AGNKANSAIFDFTI
+1106 AGNKANSAVFDFTI

-1181 LNGSWLFIPGNTW
+1181 LNGSWLFTPGNTW

-1325 PVIVLDSADD
+1325 PVIVLNSADD
-1335 TGIQGDNMTNSTQ
+1335 TGVQGDNMTNSTQ

-1380 GTGGW
+1380 GVGGW
-1385 TFTPPTSWADGDYTL
+1385 SFTPTGAWADGDYTL
-1400 SVSVEDKA
+1400 IVSVEDKA

-1434 DSGIPDDNLTNNVR
+1434 DSGIPNDNLTNNVR

-1470 TWFNATQSATPGVW
+1470 TWFNATQNATPGVW

-1507 GNKATQTLDFTIDTT
+1507 GNKTTQTLDFTIDTT

-1560 SRVIVE
+1560 SRVTVE

-1632 VNDSGIPGDNLT
+1632 VNDSGIPDDNLT

-1676 QSATSG
+1676 QSATPG

-1706 AGNKTTQKLDFT
+1706 AGNKTTQKLDFI
-1718 IDTILSEPTITLDSA
+1718 IDTMLSEPTITLDSA

-2020 TQITIDHIELV
+2020 TQIAIDHIELV

-2139 HLTNVNKPTFLLGN
+2139 NLTNVNKPTFLLGN

-2334 SGVHGDNMT
+2334 TGIQGDNMT
-2343 NHTQPTFA
+2343 NRTQPTFN

-2378 KDAGGWTFT
+2378 KGVGGWTFT
-2387 PTGAWA
+2387 PPTSWGA
-2393 DGDYTLSVSV
+2393 GDYTLSVSV

-2439 DNLTNNVRPH
+2439 DNLTNNVRPQ
-2449 FQVTVPT
+2449 FQVKVPT
-2456 DVNVVR
+2456 DVN
-2462 LSIDGGK
+2462 
-2469 TWFNATQSA
+2469 
-2478 TPGVW
+2478 
-2483 DYIWPDDVADG
+2483 
-2494 GYTLTVEATDEAGN
+2494 E
-2508 KATQTLD
+2508 
-2515 FTIDTTLS
+2515 
-2523 VPTLSLDSADDSGI
+2523 
-2537 AGDNITNVKTPGFTL
+2537 
-2552 NNIDTDVSRVIVEVM
+2552 
-2567 HNGIK
+2567 
-2572 QEVPLV
+2572 
-2578 QTGGQWRFA
+2578 
-2587 PTSDWADGDYILTV
+2587 
-2601 KVEDRA
+2601 
-2607 GNVKQSAPLTVT
+2607 
-2619 VDTHIAIDRIELVND
+2619 
-2634 SGIPGDNLTNEARPH
+2634 
-2649 FQVTVPADV
+2649 
-2658 NGVRLSIDGGKTW
+2658 
-2671 FDATQSATS
+2671 
-2680 GVWDYTWL
+2680 
-2688 TNVANGPHTLM
+2688 
-2699 VEASDK
+2699 
-2705 AGNKTTQKL
+2705 
-2714 DFTIDTIL
+2714 
-2722 SEPTITLDSADDSAA
+2722 
-2737 GDNITNVKM
+2737 
-2746 PGFTLGNIDADVTKV
+2746 
-2761 VVTVAHDGKN
+2761 
-2771 QQIELIKNGGV
+2771 
-2782 WRFTPGAAWTD
+2782 
-2793 GDYTLTVKVEDKAGN
+2793 
-2808 TNYSAPLTVTID
+2808 
-2820 TQTSID
+2820 
-2826 RIELL
+2826 
-2831 NDTGIVGDNLTN
+2831 
-2843 EARPQFHIT
+2843 
-2852 VPTDVNSVQLSLDGG
+2852 
-2867 INWVN
+2867 
-2872 ATLTSDGVWEYI
+2872 
-2884 WPTDLVENTYTLT
+2884 
-2897 VKATDVAGN
+2897 
-2906 TATET
+2906 
-2911 LNFIIDTTLSTPTIT
+2911 
-2926 LDSADDSGTA
+2926 
-2936 NDNKTNVKTPGFII
+2936 
-2950 GGIDSD
+2950 
-2956 VTQVVVQV
+2956 
-2964 MRDGHSEE
+2964 
-2972 VELTQTNGQWR
+2972 
-2983 FVPGSAWTDGDY
+2983 
-2995 TLTVTVKDEAG
+2995 
-3006 NIRHSAPL
+3006 
-3014 TVTID
+3014 
-3019 TQITI
+3019 
-3024 DHIELVNDSGIP
+3024 
-3036 DDNLTN
+3036 
-3042 NVRPHFQVT
+3042 
-3051 VPTDVNVVRLSIDG
+3051 VRLSIDG

-3104 GNKTTQQLDFIID
+3104 GNQTTQKLDFIID
-3117 TLLSEP
+3117 TMLSEP
-3123 TIVLDNTDDS
+3123 TIVLDSTDDS

-3140 TNVNKP
+3140 TNANKP
-3146 TFLLGNIDADA
+3146 TFILGNIDADA

-3202 EDDAGNVKYSA
+3202 EDEAGNVKYSA

-3314 TIDTRLSTPTIA
+3314 TIDTRLSTPTIT

-3345 PGFTIGNIDADA
+3345 PGFTIGNIDSDA
-3357 HSVILRITQG
+3357 QSVILRITQG

-3412 PLVVTVDT
+3412 PLIVTVDT

-3468 WVSATQG
+3468 WVSAAQG

-3618 TQIAIDRI
+3618 TQIAIDHI

-3636 DNVTKHV
+3636 DNITKHV

-3692 HTLTVEVTDGAGNKM
+3692 HTLIVEVTDGAGNKM
-3707 TETLNFTID
+3707 TGTLDFTID

-3847 PVFDIHQVDSD
+3847 PVFDIRQVDSD

-3914 PFEVR
+3914 PLEVR

-3953 VPGDVV
+3953 VPGDVI

-4188 DGQHTLLVDVT
+4188 DGKHTLLVDVT

-4309 RIEIDTQVQI
+4309 QIEIDTQVQI

-4535 TPRFVIGNVPAD
+4535 KPRFVIGNVPAD

-4560 SVTANGNNLWEFQVP
+4560 PVTANGNNLWEFQVP

-4618 SDTGNS
+4618 SDTGSS

-4650 IVDDKSGREVLKQT
+4650 IVDDKSGREVLKHT

-4725 QHEATS
+4725 QYEATS
-4731 LRPEFKGFA
+4731 LRPEFKGLA

-4828 NNKTPTLIGSTL
+4828 NNKTPTLVGNTL
-4840 PNTIVSIYVDG
+4840 PNAIVSIYVDG

-4969 NYELTFKVEDVAGNI
+4969 NYVLTFKVEDVAGNI

-5080 SQQKEILIEHDTQI
+5080 SQQKDILIEHDTQI

-5177 RVESAITTVTI
+5177 RVESVITTVTI

-5294 SGSLDDLITNHNKPV
+5294 SGSLDDLITSHNKPV

-5379 TFIDNPAMVAGS
+5379 TFIDNPVMMAGS

-5400 ITSQTRPTFSIF
+5400 ITSQTRPAFSIY

-5538 EKGHW
+5538 DKGHW

-5580 THIKV
+5580 THIQV

-5594 SSSKTEWWSNS
+5594 SSSKTDWWSNS
-5605 DLITMR
+5605 STITMR
-5611 GTGEIGATVSLIV
+5611 GMGEIGATVSLIV
-5624 AGVTLATAVVAAT
+5624 AGVTLATAVVAAN
-5637 GRWELSTDKLPEGT
+5637 GQWELSTDQLPEGK
-5651 YDISLV
+5651 YDITLS
-5657 IEDSAGNRWE
+5657 IEDNAGNRKE
-5667 DVREI
+5667 EVHEI

-5709 DSEGNTY
+5709 DSNGNTY

-5746 GNRSDDVPLDIMKEV
+5746 GNRSDDVPLDIMKET

-5771 SGTVGDNITRDKQPT
+5771 SGTVGDNITRDNQPT

-5869 DNGASDSDNVTNHTQ
+5869 GNGASDSDNVTNHNHTQ

-5921 TFTPPAAWNDGNYT
+5921 TFTPPAAWNDGTYT

-5940 VDRAGNSQQSA
+5940 VDRAGNSLQSA
-5951 SLAVTV
+5951 SLEVTV

-5977 ATAVTPPESETVNAE
+5977 PTAVTPPESETVNAE

-5999 EPSAAEESVVK
+5999 VPSAAEESVVK
-6010 VTAYSITL
+6010 ETAYSITL

-6043 NIVNVSIMFEGE
+6043 NIVNVSVMFEGE

-6083 KFIDKDNDFLIKE
+6083 KFLDKDDDFLIKE

-6103 SSADIVNAMNVRGK
+6103 SSADIVNAMNARGK

-6137 AIDVFAVNEVTLPV
+6137 AIEVFAVNEVTLPV

>member
-161 QIEEMLQNFL
+161 QMEEMLQEFL

-427 TDTIAPEKPTIE
+427 TDTIPPEKPTIE

-532 YFSAEIETTNDSGIV
+532 YFSAEIETTDDSGIV

-626 TIAPV
+626 TIAPL

-950 TGTAAPYSTVKLYID
+950 TGTAAPYSTVKLYVD

-1036 ISDDN
+1036 IADDN

-1106 AGNKANSAIFDFTI
+1106 AGNKANSAVFDFTI

-1181 LNGSWLFIPGNTW
+1181 LNGSWLFTPGNTW

-1208 AGNTN
+1208 AGNTS

-1325 PVIVLDSADD
+1325 PVIVLNSADD
-1335 TGIQGDNMTNSTQ
+1335 TGVQGDNMTNRTQ

-1385 TFTPPTSWADGDYTL
+1385 TFTPTASWTDGDYTL

-1470 TWFNATQSATPGVW
+1470 TWVTAAQKAAGVW
-1484 DYIWPDDVADG
+1484 EYIWPDDVTDG
-1495 GYTLTVEATDEA
+1495 SHTLTVEATDEA

-1632 VNDSGIPGDNLT
+1632 VNDSGIPDDNLT

-2020 TQITIDHIELV
+2020 TQIAIDHIELV
-2031 NDSGIPDDNL
+2031 NDSGIPNDNL

-2102 DKAGNKTTQQLD
+2102 DKAGNKTTQKLD

-2128 DNTDDSGTKGD
+2128 DSTDDSGTKGD
-2139 HLTNVNKPTFLLGN
+2139 NLTNANKPTFLLGN

-2320 TLSTPVIVLDSADD
+2320 TLSVPVIVLNSADD
-2334 SGVHGDNMT
+2334 TGVQGDNMT
-2343 NHTQPTFA
+2343 NSTQPTFA

-2378 KDAGGWTFT
+2378 KGTGGWSFT

-2483 DYIWPDDVADG
+2483 DY
-2494 GYTLTVEATDEAGN
+2494 
-2508 KATQTLD
+2508 
-2515 FTIDTTLS
+2515 
-2523 VPTLSLDSADDSGI
+2523 
-2537 AGDNITNVKTPGFTL
+2537 
-2552 NNIDTDVSRVIVEVM
+2552 
-2567 HNGIK
+2567 
-2572 QEVPLV
+2572 
-2578 QTGGQWRFA
+2578 
-2587 PTSDWADGDYILTV
+2587 
-2601 KVEDRA
+2601 
-2607 GNVKQSAPLTVT
+2607 
-2619 VDTHIAIDRIELVND
+2619 
-2634 SGIPGDNLTNEARPH
+2634 
-2649 FQVTVPADV
+2649 
-2658 NGVRLSIDGGKTW
+2658 
-2671 FDATQSATS
+2671 
-2680 GVWDYTWL
+2680 
-2688 TNVANGPHTLM
+2688 
-2699 VEASDK
+2699 
-2705 AGNKTTQKL
+2705 
-2714 DFTIDTIL
+2714 
-2722 SEPTITLDSADDSAA
+2722 
-2737 GDNITNVKM
+2737 
-2746 PGFTLGNIDADVTKV
+2746 
-2761 VVTVAHDGKN
+2761 
-2771 QQIELIKNGGV
+2771 
-2782 WRFTPGAAWTD
+2782 
-2793 GDYTLTVKVEDKAGN
+2793 
-2808 TNYSAPLTVTID
+2808 
-2820 TQTSID
+2820 
-2826 RIELL
+2826 
-2831 NDTGIVGDNLTN
+2831 
-2843 EARPQFHIT
+2843 
-2852 VPTDVNSVQLSLDGG
+2852 
-2867 INWVN
+2867 
-2872 ATLTSDGVWEYI
+2872 
-2884 WPTDLVENTYTLT
+2884 
-2897 VKATDVAGN
+2897 
-2906 TATET
+2906 
-2911 LNFIIDTTLSTPTIT
+2911 
-2926 LDSADDSGTA
+2926 
-2936 NDNKTNVKTPGFII
+2936 
-2950 GGIDSD
+2950 
-2956 VTQVVVQV
+2956 
-2964 MRDGHSEE
+2964 
-2972 VELTQTNGQWR
+2972 
-2983 FVPGSAWTDGDY
+2983 
-2995 TLTVTVKDEAG
+2995 
-3006 NIRHSAPL
+3006 
-3014 TVTID
+3014 
-3019 TQITI
+3019 
-3024 DHIELVNDSGIP
+3024 
-3036 DDNLTN
+3036 
-3042 NVRPHFQVT
+3042 
-3051 VPTDVNVVRLSIDG
+3051 
-3065 GKTWFNATQSA
+3065 
-3076 TPGVWDYTWLA
+3076 TWLA

-3104 GNKTTQQLDFIID
+3104 GNQTTQQLDFIID

-3123 TIVLDNTDDS
+3123 TIVLDSTDDS

-3140 TNVNKP
+3140 TNANKP
-3146 TFLLGNIDADA
+3146 TFILGNIDADA

-3276 TAGIWDYTWPKD
+3276 TAGTWDYTWPKD

-3393 SYTLTVEVTD
+3393 SYTLTVEVQD

-3468 WVSATQG
+3468 WVSAAQG

-3618 TQIAIDRI
+3618 TQIAIDHI

-3692 HTLTVEVTDGAGNKM
+3692 HTLIVEVTDGAGNKM
-3707 TETLNFTID
+3707 TGTLDFTID

-3738 NLTSVTQPVFVL
+3738 NLTSVTQPIFVL

-3847 PVFDIHQVDSD
+3847 PVFDIRQVDSD

-3914 PFEVR
+3914 PLEVR

-4062 VVTIDGHDYNATKV
+4062 VVTIDGHDYNAIKV

-4560 SVTANGNNLWEFQVP
+4560 PVTANGNNLWEFQVP

-4828 NNKTPTLIGSTL
+4828 NNKTPTLVGNTL
-4840 PNTIVSIYVDG
+4840 PNAIVSIYVDG

-4969 NYELTFKVEDVAGNI
+4969 NYVLTFKVEDVAGNI

-5032 GSTLTIRNPQGVVI
+5032 GSTLTIRSPQGVVI

-5080 SQQKEILIEHDTQI
+5080 SQQKDILIEHDTQI

-5400 ITSQTRPTFSIF
+5400 ITSQTRPTFSIS

-5580 THIKV
+5580 THIQV

-5594 SSSKTEWWSNS
+5594 SSSKTDWWSNS
-5605 DLITMR
+5605 STITMR
-5611 GTGEIGATVSLIV
+5611 GMGEIGATVSLIV
-5624 AGVTLATAVVAAT
+5624 AGVTLATAVVAAN
-5637 GRWELSTDKLPEGT
+5637 GQWELSTDQLPEGK
-5651 YDISLV
+5651 YDITLS
-5657 IEDSAGNRWE
+5657 IEDNAGNRKE
-5667 DVREI
+5667 EVHEI

-5709 DSEGNTY
+5709 DSNGNTY

-5746 GNRSDDVPLDIMKEV
+5746 GNRSDDVSLDIMKEV

-5869 DNGASDSDNVTNHTQ
+5869 DNGVSDSDNVTNHTQ

-5908 TDIYQ
+5908 TDTYQ

-5921 TFTPPAAWNDGNYT
+5921 TFTPPAAWNDGTYT

-5999 EPSAAEESVVK
+5999 VPSAAEESVVK
-6010 VTAYSITL
+6010 ETAYSITL

-6103 SSADIVNAMNVRGK
+6103 SSADIVNAMNARGK

>member
-243 LALAAESN
+243 LALATESN

-599 EGINNLTFTVEDVA
+599 EGINNLTFIVEDVA

-626 TIAPV
+626 TVAPV

-639 YVVLPNGIIL
+639 FVVLPNGIIL

-1036 ISDDN
+1036 VSDDN

-1055 DPDIISVQVWDAM
+1055 DPDIISVQVWDAA

-1106 AGNKANSAIFDFTI
+1106 AGNKANSAVFDFTI

-1208 AGNTN
+1208 AGNTS

-1385 TFTPPTSWADGDYTL
+1385 SFTPTGAWADGDYTL

-1434 DSGIPDDNLTNNVR
+1434 DSGIPNDNLTNNVR

-1470 TWFNATQSATPGVW
+1470 TWFNATQSATPGAW

-1495 GYTLTVEATDEA
+1495 GYTLTVEATDKA
-1507 GNKATQTLDFTIDTT
+1507 GNKTTQELDFTIDTT

-2128 DNTDDSGTKGD
+2128 DSTDDSGTKGD
-2139 HLTNVNKPTFLLGN
+2139 NLTNVNKPTFLLGN

-2320 TLSTPVIVLDSADD
+2320 TLSVPVIVLNSADD
-2334 SGVHGDNMT
+2334 TGVQGDNMT
-2343 NHTQPTFA
+2343 NSTQPTFA

-2378 KDAGGWTFT
+2378 KGTGGWSFT

-2449 FQVTVPT
+2449 FQVKVPM
-2456 DVNVVR
+2456 DVN
-2462 LSIDGGK
+2462 
-2469 TWFNATQSA
+2469 
-2478 TPGVW
+2478 
-2483 DYIWPDDVADG
+2483 
-2494 GYTLTVEATDEAGN
+2494 E
-2508 KATQTLD
+2508 
-2515 FTIDTTLS
+2515 
-2523 VPTLSLDSADDSGI
+2523 
-2537 AGDNITNVKTPGFTL
+2537 
-2552 NNIDTDVSRVIVEVM
+2552 
-2567 HNGIK
+2567 
-2572 QEVPLV
+2572 
-2578 QTGGQWRFA
+2578 
-2587 PTSDWADGDYILTV
+2587 
-2601 KVEDRA
+2601 
-2607 GNVKQSAPLTVT
+2607 
-2619 VDTHIAIDRIELVND
+2619 
-2634 SGIPGDNLTNEARPH
+2634 
-2649 FQVTVPADV
+2649 
-2658 NGVRLSIDGGKTW
+2658 
-2671 FDATQSATS
+2671 
-2680 GVWDYTWL
+2680 
-2688 TNVANGPHTLM
+2688 
-2699 VEASDK
+2699 
-2705 AGNKTTQKL
+2705 
-2714 DFTIDTIL
+2714 
-2722 SEPTITLDSADDSAA
+2722 
-2737 GDNITNVKM
+2737 
-2746 PGFTLGNIDADVTKV
+2746 
-2761 VVTVAHDGKN
+2761 
-2771 QQIELIKNGGV
+2771 
-2782 WRFTPGAAWTD
+2782 
-2793 GDYTLTVKVEDKAGN
+2793 
-2808 TNYSAPLTVTID
+2808 
-2820 TQTSID
+2820 
-2826 RIELL
+2826 
-2831 NDTGIVGDNLTN
+2831 
-2843 EARPQFHIT
+2843 
-2852 VPTDVNSVQLSLDGG
+2852 
-2867 INWVN
+2867 
-2872 ATLTSDGVWEYI
+2872 
-2884 WPTDLVENTYTLT
+2884 
-2897 VKATDVAGN
+2897 
-2906 TATET
+2906 
-2911 LNFIIDTTLSTPTIT
+2911 
-2926 LDSADDSGTA
+2926 
-2936 NDNKTNVKTPGFII
+2936 
-2950 GGIDSD
+2950 
-2956 VTQVVVQV
+2956 
-2964 MRDGHSEE
+2964 
-2972 VELTQTNGQWR
+2972 
-2983 FVPGSAWTDGDY
+2983 
-2995 TLTVTVKDEAG
+2995 
-3006 NIRHSAPL
+3006 
-3014 TVTID
+3014 
-3019 TQITI
+3019 
-3024 DHIELVNDSGIP
+3024 
-3036 DDNLTN
+3036 
-3042 NVRPHFQVT
+3042 
-3051 VPTDVNVVRLSIDG
+3051 VRLSIDG

-3104 GNKTTQQLDFIID
+3104 GNQTTQKLDFIID

-3123 TIVLDNTDDS
+3123 TIVLDSTDDS

-3140 TNVNKP
+3140 TNANKP
-3146 TFLLGNIDADA
+3146 TFILGNIDADA
-3157 RYVTVEVQH
+3157 RYVTVEVQY

-3314 TIDTRLSTPTIA
+3314 TIDTRLSTPTIT

-3345 PGFTIGNIDADA
+3345 PGFTIGNIDSDA
-3357 HSVILRITQG
+3357 QSVILRITQG

-3412 PLVVTVDT
+3412 PLIVTVDT

-3468 WVSATQG
+3468 WVSAAQG

-3618 TQIAIDRI
+3618 TQIAIDHI

-3716 ITLLTPTIE
+3716 ITLMTPTIE

-3847 PVFDIHQVDSD
+3847 PVFDIRQVDSD

-4535 TPRFVIGNVPAD
+4535 KPRFVIGNVPAD

-4560 SVTANGNNLWEFQVP
+4560 PVTANGNNLWEFQVP

-4828 NNKTPTLIGSTL
+4828 NNKTPTLVGNTL
-4840 PNTIVSIYVDG
+4840 PNAIVSIYVDG

-4969 NYELTFKVEDVAGNI
+4969 NYVLTFKVEDVAGNI

-5294 SGSLDDLITNHNKPV
+5294 SGSLDDLITSHNKPV

-5379 TFIDNPAMVAGS
+5379 TFIDNPVMMAGS

-5400 ITSQTRPTFSIF
+5400 ITSQTRPAFSIY

-5470 NFTIDTFNT
+5470 NFTIDTLNT

-5538 EKGHW
+5538 DKGHW

-5580 THIKV
+5580 THIQV

-5594 SSSKTEWWSNS
+5594 SSSKTDWWSNS
-5605 DLITMR
+5605 STITMR
-5611 GTGEIGATVSLIV
+5611 GMGEIGATVSLIV
-5624 AGVTLATAVVAAT
+5624 AGVMLATAVVAAN
-5637 GRWELSTDKLPEGT
+5637 GQWELSTDQLPEGK
-5651 YDISLV
+5651 YDITLS
-5657 IEDSAGNRWE
+5657 IEDNAGNRKE
-5667 DVREI
+5667 EVHEI

-5709 DSEGNTY
+5709 DSNGNTY

-5746 GNRSDDVPLDIMKEV
+5746 GNRSDDVSLDIMKEV

-5869 DNGASDSDNVTNHTQ
+5869 DNGVSDSDNVTNHTQ

-5908 TDIYQ
+5908 TDTYQ

-5921 TFTPPAAWNDGNYT
+5921 TFTPPAAWNDGTYT

-5999 EPSAAEESVVK
+5999 VPSAAEESVVK
-6010 VTAYSITL
+6010 ETAYSITL

-6103 SSADIVNAMNVRGK
+6103 SSADIVNAMNARGN

>member
-35 PDMNITTPRGSVII
+35 PDMNITTPHGSVII

-532 YFSAEIETTNDSGIV
+532 YFSAEIETTDDSGIV

-599 EGINNLTFTVEDVA
+599 EGVNNLTFTVEDVA

-626 TIAPV
+626 TVAPV

-639 YVVLPNGIIL
+639 FVVLPNGIIL

-1036 ISDDN
+1036 IADDN

-1106 AGNKANSAIFDFTI
+1106 AGNKANSAVFDFTI

-1181 LNGSWLFIPGNTW
+1181 LNGSWLFTPGNTW

-1208 AGNTN
+1208 AGNTS

-1385 TFTPPTSWADGDYTL
+1385 SFTPTGAWADGDYTL

-1434 DSGIPDDNLTNNVR
+1434 DSGIPNDNLTNNVR

-1470 TWFNATQSATPGVW
+1470 TWFNATQSATPGAW

-1495 GYTLTVEATDEA
+1495 GYTLTVEATDKA
-1507 GNKATQTLDFTIDTT
+1507 GNKTTQELDFTIDTT

-1889 LVENT
+1889 LIENT

-2020 TQITIDHIELV
+2020 TQIAIDHIELV

-2128 DNTDDSGTKGD
+2128 DSTDDSGTKGD
-2139 HLTNVNKPTFLLGN
+2139 NLTNVNKPTFLLGN

-2320 TLSTPVIVLDSADD
+2320 TLSVPVIVLNSADD
-2334 SGVHGDNMT
+2334 TGVQGDNMT
-2343 NHTQPTFA
+2343 NSTQPTFA

-2378 KDAGGWTFT
+2378 KGTGGWSFT

-2424 AINNIELVNDSGIPD
+2424 AINNIELVNDSGIPN

-2456 DVNVVR
+2456 DVN
-2462 LSIDGGK
+2462 
-2469 TWFNATQSA
+2469 
-2478 TPGVW
+2478 
-2483 DYIWPDDVADG
+2483 
-2494 GYTLTVEATDEAGN
+2494 E
-2508 KATQTLD
+2508 
-2515 FTIDTTLS
+2515 
-2523 VPTLSLDSADDSGI
+2523 
-2537 AGDNITNVKTPGFTL
+2537 
-2552 NNIDTDVSRVIVEVM
+2552 
-2567 HNGIK
+2567 
-2572 QEVPLV
+2572 
-2578 QTGGQWRFA
+2578 
-2587 PTSDWADGDYILTV
+2587 
-2601 KVEDRA
+2601 
-2607 GNVKQSAPLTVT
+2607 
-2619 VDTHIAIDRIELVND
+2619 
-2634 SGIPGDNLTNEARPH
+2634 
-2649 FQVTVPADV
+2649 
-2658 NGVRLSIDGGKTW
+2658 
-2671 FDATQSATS
+2671 
-2680 GVWDYTWL
+2680 
-2688 TNVANGPHTLM
+2688 
-2699 VEASDK
+2699 
-2705 AGNKTTQKL
+2705 
-2714 DFTIDTIL
+2714 
-2722 SEPTITLDSADDSAA
+2722 
-2737 GDNITNVKM
+2737 
-2746 PGFTLGNIDADVTKV
+2746 
-2761 VVTVAHDGKN
+2761 
-2771 QQIELIKNGGV
+2771 
-2782 WRFTPGAAWTD
+2782 
-2793 GDYTLTVKVEDKAGN
+2793 
-2808 TNYSAPLTVTID
+2808 
-2820 TQTSID
+2820 
-2826 RIELL
+2826 
-2831 NDTGIVGDNLTN
+2831 
-2843 EARPQFHIT
+2843 
-2852 VPTDVNSVQLSLDGG
+2852 
-2867 INWVN
+2867 
-2872 ATLTSDGVWEYI
+2872 
-2884 WPTDLVENTYTLT
+2884 
-2897 VKATDVAGN
+2897 
-2906 TATET
+2906 
-2911 LNFIIDTTLSTPTIT
+2911 
-2926 LDSADDSGTA
+2926 
-2936 NDNKTNVKTPGFII
+2936 
-2950 GGIDSD
+2950 
-2956 VTQVVVQV
+2956 
-2964 MRDGHSEE
+2964 
-2972 VELTQTNGQWR
+2972 
-2983 FVPGSAWTDGDY
+2983 
-2995 TLTVTVKDEAG
+2995 
-3006 NIRHSAPL
+3006 
-3014 TVTID
+3014 
-3019 TQITI
+3019 
-3024 DHIELVNDSGIP
+3024 
-3036 DDNLTN
+3036 
-3042 NVRPHFQVT
+3042 
-3051 VPTDVNVVRLSIDG
+3051 VRLSIDG

-3104 GNKTTQQLDFIID
+3104 GNQTTQKLDFIID
-3117 TLLSEP
+3117 TMLSEP
-3123 TIVLDNTDDS
+3123 TIVLDSTDDS

-3140 TNVNKP
+3140 TNANKP
-3146 TFLLGNIDADA
+3146 TFILGNIDADA
-3157 RYVTVEVQH
+3157 RYVTVEVQY

-3196 TLTVRV
+3196 MLTVRV

-3314 TIDTRLSTPTIA
+3314 TIDTRLSTPTIT

-3345 PGFTIGNIDADA
+3345 PGFTIGNIDSDA
-3357 HSVILRITQG
+3357 QSVILRITQG

-3412 PLVVTVDT
+3412 PLIVTVDT

-3468 WVSATQG
+3468 WVSAAQG

-3618 TQIAIDRI
+3618 TQIAIDHI

-3716 ITLLTPTIE
+3716 ITLMTPTIE

-3847 PVFDIHQVDSD
+3847 PVFDIRQVDSD

-4309 RIEIDTQVQI
+4309 KIEIDTQVQI

-4535 TPRFVIGNVPAD
+4535 KPRFVIGNVPAD

-4560 SVTANGNNLWEFQVP
+4560 PVTANGNNLWEFQVP

-4897 DVTIDTEVAELV
+4897 DLTIDTEVAELV

-5032 GSTLTIRNPQGVVI
+5032 GSTLTIRSPQGVVI

-5080 SQQKEILIEHDTQI
+5080 SQQKDILIEHDTQI

-5400 ITSQTRPTFSIF
+5400 ITSQTRPTFSIS

-5580 THIKV
+5580 THIQV

-5594 SSSKTEWWSNS
+5594 SSSKTDWWSNS
-5605 DLITMR
+5605 STITMR
-5611 GTGEIGATVSLIV
+5611 GMGEIGATVSLIV
-5624 AGVTLATAVVAAT
+5624 AGVTLATAVVAAN
-5637 GRWELSTDKLPEGT
+5637 GQWELSTDQLPEGK
-5651 YDISLV
+5651 YDITLS
-5657 IEDSAGNRWE
+5657 IEDNAGNRKE
-5667 DVREI
+5667 EVHEI

-5709 DSEGNTY
+5709 DSNGNTY

-5921 TFTPPAAWNDGNYT
+5921 TFTPPAAWNDGTYT

-5999 EPSAAEESVVK
+5999 VPSAAEESVVK
-6010 VTAYSITL
+6010 ETAYSITL

-6043 NIVNVSIMFEGE
+6043 NIVNVSVMFEGE

-6083 KFIDKDNDFLIKE
+6083 KFIDKDDDFLIKE

-6103 SSADIVNAMNVRGK
+6103 SSADIVNAMNARGK

>member
-161 QIEEMLQNFL
+161 QMEEMLQEFL

-391 WSYEFKDNE
+391 WSYEFRDNE

-427 TDTIAPEKPTIE
+427 TDTIPPEKPTIE
-439 LDDSSDSGIK
+439 LDDNSDSGIK

-532 YFSAEIETTNDSGIV
+532 YFSAEIETTDDSGIV

-626 TIAPV
+626 TIAPL

-727 VPPKAELDASD
+727 VSPKAELDASD

-950 TGTAAPYSTVKLYID
+950 TGTAAPYSTVKLYVD

-1036 ISDDN
+1036 IADDN

-1106 AGNKANSAIFDFTI
+1106 AGNKANSAVFDFTI

-1181 LNGSWLFIPGNTW
+1181 LNGSWLFTPGNTW

-1208 AGNTN
+1208 AGNTS

-1325 PVIVLDSADD
+1325 PVIVLNSADD
-1335 TGIQGDNMTNSTQ
+1335 TGVQGDNMTNRTQ

-1385 TFTPPTSWADGDYTL
+1385 TFTPTASWTDGDYTL

-1434 DSGIPDDNLTNNVR
+1434 DSGIPNDNLTNNVR

-1470 TWFNATQSATPGVW
+1470 TWVTAAQKAAGVW
-1484 DYIWPDDVADG
+1484 EYIWPDDVTDG
-1495 GYTLTVEATDEA
+1495 SHTLTVEATDEA

-1542 ITNVKTP
+1542 ITSVKTP

-1632 VNDSGIPGDNLT
+1632 VNDSGIPDDNLT

-1699 MVEASDK
+1699 MVEATDK
-1706 AGNKTTQKLDFT
+1706 AGNKTTQKLDFI
-1718 IDTILSEPTITLDSA
+1718 IDTLLSEPTITLDSA

-2020 TQITIDHIELV
+2020 TQIAIDHIELV
-2031 NDSGIPDDNL
+2031 NDSGIPNDNL

-2102 DKAGNKTTQQLD
+2102 DKAGNKTTQKLD

-2128 DNTDDSGTKGD
+2128 DSTDDSGTKGD
-2139 HLTNVNKPTFLLGN
+2139 NLTNVNKPTFLLGN

-2205 EAGNEKHSASLTVTV
+2205 DAGNVKYSASLTVTV
-2220 DTQITIDVIELVNDN
+2220 DTQITIDVIELVNDS
-2235 GIPGDNMTNDAHPQ
+2235 GTRGDNLTNDANPH
-2249 FRVTVPGDV
+2249 FRITVPGDV

-2271 VKATQSATPGVW
+2271 VKATQSVTPGVW

-2343 NHTQPTFA
+2343 NRTQPTFA
-2351 LQHIDDDAV
+2351 LQQIDDDAV

-2378 KDAGGWTFT
+2378 KGTGGWTFT

-2483 DYIWPDDVADG
+2483 DY
-2494 GYTLTVEATDEAGN
+2494 
-2508 KATQTLD
+2508 
-2515 FTIDTTLS
+2515 
-2523 VPTLSLDSADDSGI
+2523 
-2537 AGDNITNVKTPGFTL
+2537 
-2552 NNIDTDVSRVIVEVM
+2552 
-2567 HNGIK
+2567 
-2572 QEVPLV
+2572 
-2578 QTGGQWRFA
+2578 
-2587 PTSDWADGDYILTV
+2587 
-2601 KVEDRA
+2601 
-2607 GNVKQSAPLTVT
+2607 
-2619 VDTHIAIDRIELVND
+2619 
-2634 SGIPGDNLTNEARPH
+2634 
-2649 FQVTVPADV
+2649 
-2658 NGVRLSIDGGKTW
+2658 
-2671 FDATQSATS
+2671 
-2680 GVWDYTWL
+2680 
-2688 TNVANGPHTLM
+2688 
-2699 VEASDK
+2699 
-2705 AGNKTTQKL
+2705 
-2714 DFTIDTIL
+2714 
-2722 SEPTITLDSADDSAA
+2722 
-2737 GDNITNVKM
+2737 
-2746 PGFTLGNIDADVTKV
+2746 
-2761 VVTVAHDGKN
+2761 
-2771 QQIELIKNGGV
+2771 
-2782 WRFTPGAAWTD
+2782 
-2793 GDYTLTVKVEDKAGN
+2793 
-2808 TNYSAPLTVTID
+2808 
-2820 TQTSID
+2820 
-2826 RIELL
+2826 
-2831 NDTGIVGDNLTN
+2831 
-2843 EARPQFHIT
+2843 
-2852 VPTDVNSVQLSLDGG
+2852 
-2867 INWVN
+2867 
-2872 ATLTSDGVWEYI
+2872 
-2884 WPTDLVENTYTLT
+2884 
-2897 VKATDVAGN
+2897 
-2906 TATET
+2906 
-2911 LNFIIDTTLSTPTIT
+2911 
-2926 LDSADDSGTA
+2926 
-2936 NDNKTNVKTPGFII
+2936 
-2950 GGIDSD
+2950 
-2956 VTQVVVQV
+2956 
-2964 MRDGHSEE
+2964 
-2972 VELTQTNGQWR
+2972 
-2983 FVPGSAWTDGDY
+2983 
-2995 TLTVTVKDEAG
+2995 
-3006 NIRHSAPL
+3006 
-3014 TVTID
+3014 
-3019 TQITI
+3019 
-3024 DHIELVNDSGIP
+3024 
-3036 DDNLTN
+3036 
-3042 NVRPHFQVT
+3042 
-3051 VPTDVNVVRLSIDG
+3051 
-3065 GKTWFNATQSA
+3065 
-3076 TPGVWDYTWLA
+3076 TWLA

-3104 GNKTTQQLDFIID
+3104 GNQTTQQLDFIID

-3146 TFLLGNIDADA
+3146 TFLLGNIDVDA
-3157 RYVTVEVQH
+3157 RYVTVEVLH

-3234 GIPGDNLTN
+3234 GIPSDNLTN

-3379 GQWRFTPDADWADG
+3379 
-3393 SYTLTVEVTD
+3393 
-3403 NAGNVRQST
+3403 
-3412 PLVVTVDT
+3412 
-3420 QTSITDITLVNDHG
+3420 
-3434 VPDDNLTNSTR
+3434 
-3445 PQFEITV
+3445 
-3452 PADVN
+3452 
-3457 SVQLSIDGGAN
+3457 
-3468 WVSATQG
+3468 
-3475 IEGVW
+3475 
-3480 GYTWPTDMGD
+3480 
-3490 GKHTLTVMVT
+3490 
-3500 DRAGN
+3500 
-3505 TATQTLEF
+3505 
-3513 FIDTRLSTPTIA
+3513 
-3525 LDSTDDTGT
+3525 
-3534 PGDDMTNRTRPTFI
+3534 
-3548 LQNIDSDVINVTVSV
+3548 
-3563 THNGTTTSFTAT
+3563 
-3575 QGAGGWSFTPPAPWG
+3575 
-3590 DGDYTLTVTVEDR
+3590 
-3603 AGNTRPSTPLTVTVD
+3603 
-3618 TQIAIDRI
+3618 
-3626 ELVNDSGVPG
+3626 
-3636 DNVTKHV
+3636 
-3643 RPQFQISVPDDV
+3643 
-3655 EKVLLSIDGGTT
+3655 
-3667 WVTAI
+3667 
-3672 KSSTAG
+3672 
-3678 IWDYTWPTDMPEGQ
+3678 
-3692 HTLTVEVTDGAGNKM
+3692 
-3707 TETLNFTID
+3707 
-3716 ITLLTPTIE
+3716 
-3725 LAPDQDTGQNKND
+3725 
-3738 NLTSVTQPVFVL
+3738 
-3750 GSIDKDVRHVELS
+3750 
-3763 IEHNGTFKTVVL
+3763 
-3775 TESADG
+3775 
-3781 WRYRPDSALADGSYT
+3781 
-3796 FTVTVTDVAGNQQTS
+3796 
-3811 APLKVT
+3811 
-3817 IDGTLT
+3817 
-3823 TPVIELAAGEDS
+3823 
-3835 GTVGDRLTNHDR
+3835 
-3847 PVFDIHQVDSD
+3847 
-3858 VTRVMVKV
+3858 
-3866 TYNGKTHEEAAVF
+3866 
-3879 TNGQWR
+3879 GQWR

-4062 VVTIDGHDYNATKV
+4062 VVTIDGHDYNAIKV

-4309 RIEIDTQVQI
+4309 QIEIDTQVQI

-4373 QWEFTA
+4373 QWQFTA

-4501 VSFTIDTIVSDPSID
+4501 VSFTIDTVVSDPRID

-4530 ITSVT
+4530 ITSIT
-4535 TPRFVIGNVPAD
+4535 KPRFVIGNVPAD

-4560 SVTANGNNLWEFQVP
+4560 PVTANGNNLWEFQVP

-4618 SDTGNS
+4618 SDTGSS

-4650 IVDDKSGREVLKQT
+4650 IVDDKSGREVLKHT

-4725 QHEATS
+4725 QYEATS
-4731 LRPEFKGFA
+4731 LRPEFKGLA

-4828 NNKTPTLIGSTL
+4828 NNKTPTLVGNTL
-4840 PNTIVSIYVDG
+4840 PNAIVSIYVDG

-4954 AGHWGVVLP
+4954 TGHWGVVLP

-5080 SQQKEILIEHDTQI
+5080 SQQKDILIEHDTQI

-5251 DGTFNIHF
+5251 DGKFNIHF

-5294 SGSLDDLITNHNKPV
+5294 SGSLDDLITSHNKPV

-5379 TFIDNPAMVAGS
+5379 TFIDNPVMMAGS

-5400 ITSQTRPTFSIF
+5400 ITSQTRPAFSIF

-5538 EKGHW
+5538 DKGHW

-5580 THIKV
+5580 THIQV

-5594 SSSKTEWWSNS
+5594 SSSKTDWWSNS
-5605 DLITMR
+5605 STITMR
-5611 GTGEIGATVSLIV
+5611 GMGEIGATVSLIV
-5624 AGVTLATAVVAAT
+5624 AGVTLATAVVAAN
-5637 GRWELSTDKLPEGT
+5637 GQWELSTDQLPEGK
-5651 YDISLV
+5651 YDITLS
-5657 IEDSAGNRWE
+5657 IEDNAGNRKE
-5667 DVREI
+5667 EVHEI

-5709 DSEGNTY
+5709 DSNGNTY

-5746 GNRSDDVPLDIMKEV
+5746 GNRSDDVSLDIMKET

-5771 SGTVGDNITRDKQPT
+5771 SGTAGDNITRDNQPT

-5869 DNGASDSDNVTNHTQ
+5869 DNGASDSDNVTNHNHTQ

-5908 TDIYQ
+5908 TDTYQ

-5921 TFTPPAAWNDGNYT
+5921 TFTPPAAWNDGTYT

-5940 VDRAGNSQQSA
+5940 VDRAGNSLQSA
-5951 SLAVTV
+5951 SLEVTV

-5977 ATAVTPPESETVNAE
+5977 PTAVTPPESETVNAE

-5999 EPSAAEESVVK
+5999 VASAAEESVVK
-6010 VTAYSITL
+6010 ETAYSITL

-6043 NIVNVSIMFEGE
+6043 NIVNVSVMFEGE

-6083 KFIDKDNDFLIKE
+6083 KFIDKDDDFLIKE

-6103 SSADIVNAMNVRGK
+6103 SSADIVNAMNARGK

>member
-35 PDMNITTPRGSVII
+35 PDMNITTPHGSVII

-532 YFSAEIETTNDSGIV
+532 YFSAEIETTDDSGIV

-599 EGINNLTFTVEDVA
+599 EGVNNLTFTVEDVA

-626 TIAPV
+626 TVAPV

-639 YVVLPNGIIL
+639 FVVLPNGIIL

-807 PLGRTSSVDYQLTID
+807 PLGRTSPVDYQLTID

-1036 ISDDN
+1036 IADDN

-1106 AGNKANSAIFDFTI
+1106 AGNKANSAVFDFTI

-1181 LNGSWLFIPGNTW
+1181 LNGSWLFTPGNTW

-1208 AGNTN
+1208 AGNTS

-1385 TFTPPTSWADGDYTL
+1385 SFTPTGAWADGDYTL

-1434 DSGIPDDNLTNNVR
+1434 DSGIPNDNLTNNVR

-1470 TWFNATQSATPGVW
+1470 TWFNATQSATPGAW

-1495 GYTLTVEATDEA
+1495 GYTLTVEATDKA
-1507 GNKATQTLDFTIDTT
+1507 GNKTTQELDFTIDTT

-2020 TQITIDHIELV
+2020 TQI
-2031 NDSGIPDDNL
+2031 
-2041 TNNVRPHFQVTV
+2041 
-2053 PTDVNV
+2053 
-2059 VRLSID
+2059 
-2065 GGKTWFNA
+2065 A
-2073 TQSATPGVWDYT
+2073 
-2085 WLADVGEGKHTL
+2085 
-2097 TVEAT
+2097 
-2102 DKAGNKTTQQLD
+2102 
-2114 FIIDTLLSEPTIVL
+2114 
-2128 DNTDDSGTKGD
+2128 
-2139 HLTNVNKPTFLLGN
+2139 
-2153 IDADARYV
+2153 
-2161 TVEVQHGG
+2161 
-2169 TKEVLTATKDATGN
+2169 
-2183 WSVTPTGTWAD
+2183 
-2194 GDYTLTVRVED
+2194 
-2205 EAGNEKHSASLTVTV
+2205 
-2220 DTQITIDVIELVNDN
+2220 
-2235 GIPGDNMTNDAHPQ
+2235 
-2249 FRVTVPGDV
+2249 
-2258 NEVSLSIDGGVTW
+2258 
-2271 VKATQSATPGVW
+2271 
-2283 NYTWPGTVPDGD
+2283 
-2295 YTLNV
+2295 
-2300 KATDNAG
+2300 
-2307 NTVTETLHFTIDT
+2307 
-2320 TLSTPVIVLDSADD
+2320 
-2334 SGVHGDNMT
+2334 
-2343 NHTQPTFA
+2343 
-2351 LQHIDDDAV
+2351 
-2360 RVTVSV
+2360 
-2366 EHGGVTT
+2366 
-2373 TFDAT
+2373 
-2378 KDAGGWTFT
+2378 
-2387 PTGAWA
+2387 
-2393 DGDYTLSVSV
+2393 
-2403 EDKAGNT
+2403 
-2410 SHSASL
+2410 
-2416 TVTVDTQI
+2416 
-2424 AINNIELVNDSGIPD
+2424 
-2439 DNLTNNVRPH
+2439 
-2449 FQVTVPT
+2449 
-2456 DVNVVR
+2456 
-2462 LSIDGGK
+2462 
-2469 TWFNATQSA
+2469 
-2478 TPGVW
+2478 
-2483 DYIWPDDVADG
+2483 
-2494 GYTLTVEATDEAGN
+2494 
-2508 KATQTLD
+2508 
-2515 FTIDTTLS
+2515 
-2523 VPTLSLDSADDSGI
+2523 
-2537 AGDNITNVKTPGFTL
+2537 
-2552 NNIDTDVSRVIVEVM
+2552 
-2567 HNGIK
+2567 
-2572 QEVPLV
+2572 
-2578 QTGGQWRFA
+2578 
-2587 PTSDWADGDYILTV
+2587 
-2601 KVEDRA
+2601 
-2607 GNVKQSAPLTVT
+2607 
-2619 VDTHIAIDRIELVND
+2619 
-2634 SGIPGDNLTNEARPH
+2634 
-2649 FQVTVPADV
+2649 
-2658 NGVRLSIDGGKTW
+2658 
-2671 FDATQSATS
+2671 
-2680 GVWDYTWL
+2680 
-2688 TNVANGPHTLM
+2688 
-2699 VEASDK
+2699 
-2705 AGNKTTQKL
+2705 
-2714 DFTIDTIL
+2714 
-2722 SEPTITLDSADDSAA
+2722 
-2737 GDNITNVKM
+2737 
-2746 PGFTLGNIDADVTKV
+2746 
-2761 VVTVAHDGKN
+2761 
-2771 QQIELIKNGGV
+2771 
-2782 WRFTPGAAWTD
+2782 
-2793 GDYTLTVKVEDKAGN
+2793 
-2808 TNYSAPLTVTID
+2808 
-2820 TQTSID
+2820 
-2826 RIELL
+2826 
-2831 NDTGIVGDNLTN
+2831 
-2843 EARPQFHIT
+2843 
-2852 VPTDVNSVQLSLDGG
+2852 
-2867 INWVN
+2867 
-2872 ATLTSDGVWEYI
+2872 
-2884 WPTDLVENTYTLT
+2884 
-2897 VKATDVAGN
+2897 
-2906 TATET
+2906 
-2911 LNFIIDTTLSTPTIT
+2911 
-2926 LDSADDSGTA
+2926 
-2936 NDNKTNVKTPGFII
+2936 
-2950 GGIDSD
+2950 
-2956 VTQVVVQV
+2956 
-2964 MRDGHSEE
+2964 
-2972 VELTQTNGQWR
+2972 
-2983 FVPGSAWTDGDY
+2983 
-2995 TLTVTVKDEAG
+2995 
-3006 NIRHSAPL
+3006 
-3014 TVTID
+3014 
-3019 TQITI
+3019 I

-3176 KGATGIWSVTPTGT
+3176 KDATGNWSVTPTGTWADGDYTLTVRVEDEAGNEKHSASLTVTVDTQITIDAIELVNDNGIPGDNMTNDAHPQFRVTVPGDVNEVSLSIDGGVTWVKATQSATPGVWNYTWPGTVPDGDYTLNVKATDNAGNTVTETLHFTIDTTLSVPVIVLNSADDTGVQGDNMTNSTQPTFALQHIDDDAVRVTVSVEHGGVTTTFDATKGTGGWSFTPTGAWADGDYTLSVSVEDKAGNTSHSASLTVTVDTQIAINNIELVNDSGIPDDNLTNNVRPHFQVKVPTDVNEVRLSIDGGKTWFNATQSATPGVWDYTWLADVGEGKHTLTVEATDKAGNQTTQKLDFIIDTMLSEPTIVLDSTDDSGTKGDNLTNANKPTFILGNIDADARYVTVEVQYGGTKEVLTATKGATGIWSVTPTGT

-3276 TAGIWDYTWPKD
+3276 TAGTWDYTWPKD

-3393 SYTLTVEVTD
+3393 SYTLTVEVQD

-3412 PLVVTVDT
+3412 PLIVTVDT

-3468 WVSATQG
+3468 WVSAAQG

-3716 ITLLTPTIE
+3716 ITLMTPTIE

-3847 PVFDIHQVDSD
+3847 PVFDIRQVDSD

-4018 TNIQV
+4018 TNIQA

-4309 RIEIDTQVQI
+4309 KIEIDTQVQI

-4535 TPRFVIGNVPAD
+4535 KPRFVIGNVPAD

-4560 SVTANGNNLWEFQVP
+4560 PVTANGNNLWEFQVP

-4828 NNKTPTLIGSTL
+4828 NNKTPTLVGNTL
-4840 PNTIVSIYVDG
+4840 PNAIVSIYVDG

-4969 NYELTFKVEDVAGNI
+4969 NYVLTFKVEDVAGNI

-5032 GSTLTIRNPQGVVI
+5032 GSTLTIRSPQGVVI

-5080 SQQKEILIEHDTQI
+5080 SQQKDILIEHDTQI

-5400 ITSQTRPTFSIF
+5400 ITSQTRPTFSIS

-5580 THIKV
+5580 THIQV

-5594 SSSKTEWWSNS
+5594 SSSKTDWWSNS
-5605 DLITMR
+5605 STITMR
-5611 GTGEIGATVSLIV
+5611 GMGEIGATVSLIV
-5624 AGVTLATAVVAAT
+5624 AGVTLATAVVAAN
-5637 GRWELSTDKLPEGT
+5637 GQWELSTDQLPEGK
-5651 YDISLV
+5651 YDITLS
-5657 IEDSAGNRWE
+5657 IEDNAGNRKE
-5667 DVREI
+5667 EVHEI

-5709 DSEGNTY
+5709 DSNGNTY

-5746 GNRSDDVPLDIMKEV
+5746 GNRSDDVSLDIMKEV

-5869 DNGASDSDNVTNHTQ
+5869 DNGVSDSDNVTNHTQ

-5908 TDIYQ
+5908 TDTYQ

-5921 TFTPPAAWNDGNYT
+5921 TFTPPAAWNDGTYT

-5992 SATHLRT
+5992 SDTHLRT
-5999 EPSAAEESVVK
+5999 VPSAAEESVVK
-6010 VTAYSITL
+6010 ETAYSITL

-6043 NIVNVSIMFEGE
+6043 NIVNVSVMFEGE

-6083 KFIDKDNDFLIKE
+6083 KFIDKDDDFLIKE

-6103 SSADIVNAMNVRGK
+6103 SSADIVNAMNARGK